1 MFDKIQSTYFKRV
14 TTGVLALFMTASS
27 GFSYAVPVYAQE
39 VTTAAA
45 KRKKEEEFSSTESST
60 LTLRENDKKN
70 EAEGSKTTE
79 TDGIKVTTNG
89 SSDVQPEVKIE
100 KPDNKKEPG
109 RKLSSKKAQE
119 DLKEMIQNK
128 KYSYQDILQRIFEID
143 DFTFYSKLTLDE
155 IKFLMS
161 GTTEEKYEI
170 AELLMYKSV
179 YLYADYDITTE
190 DFYSYLFQYFQ
201 FLDECNVDLKD
212 EEIEKIEKQLLLDI
226 NIYYVGDKDMYQKD
240 LNEYL
245 ENTTSPYNKK
255 IQKTC
260 SDYVKAMKAY
270 LFALK
275 EDRDKNKIR
284 LSLGLKEET
293 KTDQEEATEQMKK
306 TSNDFNITEGSS
318 LKTYDH
324 RDKDGDNLGYNS
336 GSYFYVQLVDEGG
349 ATTTGKISVSGRSSS
364 YGNKD
369 SKLYG
374 VLRDKETTWNCSLSC
389 SPNNHNLSLNQT
401 TVTTRKDDVKVR
413 AKRTAGSDKGKT
425 TTTTSYFIMNFSM
438 GFTVHAHYNYSGRDY
453 DIPSLGTPIRF
464 NTDTYAAANNG
475 TQTLDTTG
483 TVHSDTPEAGG
494 INVQINTG
502 MFGVRTYNSYRY
514 RGTKLTLTYKKPQRT
529 LDVNGRLDGSDSGGT
544 TGYGTFDV
552 YLNGSC
558 VANDVTDFYK
568 TDIADGTSYEIKDIK
583 ATNGKVYNGVYSGS
597 ASGSMCGNRSVYLK
611 FDAPT
616 YYLDINGELD
626 GAWQGNLDGLG
637 SCDVYVNGTCV
648 GDDITD
654 FWTQYPA
661 GTKWE
666 IRDIKTASGKK
677 YRGITP
683 GLSGTIGSGTASVV
697 LQYTSGSTLSIDPN
711 GGTYKGSSGVT
722 TVNHLSP
729 GATITVDSPTRPG
742 YKFGGYEKSNESY
755 QSYASNT
762 GWTTSHG
769 ENVGTYSRS
778 YDGSITYNE
787 APDGGYYRTNHVW
800 RGIDSATD
808 NYNCISFP
816 TYTAQ
821 AGHTYKISGE
831 VWISERPSGGNFSLN
846 FYHGDSSNDWKHCM
860 WGISEGWTGK
870 WVKFSIERTFDTTTN
885 DARFEIWTSN
895 LKGLTGNISFWL
907 QGLKITDETTGN
919 DVSMTKIAMGN
930 SDIKLTARW
939 IPLHSTL
946 SYDAQGG
953 SLDSVKS
960 TDNPNNYKIVDNGA
974 YFIQSGLNTSRYLH
988 QRTNGQLN
996 LDNATDV
1003 LTWNGYSSDSKQ
1015 TLWTFERYKNTPYYY
1030 IINNFNGK
1038 ALNLSGDG
1046 PDDLSGKPVE
1056 LWKQCDAN
1064 NKDNSDFLWYF
1075 KDTGDGYVNIYN
1087 KMTNKALDITNGED
1101 ADGVV
1106 LQQYAP
1112 NGTASQKFKLVNYS
1126 QVYFP
1131 TREKYANNNIYINSA
1146 IPVKK
1151 GHKFLGWNTKKDG
1164 SGTSYQPGNL
1174 YDVNQDGG
1182 NVALYA
1188 QWEKEKYT
1196 ATVKLNGGSYN
1207 GSTKDFTISKYPGE
1221 TFSVGIPTKNKYN
1234 FSGWGLKMDQD
1245 SNSSDF
1251 PKNVTYNVGYRLSTK
1266 KHKEQTGSYV
1276 NQPDMS
1282 NSFRW
1287 RNVENNKSVNLYNTV
1302 QYSKVH
1308 LKKGHHYKLIAQY
1321 YLNSNYNNNDAKF
1334 YVRIRSNDKQKVGE
1348 SDYRISATYNKARE
1362 SIFDKMATADEDVTI
1377 EVDTVIPS
1385 GTKSSTLQYG
1395 MDIQLYDETSRCY
1408 VGGDSSGEMNTGNF
1422 TLNAQW
1428 TPWKHTVTYNANAGN
1443 DASVKGIPTS
1453 QSKTANVDIT
1463 LSSDVPTRNG
1473 YTFLGWNTQA
1483 DGNGT
1488 AYATGATYTHDQDGG
1503 TVTLYAKWTPWKH
1516 VLHYN
1521 KNVPTSSTSQT
1532 VSNMPVDQTKTFG
1545 QFMAISNLVPT
1556 RKGYTFAGWYTQ
1568 SNGTG
1573 TKYDPGSNY
1582 AADQNGGTVNLYAK
1596 WTPWTYNIKYDQN
1609 VKSTSSSKT
1618 VTDMPAAQTKTQ
1630 EIDVTLSSMT
1640 PKRNG
1645 YIFAGWSTSAN
1656 GSVEYK
1662 PGSRFTKDLD
1672 SNGASITLYAVW
1684 TPWKHTIHYNS
1695 NIPTNAPTGT
1705 TTVSNMPGDQTKTF
1719 DEKLMISSNKPTRKG
1734 YNFAGWST
1742 SANGNVVYQPGAEY
1756 KNDQNGGTVTLYA
1769 KWTAW
1774 KHTVTYDKNVPAN
1787 SKKTDVKNMPG
1798 NQTKIYDQNLTLQ
1811 SNVPTRIGYT
1821 FVKWTTNK
1829 DGTGTAYQ
1837 PGSQYSYN
1845 RDSDGGTVT
1854 LYAVW
1859 TPWKYTVRYDK
1870 NVPANSSSQTVSNMP
1885 ADQTKTEEVNLTLSS
1900 NKPSRN
1906 GYIFNGWQAQING
1919 KAVDYQPGA
1928 TLSYDPDVKGS
1939 VITLKAKWTA
1949 WKHTIHYDKNV
1960 PASSKKTN
1968 VTNMPGDQ
1976 VKVFDTALSI
1986 QPMVPKRTGYTF
1998 KGWSTTANGK
2008 AEYQPG
2014 NKYNHDQNDG
2024 TVTLYAVWTPWKYK
2038 VQYDKNVSADSSSQ
2052 TVSNMPTDQTKTEE
2066 VVLTLSS
2073 NKPSR
2078 HGYIFNGW
2086 QAQINGKA
2094 VDYQPGATLSYDV
2107 DDKDGST
2114 IILKAQWT
2122 PWKHT
2127 VHYDKNVPANS
2138 SSQTV
2143 TNMPE
2148 DQTKTFDEKLNLST
2162 KIPKREGYNFRGWL
2176 LEYGTAIAVV
2186 SPGTA
2191 YERDQNGGT
2200 YVLKAQWEPWK
2211 HTVHYDANGGDQ
2223 SSVPNDQ
2230 KKTYEQNMNV
2240 ATKVPTRNEYKFLG
2254 WKAYHEYN
2262 DKSGNKHSELIG
2274 NYQPGASYNY
2284 DIDETGQYAADNGEY
2299 NKCGT
2304 VTMKAQWVQLY
2315 TVKYDGNQ
2323 PAIKGVTVT
2332 GSVANQT
2339 QWQDE
2344 SVNLRTNNFKN
2355 NSGIYKDWSVGKD
2368 AYKYGKLDGKIREF
2382 IHPEGFK
2389 TNHST
2394 MQNEYTGYEGQIKLI
2409 HS

>member
-453 DIPSLGTPIRF
+453 DIPSLETPIRF

-568 TDIADGTSYEIKDIK
+568 TDIADGTSYEINDIK

-722 TVNHLSP
+722 TVNNLSP

-831 VWISERPSGGNFSLN
+831 VWISERPSGGSFALN

-919 DVSMTKIAMGN
+919 DVSMTKIAMGD

-953 SLDSVKS
+953 SLGSVKS

-1038 ALNLSGDG
+1038 AMNLSGDG
-1046 PDDLSGKPVE
+1046 PDDLSGKPIE
-1056 LWKQCDAN
+1056 LWKQYDAN
-1064 NKDNSDFLWYF
+1064 NEDNSDFLWYF

-1146 IPVKK
+1146 TPVKK
-1151 GHKFLGWNTKKDG
+1151 GCKFLGW
-1164 SGTSYQPGNL
+1164 STSANGNVVYQPGDL

-1182 NVALYA
+1182 NVTLYA
-1188 QWEKEKYT
+1188 KWEKVKYT

-1207 GSTKDFTISKYPGE
+1207 GSTNDFTISKYPGE
-1221 TFSVGIPTKNKYN
+1221 EISIGAPTRSKHN
-1234 FSGWGLKMDQD
+1234 F
-1245 SNSSDF
+1245 
-1251 PKNVTYNVGYRLSTK
+1251 
-1266 KHKEQTGSYV
+1266 TG
-1276 NQPDMS
+1276 
-1282 NSFRW
+1282 
-1287 RNVENNKSVNLYNTV
+1287 
-1302 QYSKVH
+1302 
-1308 LKKGHHYKLIAQY
+1308 YKLTMD
-1321 YLNSNYNNNDAKF
+1321 NNDGDAPTS
-1334 YVRIRSNDKQKVGE
+1334 VTQ
-1348 SDYRISATYNKARE
+1348 SA
-1362 SIFDKMATADEDVTI
+1362 
-1377 EVDTVIPS
+1377 S
-1385 GTKSSTLQYG
+1385 GFKGIMQ
-1395 MDIQLYDETSRCY
+1395 M
-1408 VGGDSSGEMNTGNF
+1408 GNF

-1428 TPWKHTVTYNANAGN
+1428 TPWKHTVRYDANAKN
-1443 DASVKGIPTS
+1443 DTSVKGIPAS
-1453 QSKTANVDIT
+1453 QSKTANVDIK

-1483 DGNGT
+1483 DGKGT
-1488 AYATGATYTHDQDGG
+1488 AYAAGA
-1503 TVTLYAKWTPWKH
+1503 
-1516 VLHYN
+1516 
-1521 KNVPTSSTSQT
+1521 
-1532 VSNMPVDQTKTFG
+1532 
-1545 QFMAISNLVPT
+1545 I
-1556 RKGYTFAGWYTQ
+1556 
-1568 SNGTG
+1568 
-1573 TKYDPGSNY
+1573 
-1582 AADQNGGTVNLYAK
+1582 
-1596 WTPWTYNIKYDQN
+1596 
-1609 VKSTSSSKT
+1609 
-1618 VTDMPAAQTKTQ
+1618 
-1630 EIDVTLSSMT
+1630 
-1640 PKRNG
+1640 
-1645 YIFAGWSTSAN
+1645 
-1656 GSVEYK
+1656 
-1662 PGSRFTKDLD
+1662 
-1672 SNGASITLYAVW
+1672 
-1684 TPWKHTIHYNS
+1684 
-1695 NIPTNAPTGT
+1695 
-1705 TTVSNMPGDQTKTF
+1705 
-1719 DEKLMISSNKPTRKG
+1719 
-1734 YNFAGWST
+1734 
-1742 SANGNVVYQPGAEY
+1742 Y
-1756 KNDQNGGTVTLYA
+1756 KNDQNGETVTLY
-1769 KWTAW
+1769 
-1774 KHTVTYDKNVPAN
+1774 
-1787 SKKTDVKNMPG
+1787 
-1798 NQTKIYDQNLTLQ
+1798 
-1811 SNVPTRIGYT
+1811 
-1821 FVKWTTNK
+1821 
-1829 DGTGTAYQ
+1829 
-1837 PGSQYSYN
+1837 
-1845 RDSDGGTVT
+1845 
-1854 LYAVW
+1854 
-1859 TPWKYTVRYDK
+1859 
-1870 NVPANSSSQTVSNMP
+1870 
-1885 ADQTKTEEVNLTLSS
+1885 
-1900 NKPSRN
+1900 
-1906 GYIFNGWQAQING
+1906 
-1919 KAVDYQPGA
+1919 
-1928 TLSYDPDVKGS
+1928 
-1939 VITLKAKWTA
+1939 
-1949 WKHTIHYDKNV
+1949 
-1960 PASSKKTN
+1960 
-1968 VTNMPGDQ
+1968 
-1976 VKVFDTALSI
+1976 
-1986 QPMVPKRTGYTF
+1986 
-1998 KGWSTTANGK
+1998 
-2008 AEYQPG
+2008 
-2014 NKYNHDQNDG
+2014 
-2024 TVTLYAVWTPWKYK
+2024 
-2038 VQYDKNVSADSSSQ
+2038 
-2052 TVSNMPTDQTKTEE
+2052 
-2066 VVLTLSS
+2066 
-2073 NKPSR
+2073 
-2078 HGYIFNGW
+2078 
-2086 QAQINGKA
+2086 
-2094 VDYQPGATLSYDV
+2094 
-2107 DDKDGST
+2107 
-2114 IILKAQWT
+2114 AQWT

-2339 QWQDE
+2339 QGQDE

>member
-568 TDIADGTSYEIKDIK
+568 TDIADGTSYEINDIK

-626 GAWQGNLDGLG
+626 GTWQGNLDGLG

-683 GLSGTIGSGTASVV
+683 GLSGTIGSSTASVV

-722 TVNHLSP
+722 TVNNLSP

-831 VWISERPSGGNFSLN
+831 VWISERPSGGSFALN

-919 DVSMTKIAMGN
+919 DVSMTKIAMGD

-953 SLDSVKS
+953 SLGSVKS
-960 TDNPNNYKIVDNGA
+960 TDNLNNYKIVDNGA

-1038 ALNLSGDG
+1038 AMNLSGDG
-1046 PDDLSGKPVE
+1046 PDDLSGKPIE
-1056 LWKQCDAN
+1056 LWKQYDAN
-1064 NKDNSDFLWYF
+1064 NEDNSDFLWYF

-1146 IPVKK
+1146 TPVKK
-1151 GHKFLGWNTKKDG
+1151 GCKFLGW
-1164 SGTSYQPGNL
+1164 STSANGNVVYQPGDL

-1182 NVALYA
+1182 NVTLYA
-1188 QWEKEKYT
+1188 KWEKAKYT

-1207 GSTKDFTISKYPGE
+1207 GSTNDFTISKYPGE
-1221 TFSVGIPTKNKYN
+1221 EISIGAPTRSKHN
-1234 FSGWGLKMDQD
+1234 F
-1245 SNSSDF
+1245 
-1251 PKNVTYNVGYRLSTK
+1251 
-1266 KHKEQTGSYV
+1266 TG
-1276 NQPDMS
+1276 
-1282 NSFRW
+1282 
-1287 RNVENNKSVNLYNTV
+1287 
-1302 QYSKVH
+1302 
-1308 LKKGHHYKLIAQY
+1308 YKLTMD
-1321 YLNSNYNNNDAKF
+1321 NNDGDAPTS
-1334 YVRIRSNDKQKVGE
+1334 VTQ
-1348 SDYRISATYNKARE
+1348 SA
-1362 SIFDKMATADEDVTI
+1362 
-1377 EVDTVIPS
+1377 S
-1385 GTKSSTLQYG
+1385 GFKGIMQ
-1395 MDIQLYDETSRCY
+1395 M
-1408 VGGDSSGEMNTGNF
+1408 GNF

-1428 TPWKHTVTYNANAGN
+1428 TPWKHTVRYDANAKN
-1443 DASVKGIPTS
+1443 DTSVKGIPAS
-1453 QSKTANVDIT
+1453 QSKTANVDIK

-1483 DGNGT
+1483 DGKGT
-1488 AYATGATYTHDQDGG
+1488 AYAAGAIYKNDQNGG
-1503 TVTLYAKWTPWKH
+1503 TVTLYAQWTPWKH

-1545 QFMAISNLVPT
+1545 QLMTISNLVPT

-1742 SANGNVVYQPGAEY
+1742 SANGDVVYQPGAEY

-1769 KWTAW
+1769 KWTTW
-1774 KHTVTYDKNVPAN
+1774 KHTVTYDKNVDP
-1787 SKKTDVKNMPG
+1787 SSSSQTVTNMPG
-1798 NQTKIYDQNLTLQ
+1798 NQTKTFDEKLMIS
-1811 SNVPTRIGYT
+1811 SNKPTRKGYNFAGWST
-1821 FVKWTTNK
+1821 SANGDVV
-1829 DGTGTAYQ
+1829 YQ
-1837 PGSQYSYN
+1837 PGAEYKNDQN
-1845 RDSDGGTVT
+1845 GGTVT
-1854 LYAVW
+1854 LYAKW
-1859 TPWKYTVRYDK
+1859 TTWKHTVTYDK
-1870 NVPANSSSQTVSNMP
+1870 NVDPSSSSQTVTNMP
-1885 ADQTKTEEVNLTLSS
+1885 GNQTKTFDEKLMISS
-1900 NKPSRN
+1900 TKPSRN
-1906 GYIFNGWQAQING
+1906 GYIFNGWNTQKDGKGTAYASGAEYKHDQNGNTVTLYAQ
-1919 KAVDYQPGA
+1919 
-1928 TLSYDPDVKGS
+1928 
-1939 VITLKAKWTA
+1939 WTA
-1949 WKHTIHYDKNV
+1949 WKHTVHYN
-1960 PASSKKTN
+1960 AN
-1968 VTNMPGDQ
+1968 GGDQ
-1976 VKVFDTALSI
+1976 NSVPTDQTKTFDQAMILSDKKPTRHGYNFVRWNTKADGTGTSYEVK
-1986 QPMVPKRTGYTF
+1986 
-1998 KGWSTTANGK
+1998 
-2008 AEYQPG
+2008 G
-2014 NKYNHDQNDG
+2014 NYNHDQNGG
-2024 TVTLYAVWTPWKYK
+2024 TVTLYAIWTPW
-2038 VQYDKNVSADSSSQ
+2038 V
-2052 TVSNMPTDQTKTEE
+2052 
-2066 VVLTLSS
+2066 
-2073 NKPSR
+2073 
-2078 HGYIFNGW
+2078 
-2086 QAQINGKA
+2086 
-2094 VDYQPGATLSYDV
+2094 
-2107 DDKDGST
+2107 
-2114 IILKAQWT
+2114 
-2122 PWKHT
+2122 
-2127 VHYDKNVPANS
+2127 
-2138 SSQTV
+2138 
-2143 TNMPE
+2143 
-2148 DQTKTFDEKLNLST
+2148 
-2162 KIPKREGYNFRGWL
+2162 
-2176 LEYGTAIAVV
+2176 
-2186 SPGTA
+2186 
-2191 YERDQNGGT
+2191 
-2200 YVLKAQWEPWK
+2200 

-2223 SSVPNDQ
+2223 NSVPNDQ
-2230 KKTYEQNMNV
+2230 KKTYGQSMNV

-2254 WKAYHEYN
+2254 WTTGKDGSGTFYNPGDAYYHDQN
-2262 DKSGNKHSELIG
+2262 
-2274 NYQPGASYNY
+2274 
-2284 DIDETGQYAADNGEY
+2284 GQ
-2299 NKCGT
+2299 T
-2304 VTMKAQWVQLY
+2304 VTLYAKWIQLY

-2339 QWQDE
+2339 QGQDE

-2355 NSGIYKDWSVGKD
+2355 DSGVYKDWSVGKD
-2368 AYKYGKLDGKIREF
+2368 AYKYAVKSGIFRKY

-2394 MQNEYTGYEGQIKLI
+2394 MQNELYDYTGGIARQ
-2409 HS
+2409 

>member
-27 GFSYAVPVYAQE
+27 GFSYAVPVYAEE

-60 LTLRENDKKN
+60 LQLNENSTKEEVKN
-70 EAEGSKTTE
+70 DQDTGN
-79 TDGIKVTTNG
+79 DDVRVTTNG
-89 SSDVQPEVKIE
+89 SSEDQPEVTYE
-100 KPDNKKEPG
+100 KPDMKEPG
-109 RKLSSKKAQE
+109 RKLSSEEAQK
-119 DLKEMIQNK
+119 DLKKIIESK
-128 KYSYQDILQRIFEID
+128 KYSYEGILQRIFEID
-143 DFTFYSKLTLDE
+143 DFSFYSSLTSDD

-161 GTTEEKYEI
+161 GKTEEKYEI
-170 AELLMYKSV
+170 LEILKLKSV
-179 YLYADYDITTE
+179 NYYDYNSLSPKKFYLSLFSYFKLIDQCDEELSKDVKKQIQDQVLKDINQFYIKE
-190 DFYSYLFQYFQ
+190 KSLYYKNINDFYVNDMQDF
-201 FLDECNVDLKD
+201 ENV
-212 EEIEKIEKQLLLDI
+212 
-226 NIYYVGDKDMYQKD
+226 
-240 LNEYL
+240 
-245 ENTTSPYNKK
+245 S
-255 IQKTC
+255 
-260 SDYVKAMKAY
+260 
-270 LFALK
+270 K
-275 EDRDKNKIR
+275 EDGAKYVDAISTYIYTKSDERDKNVIR
-284 LSLGLKEET
+284 KALDLEEVDEET
-293 KTDQEEATEQMKK
+293 DEKELEDWAT
-306 TSNDFNITEGSS
+306 N
-318 LKTYDH
+318 
-324 RDKDGDNLGYNS
+324 DKDGSFTIKDHLDSLKGTEESYNQGGDYGYSTNN
-336 GSYFYVQLVDEGG
+336 YFYVTIHDKGG
-349 ATTTGKISVSGRSSS
+349 NDTNATINITGRSSK

-369 SKLYG
+369 KKLYQRM
-374 VLRDKETTWNCSLSC
+374 LKNQTTWNCSMTINGA
-389 SPNNHNLSLNQT
+389 NNHNLKLTHN
-401 TVTTRKDDVKVR
+401 TVTTDQ
-413 AKRTAGSDKGKT
+413 DKFKGT
-425 TTTTSYFIMNFSM
+425 DGQYAWFVMNFKISY
-438 GFTVHAHYNYSGRDY
+438 TRHSYYYNKGCSY
-453 DIPSLGTPIRF
+453 DKNDADIRF
-464 NTDTYAAANNG
+464 NTKNYTLNNTGDDGNSIERGYTSYDKPVTAN
-475 TQTLDTTG
+475 
-483 TVHSDTPEAGG
+483 
-494 INVQINTG
+494 IQINTG
-502 MFGVRTYNSYRY
+502 HTGTRTFKHYRY
-514 RGTKLTLTYKKPQRT
+514 RGGRVTINYTRETHTIRYDANGGYGAPGNQTKTMGVDLWLSSTTPSRSQYVFKGWNTQANGSGTSYSPGQQFYPDADTTLYAQWEEDTSYQY
-529 LDVNGRLDGSDSGGT
+529 LDVNGVLDGNQASNTDGMGK
-544 TGYGTFDV
+544 FDV
-552 YLNGSC
+552 YINGQLVS
-558 VANDVTDFYK
+558 DPSGSIDFYDK
-568 TDIADGTSYEIKDIK
+568 YKVGSKYEIKNIRP
-583 ATNGKVYNGVYSGS
+583 NSGIS
-597 ASGSMCGNRSVYLK
+597 YDHAS
-611 FDAPT
+611 
-616 YYLDINGELD
+616 
-626 GAWQGNLDGLG
+626 
-637 SCDVYVNGTCV
+637 
-648 GDDITD
+648 
-654 FWTQYPA
+654 
-661 GTKWE
+661 
-666 IRDIKTASGKK
+666 
-677 YRGITP
+677 P
-683 GLSGTIGSGTASVV
+683 GLSGTITG
-697 LQYTSGSTLSIDPN
+697 YTSVNLYFNTGYTLSIDPS

-808 NYNCISFP
+808 NYNYISFP

-831 VWISERPSGGNFSLN
+831 VWISERPSGGSFALN

-870 WVKFSIERTFDTTTN
+870 WVKFSMERTFDTTTN

-919 DVSMTKIAMGN
+919 DVSMTKIAMGD

-953 SLDSVKS
+953 SLGSVKS

-1056 LWKQCDAN
+1056 LWKQYDAN
-1064 NKDNSDFLWYF
+1064 NEDNSDFLWYF

-1106 LQQYAP
+1106 LQQYTP

-1146 IPVKK
+1146 TPVKK
-1151 GHKFLGWNTKKDG
+1151 GCKFLGWNTKEDG
-1164 SGTSYQPGNL
+1164 SGKIYQPGDL

-1182 NVALYA
+1182 NATLYA

-1207 GSTKDFTISKYPGE
+1207 GSIKDFTISKYPGE
-1221 TFSVGIPTKNKYN
+1221 EISIGAPTRSKHN
-1234 FSGWGLKMDQD
+1234 FAG
-1245 SNSSDF
+1245 
-1251 PKNVTYNVGYRLSTK
+1251 
-1266 KHKEQTGSYV
+1266 
-1276 NQPDMS
+1276 
-1282 NSFRW
+1282 
-1287 RNVENNKSVNLYNTV
+1287 
-1302 QYSKVH
+1302 
-1308 LKKGHHYKLIAQY
+1308 YKLTMD
-1321 YLNSNYNNNDAKF
+1321 NNDGDAPTS
-1334 YVRIRSNDKQKVGE
+1334 VTQ
-1348 SDYRISATYNKARE
+1348 SA
-1362 SIFDKMATADEDVTI
+1362 
-1377 EVDTVIPS
+1377 S
-1385 GTKSSTLQYG
+1385 GFKGIMQ
-1395 MDIQLYDETSRCY
+1395 M
-1408 VGGDSSGEMNTGNF
+1408 GNF

-1428 TPWKHTVTYNANAGN
+1428 TPWKHTVRYDANAKN
-1443 DASVKGIPTS
+1443 DTSVKGIPAS
-1453 QSKTANVDIT
+1453 QSKTANVDIK
-1463 LSSDVPTRNG
+1463 LSSGVPTRNG

-1488 AYATGATYTHDQDGG
+1488 AYAAGATYTHDQDGG
-1503 TVTLYAKWTPWKH
+1503 TVTLYAQWTPWKH

-1573 TKYDPGSNY
+1573 TKYNPGSNY

-1618 VTDMPAAQTKTQ
+1618 VTDMPNAQTKTQ

-1928 TLSYDPDVKGS
+1928 TLSYDPDAKGS

-1960 PASSKKTN
+1960 PASS
-1968 VTNMPGDQ
+1968 
-1976 VKVFDTALSI
+1976 
-1986 QPMVPKRTGYTF
+1986 
-1998 KGWSTTANGK
+1998 
-2008 AEYQPG
+2008 
-2014 NKYNHDQNDG
+2014 
-2024 TVTLYAVWTPWKYK
+2024 
-2038 VQYDKNVSADSSSQ
+2038 SSQ
-2052 TVSNMPTDQTKTEE
+2052 TVANMPEDDTKTFDI
-2066 VVLTLSS
+2066 TKTISS
-2073 NKPSR
+2073 TKPSR
-2078 HGYIFNGW
+2078 NGYIFNGW
-2086 QAQINGKA
+2086 NTQ
-2094 VDYQPGATLSYDV
+2094 
-2107 DDKDGST
+2107 KDGKGTAYASGAAYKHDQNGGT
-2114 IILKAQWT
+2114 VTLYAQWT

-2127 VHYDKNVPANS
+2127 VTYDKNVDPSS

-2143 TNMPE
+2143 TNMPGN
-2148 DQTKTFDEKLNLST
+2148 QTKTFDEKLMISST
-2162 KIPKREGYNFRGWL
+2162 KPSRNGYIFNGWNTQKDGKGTAYASGAEYKHDQNGNTVTLYAQWTAWKHTVHYNANGGDQNSVPTDQTKTFDQAMILSDKKPTRHGYNFVRWNTKAD
-2176 LEYGTAIAVV
+2176 GT
-2186 SPGTA
+2186 GTS
-2191 YERDQNGGT
+2191 YEVKGNYNHDQNGGT
-2200 YVLKAQWEPWK
+2200 VTLYAIWTPWV
-2211 HTVHYDANGGDQ
+2211 HIVHYDANGGDQ

-2230 KKTYEQNMNV
+2230 KKTYGQSMNV

-2254 WKAYHEYN
+2254 WTTGKDGSGTFYNPGDAYYHDQN
-2262 DKSGNKHSELIG
+2262 
-2274 NYQPGASYNY
+2274 
-2284 DIDETGQYAADNGEY
+2284 GQ
-2299 NKCGT
+2299 T
-2304 VTMKAQWVQLY
+2304 VTLYAKWVQLY

-2339 QWQDE
+2339 QGQDE

-2355 NSGIYKDWSVGKD
+2355 DSGVYKDWSVGKD
-2368 AYKYGKLDGKIREF
+2368 AYKYAVKNGTFRKY
-2382 IHPEGFK
+2382 IHPEGYGTK
-2389 TNHST
+2389 HDT
-2394 MQNEYTGYEGQIKLI
+2394 MQKELREYAEGMIRAQN
-2409 HS
+2409 

>member
-401 TVTTRKDDVKVR
+401 TVTTQKDDVKVR

-552 YLNGSC
+552 YLNGIC

-568 TDIADGTSYEIKDIK
+568 TDIADGTSYEINDIK

-626 GAWQGNLDGLG
+626 GTWQGNLDGLG

-654 FWTQYPA
+654 FRTQYPA

-683 GLSGTIGSGTASVV
+683 GLSGTIGSSTASVV

-722 TVNHLSP
+722 TVNNLSP

-808 NYNCISFP
+808 NYNYISFP

-831 VWISERPSGGNFSLN
+831 VWISERPSGGSFALN

-919 DVSMTKIAMGN
+919 DVSMTKIAMGD

-953 SLDSVKS
+953 SLGSVKS

-1038 ALNLSGDG
+1038 AMNLSGDG
-1046 PDDLSGKPVE
+1046 PDDLSGKPIE
-1056 LWKQCDAN
+1056 LWKQYDAN
-1064 NKDNSDFLWYF
+1064 NEDNSDFLWYF

-1146 IPVKK
+1146 TPVKK
-1151 GHKFLGWNTKKDG
+1151 GCKFL
-1164 SGTSYQPGNL
+1164 
-1174 YDVNQDGG
+1174 
-1182 NVALYA
+1182 
-1188 QWEKEKYT
+1188 
-1196 ATVKLNGGSYN
+1196 
-1207 GSTKDFTISKYPGE
+1207 
-1221 TFSVGIPTKNKYN
+1221 
-1234 FSGWGLKMDQD
+1234 
-1245 SNSSDF
+1245 
-1251 PKNVTYNVGYRLSTK
+1251 
-1266 KHKEQTGSYV
+1266 
-1276 NQPDMS
+1276 
-1282 NSFRW
+1282 
-1287 RNVENNKSVNLYNTV
+1287 
-1302 QYSKVH
+1302 
-1308 LKKGHHYKLIAQY
+1308 
-1321 YLNSNYNNNDAKF
+1321 
-1334 YVRIRSNDKQKVGE
+1334 
-1348 SDYRISATYNKARE
+1348 
-1362 SIFDKMATADEDVTI
+1362 
-1377 EVDTVIPS
+1377 
-1385 GTKSSTLQYG
+1385 
-1395 MDIQLYDETSRCY
+1395 
-1408 VGGDSSGEMNTGNF
+1408 
-1422 TLNAQW
+1422 
-1428 TPWKHTVTYNANAGN
+1428 
-1443 DASVKGIPTS
+1443 
-1453 QSKTANVDIT
+1453 
-1463 LSSDVPTRNG
+1463 
-1473 YTFLGWNTQA
+1473 
-1483 DGNGT
+1483 
-1488 AYATGATYTHDQDGG
+1488 
-1503 TVTLYAKWTPWKH
+1503 
-1516 VLHYN
+1516 
-1521 KNVPTSSTSQT
+1521 
-1532 VSNMPVDQTKTFG
+1532 
-1545 QFMAISNLVPT
+1545 
-1556 RKGYTFAGWYTQ
+1556 
-1568 SNGTG
+1568 
-1573 TKYDPGSNY
+1573 
-1582 AADQNGGTVNLYAK
+1582 
-1596 WTPWTYNIKYDQN
+1596 
-1609 VKSTSSSKT
+1609 
-1618 VTDMPAAQTKTQ
+1618 
-1630 EIDVTLSSMT
+1630 
-1640 PKRNG
+1640 
-1645 YIFAGWSTSAN
+1645 
-1656 GSVEYK
+1656 
-1662 PGSRFTKDLD
+1662 
-1672 SNGASITLYAVW
+1672 
-1684 TPWKHTIHYNS
+1684 
-1695 NIPTNAPTGT
+1695 
-1705 TTVSNMPGDQTKTF
+1705 
-1719 DEKLMISSNKPTRKG
+1719 
-1734 YNFAGWST
+1734 GWST
-1742 SANGNVVYQPGAEY
+1742 SANGNVVYQPGDLY
-1756 KNDQNGGTVTLYA
+1756 DVNQDGGNVTLYA
-1769 KWTAW
+1769 VWTPW

-1798 NQTKIYDQNLTLQ
+1798 NQTKIYDQNLTLR

-1859 TPWKYTVRYDK
+1859 TPWKY
-1870 NVPANSSSQTVSNMP
+1870 
-1885 ADQTKTEEVNLTLSS
+1885 
-1900 NKPSRN
+1900 
-1906 GYIFNGWQAQING
+1906 
-1919 KAVDYQPGA
+1919 
-1928 TLSYDPDVKGS
+1928 
-1939 VITLKAKWTA
+1939 
-1949 WKHTIHYDKNV
+1949 
-1960 PASSKKTN
+1960 
-1968 VTNMPGDQ
+1968 
-1976 VKVFDTALSI
+1976 
-1986 QPMVPKRTGYTF
+1986 
-1998 KGWSTTANGK
+1998 
-2008 AEYQPG
+2008 
-2014 NKYNHDQNDG
+2014 
-2024 TVTLYAVWTPWKYK
+2024 K

-2066 VVLTLSS
+2066 VNLTLSS

-2122 PWKHT
+2122 AWKHT

-2148 DQTKTFDEKLNLST
+2148 DQTKTFDKKLNLST

-2339 QWQDE
+2339 QGQDE

-2368 AYKYGKLDGKIREF
+2368 AYKYGKLNGKIREF

-2389 TNHST
+2389 TNHRT
-2394 MQNEYTGYEGQIKLI
+2394 MQNEYTNYEGQIKFI

>member
-464 NTDTYAAANNG
+464 NTDTYAVANNG

-568 TDIADGTSYEIKDIK
+568 TDIADGTSYEINDIK

-626 GAWQGNLDGLG
+626 GTWQGNLDGLG

-683 GLSGTIGSGTASVV
+683 GLSGTIGSSTASVV

-722 TVNHLSP
+722 TVNNLSP

-831 VWISERPSGGNFSLN
+831 VWISERPSGGSFALN

-919 DVSMTKIAMGN
+919 DVSMTKIAMGD

-953 SLDSVKS
+953 SLGSVKS

-1038 ALNLSGDG
+1038 AMNLSGDG
-1046 PDDLSGKPVE
+1046 PDDLSGKPIE
-1056 LWKQCDAN
+1056 LWKQYDAN
-1064 NKDNSDFLWYF
+1064 NEDNSDFLWYF

-1146 IPVKK
+1146 TPVKK
-1151 GHKFLGWNTKKDG
+1151 GCKFL
-1164 SGTSYQPGNL
+1164 
-1174 YDVNQDGG
+1174 
-1182 NVALYA
+1182 
-1188 QWEKEKYT
+1188 
-1196 ATVKLNGGSYN
+1196 
-1207 GSTKDFTISKYPGE
+1207 
-1221 TFSVGIPTKNKYN
+1221 
-1234 FSGWGLKMDQD
+1234 
-1245 SNSSDF
+1245 
-1251 PKNVTYNVGYRLSTK
+1251 
-1266 KHKEQTGSYV
+1266 
-1276 NQPDMS
+1276 
-1282 NSFRW
+1282 
-1287 RNVENNKSVNLYNTV
+1287 
-1302 QYSKVH
+1302 
-1308 LKKGHHYKLIAQY
+1308 
-1321 YLNSNYNNNDAKF
+1321 
-1334 YVRIRSNDKQKVGE
+1334 
-1348 SDYRISATYNKARE
+1348 
-1362 SIFDKMATADEDVTI
+1362 
-1377 EVDTVIPS
+1377 
-1385 GTKSSTLQYG
+1385 
-1395 MDIQLYDETSRCY
+1395 
-1408 VGGDSSGEMNTGNF
+1408 
-1422 TLNAQW
+1422 
-1428 TPWKHTVTYNANAGN
+1428 
-1443 DASVKGIPTS
+1443 
-1453 QSKTANVDIT
+1453 
-1463 LSSDVPTRNG
+1463 
-1473 YTFLGWNTQA
+1473 
-1483 DGNGT
+1483 
-1488 AYATGATYTHDQDGG
+1488 
-1503 TVTLYAKWTPWKH
+1503 
-1516 VLHYN
+1516 
-1521 KNVPTSSTSQT
+1521 
-1532 VSNMPVDQTKTFG
+1532 
-1545 QFMAISNLVPT
+1545 
-1556 RKGYTFAGWYTQ
+1556 
-1568 SNGTG
+1568 
-1573 TKYDPGSNY
+1573 
-1582 AADQNGGTVNLYAK
+1582 
-1596 WTPWTYNIKYDQN
+1596 
-1609 VKSTSSSKT
+1609 
-1618 VTDMPAAQTKTQ
+1618 
-1630 EIDVTLSSMT
+1630 
-1640 PKRNG
+1640 
-1645 YIFAGWSTSAN
+1645 
-1656 GSVEYK
+1656 
-1662 PGSRFTKDLD
+1662 
-1672 SNGASITLYAVW
+1672 
-1684 TPWKHTIHYNS
+1684 
-1695 NIPTNAPTGT
+1695 
-1705 TTVSNMPGDQTKTF
+1705 
-1719 DEKLMISSNKPTRKG
+1719 
-1734 YNFAGWST
+1734 GWST
-1742 SANGNVVYQPGAEY
+1742 SANGNVVYQPGDLY
-1756 KNDQNGGTVTLYA
+1756 DVNQDGGNVTLYA
-1769 KWTAW
+1769 KWTTW

-1870 NVPANSSSQTVSNMP
+1870 NVPVNSSSQTVSNMP

-1949 WKHTIHYDKNV
+1949 WKHTIHYD
-1960 PASSKKTN
+1960 
-1968 VTNMPGDQ
+1968 
-1976 VKVFDTALSI
+1976 
-1986 QPMVPKRTGYTF
+1986 
-1998 KGWSTTANGK
+1998 
-2008 AEYQPG
+2008 
-2014 NKYNHDQNDG
+2014 
-2024 TVTLYAVWTPWKYK
+2024 
-2038 VQYDKNVSADSSSQ
+2038 
-2052 TVSNMPTDQTKTEE
+2052 
-2066 VVLTLSS
+2066 
-2073 NKPSR
+2073 
-2078 HGYIFNGW
+2078 
-2086 QAQINGKA
+2086 
-2094 VDYQPGATLSYDV
+2094 
-2107 DDKDGST
+2107 
-2114 IILKAQWT
+2114 
-2122 PWKHT
+2122 
-2127 VHYDKNVPANS
+2127 
-2138 SSQTV
+2138 
-2143 TNMPE
+2143 
-2148 DQTKTFDEKLNLST
+2148 
-2162 KIPKREGYNFRGWL
+2162 
-2176 LEYGTAIAVV
+2176 
-2186 SPGTA
+2186 
-2191 YERDQNGGT
+2191 
-2200 YVLKAQWEPWK
+2200 
-2211 HTVHYDANGGDQ
+2211 ANGGDQ
-2223 SSVPNDQ
+2223 NSVPNDQ
-2230 KKTYEQNMNV
+2230 KKTYGQSMNV

-2254 WKAYHEYN
+2254 WTTGKDGSGTFYNPGDAYYHDQN
-2262 DKSGNKHSELIG
+2262 
-2274 NYQPGASYNY
+2274 
-2284 DIDETGQYAADNGEY
+2284 GQ
-2299 NKCGT
+2299 T
-2304 VTMKAQWVQLY
+2304 VTLYAKWIQLY

-2339 QWQDE
+2339 QGQDE

-2355 NSGIYKDWSVGKD
+2355 DSGVYKDWSVGKD

>member
-27 GFSYAVPVYAQE
+27 GFSYAVPVYAEE

-60 LTLRENDKKN
+60 LQLNENSTKEEVKN
-70 EAEGSKTTE
+70 NQDTGN
-79 TDGIKVTTNG
+79 DDVKVTTNG
-89 SSDVQPEVKIE
+89 SSEDQPEVTYE
-100 KPDNKKEPG
+100 KPDTKEPG
-109 RKLSSKKAQE
+109 RKLSSEEAQK
-119 DLKEMIQNK
+119 DLKKIIEGK
-128 KYSYQDILQRIFEID
+128 KYSYEAILQRIFEID
-143 DFTFYSKLTLDE
+143 DFSFYSSLTSDD

-161 GTTEEKYEI
+161 GKTEEKYEI
-170 AELLMYKSV
+170 LEILKLKSV
-179 YLYADYDITTE
+179 NYYDYNSLSPKKFYLSLFSYFKLIDQCDEELSKDVKKQIRDQVLKDINQFYIKE
-190 DFYSYLFQYFQ
+190 ESQYYENINDFYVNDMQDF
-201 FLDECNVDLKD
+201 ENV
-212 EEIEKIEKQLLLDI
+212 
-226 NIYYVGDKDMYQKD
+226 
-240 LNEYL
+240 
-245 ENTTSPYNKK
+245 S
-255 IQKTC
+255 
-260 SDYVKAMKAY
+260 
-270 LFALK
+270 K
-275 EDRDKNKIR
+275 EDGAKYVDAISTYIYTKSDERDKNVIR
-284 LSLGLKEET
+284 KALDLEEVDEET
-293 KTDQEEATEQMKK
+293 DEKELEDWATNNK
-306 TSNDFNITEGSS
+306 DGSFTIKDHLDS
-318 LKTYDH
+318 LKGTEESCNQG
-324 RDKDGDNLGYNS
+324 GDYGYSTNN
-336 GSYFYVQLVDEGG
+336 YFYVTIHDNDGNDTN
-349 ATTTGKISVSGRSSS
+349 ATINITGRSSK

-369 SKLYG
+369 KALYQRM
-374 VLRDKETTWNCSLSC
+374 LKNETTWNCSMTINGA
-389 SPNNHNLSLNQT
+389 NNHNLGLTHN
-401 TVTTRKDDVKVR
+401 TVTTKQ
-413 AKRTAGSDKGKT
+413 DKFKGTDGK
-425 TTTTSYFIMNFSM
+425 YAWFVMNFKISY
-438 GFTVHAHYNYSGRDY
+438 TRHAYYYNKGCSY
-453 DIPSLGTPIRF
+453 DKNDKDIRF
-464 NTDTYAAANNG
+464 NTKNYTLQNTGDDGNSIEKGYTSYDKPVTAN
-475 TQTLDTTG
+475 
-483 TVHSDTPEAGG
+483 
-494 INVQINTG
+494 IQINTG
-502 MFGVRTYNSYRY
+502 HTGTRTFNHYRY
-514 RGTKLTLTYKKPQRT
+514 RGGRVTINYTREKHTIRYDANGGSGAPGNQTKTMGVDLWLSSATPSRPQYVFKGWNTEANGSGTSYSPGQQFYPDADTTLYAQWEEDTSYQY
-529 LDVNGRLDGSDSGGT
+529 LDVNGVLDGNQANNTDGMGK
-544 TGYGTFDV
+544 FDV
-552 YLNGSC
+552 YINGQLVS
-558 VANDVTDFYK
+558 DPSGSIDFYDK
-568 TDIADGTSYEIKDIK
+568 YKVGSKYEIKNIRP
-583 ATNGKVYNGVYSGS
+583 NSGIS
-597 ASGSMCGNRSVYLK
+597 YDHAS
-611 FDAPT
+611 
-616 YYLDINGELD
+616 
-626 GAWQGNLDGLG
+626 
-637 SCDVYVNGTCV
+637 
-648 GDDITD
+648 
-654 FWTQYPA
+654 
-661 GTKWE
+661 
-666 IRDIKTASGKK
+666 
-677 YRGITP
+677 P
-683 GLSGTIGSGTASVV
+683 GLSGTITG
-697 LQYTSGSTLSIDPN
+697 YTSINLYFNTGYTLSIDPS

-831 VWISERPSGGNFSLN
+831 VWISERPSGGSFALN

-870 WVKFSIERTFDTTTN
+870 WVKFSMERTFDTTTN

-1075 KDTGDGYVNIYN
+1075 KDTGDRYVNIYN

-1146 IPVKK
+1146 TPVKK
-1151 GHKFLGWNTKKDG
+1151 GCKFLGWNTKKDG

-1182 NVALYA
+1182 N
-1188 QWEKEKYT
+1188 
-1196 ATVKLNGGSYN
+1196 
-1207 GSTKDFTISKYPGE
+1207 
-1221 TFSVGIPTKNKYN
+1221 
-1234 FSGWGLKMDQD
+1234 
-1245 SNSSDF
+1245 
-1251 PKNVTYNVGYRLSTK
+1251 
-1266 KHKEQTGSYV
+1266 
-1276 NQPDMS
+1276 
-1282 NSFRW
+1282 
-1287 RNVENNKSVNLYNTV
+1287 
-1302 QYSKVH
+1302 
-1308 LKKGHHYKLIAQY
+1308 
-1321 YLNSNYNNNDAKF
+1321 
-1334 YVRIRSNDKQKVGE
+1334 
-1348 SDYRISATYNKARE
+1348 
-1362 SIFDKMATADEDVTI
+1362 
-1377 EVDTVIPS
+1377 
-1385 GTKSSTLQYG
+1385 
-1395 MDIQLYDETSRCY
+1395 
-1408 VGGDSSGEMNTGNF
+1408 
-1422 TLNAQW
+1422 
-1428 TPWKHTVTYNANAGN
+1428 
-1443 DASVKGIPTS
+1443 
-1453 QSKTANVDIT
+1453 
-1463 LSSDVPTRNG
+1463 
-1473 YTFLGWNTQA
+1473 
-1483 DGNGT
+1483 
-1488 AYATGATYTHDQDGG
+1488 
-1503 TVTLYAKWTPWKH
+1503 
-1516 VLHYN
+1516 
-1521 KNVPTSSTSQT
+1521 
-1532 VSNMPVDQTKTFG
+1532 
-1545 QFMAISNLVPT
+1545 
-1556 RKGYTFAGWYTQ
+1556 
-1568 SNGTG
+1568 
-1573 TKYDPGSNY
+1573 
-1582 AADQNGGTVNLYAK
+1582 
-1596 WTPWTYNIKYDQN
+1596 
-1609 VKSTSSSKT
+1609 
-1618 VTDMPAAQTKTQ
+1618 
-1630 EIDVTLSSMT
+1630 
-1640 PKRNG
+1640 
-1645 YIFAGWSTSAN
+1645 
-1656 GSVEYK
+1656 
-1662 PGSRFTKDLD
+1662 
-1672 SNGASITLYAVW
+1672 
-1684 TPWKHTIHYNS
+1684 
-1695 NIPTNAPTGT
+1695 
-1705 TTVSNMPGDQTKTF
+1705 
-1719 DEKLMISSNKPTRKG
+1719 
-1734 YNFAGWST
+1734 
-1742 SANGNVVYQPGAEY
+1742 
-1756 KNDQNGGTVTLYA
+1756 VTLYA

-1821 FVKWTTNK
+1821 FAKWTTNK

-1845 RDSDGGTVT
+1845 RDSD
-1854 LYAVW
+1854 
-1859 TPWKYTVRYDK
+1859 
-1870 NVPANSSSQTVSNMP
+1870 
-1885 ADQTKTEEVNLTLSS
+1885 
-1900 NKPSRN
+1900 
-1906 GYIFNGWQAQING
+1906 
-1919 KAVDYQPGA
+1919 
-1928 TLSYDPDVKGS
+1928 
-1939 VITLKAKWTA
+1939 
-1949 WKHTIHYDKNV
+1949 
-1960 PASSKKTN
+1960 
-1968 VTNMPGDQ
+1968 
-1976 VKVFDTALSI
+1976 
-1986 QPMVPKRTGYTF
+1986 
-1998 KGWSTTANGK
+1998 
-2008 AEYQPG
+2008 
-2014 NKYNHDQNDG
+2014 DG

-2073 NKPSR
+2073 NKPNR
-2078 HGYIFNGW
+2078 NGYIFNGW

-2094 VDYQPGATLSYDV
+2094 VDYQPGAKLSYDV

-2162 KIPKREGYNFRGWL
+2162 KIPKREGYNFVGWL

-2230 KKTYEQNMNV
+2230 KKTYGQSMNV

-2254 WKAYHEYN
+2254 WTTGKDGSGTFYNPGDAYYHDQN
-2262 DKSGNKHSELIG
+2262 
-2274 NYQPGASYNY
+2274 
-2284 DIDETGQYAADNGEY
+2284 GQ
-2299 NKCGT
+2299 T
-2304 VTMKAQWVQLY
+2304 VTLYAKWIQLY

-2339 QWQDE
+2339 QGQDE
-2344 SVNLRTNNFKN
+2344 SVNLQNNNFKN
-2355 NSGIYKDWSVGKD
+2355 NSGIFKDWSVGQD
-2368 AYKYGKLDGKIREF
+2368 AYKYAVKSGTFRKY
-2382 IHPEGFK
+2382 IHPEGYGTK
-2389 TNHST
+2389 HST
-2394 MQNEYTGYEGQIKLI
+2394 MTQELKKYTKDANEVDRTLVRN
-2409 HS
+2409 

>member
-349 ATTTGKISVSGRSSS
+349 TTTTGKISVSGRSSS

-568 TDIADGTSYEIKDIK
+568 TDIADGTSYEINDIK

-626 GAWQGNLDGLG
+626 GTWQGNLDGLG

-683 GLSGTIGSGTASVV
+683 GLSGTIGSSTASVV

-722 TVNHLSP
+722 TVNNLSP

-831 VWISERPSGGNFSLN
+831 VWISERPSGGSFALN

-919 DVSMTKIAMGN
+919 DVSMTKIAMGD

-953 SLDSVKS
+953 SLGSVKS

-1038 ALNLSGDG
+1038 AMNLSGDG
-1046 PDDLSGKPVE
+1046 PDDLSGKPIE
-1056 LWKQCDAN
+1056 LWKQYDAN
-1064 NKDNSDFLWYF
+1064 NEDNSDFLWYF

-1146 IPVKK
+1146 TPVKK
-1151 GHKFLGWNTKKDG
+1151 GCKFLGWNTKEDG
-1164 SGTSYQPGNL
+1164 SGKTYQPGDL

-1182 NVALYA
+1182 NATLYA
-1188 QWEKEKYT
+1188 QWEKAKYNIN
-1196 ATVKLNGGSYN
+1196 VKLNGGTLNDGTYN
-1207 GSTKDFTISKYPGE
+1207 SLKDFSIVKYAGDK
-1221 TFSVGIPTKNKYN
+1221 FNIGIPTKEKNNFLGWTPNTLNGDAPTDFTANK
-1234 FSGWGLKMDQD
+1234 SGTM
-1245 SNSSDF
+1245 
-1251 PKNVTYNVGYRLSTK
+1251 VTS
-1266 KHKEQTGSYV
+1266 KHKEQTGTYESGYDQNSSQALYV
-1276 NQPDMS
+1276 DGTIWN
-1282 NSFRW
+1282 
-1287 RNVENNKSVNLYNTV
+1287 NVQNTSSTSKYNTV
-1302 QYSKVH
+1302 QSGKMKLKAGHTYKVMGG
-1308 LKKGHHYKLIAQY
+1308 LIVKGLTDSSGNSIAANVN
-1321 YLNSNYNNNDAKF
+1321 LRLRSNSN
-1334 YVRIRSNDKQKVGE
+1334 QKVSE
-1348 SDYRISATYNKARE
+1348 SDCTKISSNGTSCRPSFEITPKSDIDDATFE
-1362 SIFDKMATADEDVTI
+1362 ISVE
-1377 EVDTVIPS
+1377 IPS
-1385 GTKSSTLQYG
+1385 GTKATRLLLTYEFG
-1395 MDIQLYDETSRCY
+1395 IVDTTTGVEG
-1408 VGGDSSGEMNTGNF
+1408 VGTEAEGTMGEGNF
-1422 TLNAQW
+1422 TLTAQW
-1428 TPWKHTVTYNANAGN
+1428 APWKHTVRYDANAKN
-1443 DASVKGIPTS
+1443 DTSVKGIPAS
-1453 QSKTANVDIT
+1453 QSKTANVDIK
-1463 LSSDVPTRNG
+1463 LSSGVPTRNG
-1473 YTFLGWNTQA
+1473 YTFLGWNTKA
-1483 DGNGT
+1483 DGKGT
-1488 AYATGATYTHDQDGG
+1488 AYASGAIYKNDQNGG
-1503 TVTLYAKWTPWKH
+1503 TVTLYAQWTPWKH
-1516 VLHYN
+1516 VLHYD

-1582 AADQNGGTVNLYAK
+1582 AADQNGGTVNLYA
-1596 WTPWTYNIKYDQN
+1596 
-1609 VKSTSSSKT
+1609 
-1618 VTDMPAAQTKTQ
+1618 
-1630 EIDVTLSSMT
+1630 
-1640 PKRNG
+1640 
-1645 YIFAGWSTSAN
+1645 
-1656 GSVEYK
+1656 
-1662 PGSRFTKDLD
+1662 
-1672 SNGASITLYAVW
+1672 
-1684 TPWKHTIHYNS
+1684 
-1695 NIPTNAPTGT
+1695 
-1705 TTVSNMPGDQTKTF
+1705 
-1719 DEKLMISSNKPTRKG
+1719 
-1734 YNFAGWST
+1734 
-1742 SANGNVVYQPGAEY
+1742 
-1756 KNDQNGGTVTLYA
+1756 
-1769 KWTAW
+1769 
-1774 KHTVTYDKNVPAN
+1774 
-1787 SKKTDVKNMPG
+1787 
-1798 NQTKIYDQNLTLQ
+1798 
-1811 SNVPTRIGYT
+1811 
-1821 FVKWTTNK
+1821 
-1829 DGTGTAYQ
+1829 
-1837 PGSQYSYN
+1837 
-1845 RDSDGGTVT
+1845 
-1854 LYAVW
+1854 VW
-1859 TPWKYTVRYDK
+1859 TPWKYKVQYDK
-1870 NVPANSSSQTVSNMP
+1870 NVSSDSSSQTVSNMP
-1885 ADQTKTEEVNLTLSS
+1885 ADQTKTEEVN
-1900 NKPSRN
+1900 
-1906 GYIFNGWQAQING
+1906 
-1919 KAVDYQPGA
+1919 
-1928 TLSYDPDVKGS
+1928 
-1939 VITLKAKWTA
+1939 
-1949 WKHTIHYDKNV
+1949 
-1960 PASSKKTN
+1960 
-1968 VTNMPGDQ
+1968 
-1976 VKVFDTALSI
+1976 
-1986 QPMVPKRTGYTF
+1986 
-1998 KGWSTTANGK
+1998 
-2008 AEYQPG
+2008 
-2014 NKYNHDQNDG
+2014 
-2024 TVTLYAVWTPWKYK
+2024 
-2038 VQYDKNVSADSSSQ
+2038 
-2052 TVSNMPTDQTKTEE
+2052 
-2066 VVLTLSS
+2066 LTLSS

-2122 PWKHT
+2122 AWKHT

-2339 QWQDE
+2339 QGQDE

>member
-27 GFSYAVPVYAQE
+27 GFSYAVPVYAEE

-60 LTLRENDKKN
+60 LQLNENSTKEEVKN
-70 EAEGSKTTE
+70 DQDTGN
-79 TDGIKVTTNG
+79 DDVKVTTNG
-89 SSDVQPEVKIE
+89 SSEDQPEVTYE
-100 KPDNKKEPG
+100 KPDTKEPG
-109 RKLSSKKAQE
+109 RKLSSEEAQK
-119 DLKEMIQNK
+119 DLKKIIENK
-128 KYSYQDILQRIFEID
+128 KYSYEDILQRVFEID
-143 DFTFYSKLTLDE
+143 DFSFYSSLTSDD

-161 GTTEEKYEI
+161 GKTEEKYEI
-170 AELLMYKSV
+170 LEILKLKSV
-179 YLYADYDITTE
+179 NYYDYNSLSPKKFYLSLFSYFKLIDQCDEELSKDVKKQIQDQVLKDINQFYIKE
-190 DFYSYLFQYFQ
+190 KPLYYKNINDFYVNDMQDF
-201 FLDECNVDLKD
+201 ENV
-212 EEIEKIEKQLLLDI
+212 
-226 NIYYVGDKDMYQKD
+226 
-240 LNEYL
+240 
-245 ENTTSPYNKK
+245 S
-255 IQKTC
+255 
-260 SDYVKAMKAY
+260 
-270 LFALK
+270 K
-275 EDRDKNKIR
+275 EDGAKYVDAISTYIYTKSDERDKNVIR
-284 LSLGLKEET
+284 KALDLEEVDEET
-293 KTDQEEATEQMKK
+293 DEKELEDWAT
-306 TSNDFNITEGSS
+306 N
-318 LKTYDH
+318 
-324 RDKDGDNLGYNS
+324 DKDGSFTIKDHLDSLKGIEESYNQGGDYGYSTNN
-336 GSYFYVQLVDEGG
+336 YFYVTIHDKGG
-349 ATTTGKISVSGRSSS
+349 NDTNATINITGRSSK

-369 SKLYG
+369 KKLFQHM
-374 VLRDKETTWNCSLSC
+374 LKNQTTWDCSMTINGA
-389 SPNNHNLSLNQT
+389 NNHNLKLTHN
-401 TVTTRKDDVKVR
+401 TVTTVQDKFKGTDDQY
-413 AKRTAGSDKGKT
+413 AW
-425 TTTTSYFIMNFSM
+425 FIMNFKISY
-438 GFTVHAHYNYSGRDY
+438 TRHSYYYNKGCSY
-453 DIPSLGTPIRF
+453 DKNDADIRF
-464 NTDTYAAANNG
+464 NTKNYTLHNTGDDGNSIERGYTSYDKPVTAN
-475 TQTLDTTG
+475 
-483 TVHSDTPEAGG
+483 
-494 INVQINTG
+494 IQINTG
-502 MFGVRTYNSYRY
+502 HTGTRTFNHYRY
-514 RGTKLTLTYKKPQRT
+514 RGGRVTINYTREKHTIRYDANGGYGAPGNQTKTMGVDLWLSSTTPSRSQYVFKGWNTQANGSGTSYSPGQQFYPDADTTLYAQWEEDTSYQY
-529 LDVNGRLDGSDSGGT
+529 LDVNGVLDGNQANNTDGMGK
-544 TGYGTFDV
+544 FDV
-552 YLNGSC
+552 YINGQLVS
-558 VANDVTDFYK
+558 DPSGSIDFYDK
-568 TDIADGTSYEIKDIK
+568 YKVGSKYEIKNIRP
-583 ATNGKVYNGVYSGS
+583 NSGIS
-597 ASGSMCGNRSVYLK
+597 YDHAS
-611 FDAPT
+611 
-616 YYLDINGELD
+616 
-626 GAWQGNLDGLG
+626 
-637 SCDVYVNGTCV
+637 
-648 GDDITD
+648 
-654 FWTQYPA
+654 
-661 GTKWE
+661 
-666 IRDIKTASGKK
+666 
-677 YRGITP
+677 P
-683 GLSGTIGSGTASVV
+683 GLSGTITG
-697 LQYTSGSTLSIDPN
+697 YTSINLYFNTGYTLSVDPN

-729 GATITVDSPTRPG
+729 GETITVDSPTRPG

-778 YDGSITYNE
+778 YDGNVSLNE

-831 VWISERPSGGNFSLN
+831 VWISERPSGGSFDLN

-870 WVKFSIERTFDTTTN
+870 WVKFSMERTFDTTTN

-919 DVSMTKIAMGN
+919 DVSMTKIAMGD

-960 TDNPNNYKIVDNGA
+960 TDNPNNYKIVDNGD
-974 YFIQSGLNTSRYLH
+974 YFIQSGLNSSRYLH
-988 QRTNGQLN
+988 DYDCSAENGAKVCTFQGYGA
-996 LDNATDV
+996 NA
-1003 LTWNGYSSDSKQ
+1003 KQ
-1015 TLWTFERYKNTPYYY
+1015 CIWTFERYKNTPYYY
-1030 IINNFNGK
+1030 IINKYNGK

-1046 PDDLSGKPVE
+1046 PGDLSGQTVE
-1056 LWKQCDAN
+1056 MWTQLNAAN
-1064 NKDNSDFLWYF
+1064 ENQSDFLWYF
-1075 KDTGDGYVNIYN
+1075 KDAGDGYVTICN
-1087 KMTNKALDITNGED
+1087 KYTDKALDIPNGED
-1101 ADGVV
+1101 NDNVK
-1106 LQQYAP
+1106 LQQYTP
-1112 NGTASQKFKLVNYS
+1112 NGTASQKFKLVNNS

-1131 TREKYANNNIYINSA
+1131 TREKYTGSNVYINSA
-1146 IPVKK
+1146 TPVKK
-1151 GHKFLGWNTKKDG
+1151 GCKFLGWNTKEDG
-1164 SGTSYQPGNL
+1164 SGKIYQPGDL

-1182 NVALYA
+1182 NVTLYA

-1221 TFSVGIPTKNKYN
+1221 EISVGAPTRSKHN
-1234 FSGWGLKMDQD
+1234 FAG
-1245 SNSSDF
+1245 
-1251 PKNVTYNVGYRLSTK
+1251 
-1266 KHKEQTGSYV
+1266 
-1276 NQPDMS
+1276 
-1282 NSFRW
+1282 
-1287 RNVENNKSVNLYNTV
+1287 
-1302 QYSKVH
+1302 
-1308 LKKGHHYKLIAQY
+1308 YKLTMD
-1321 YLNSNYNNNDAKF
+1321 NNDGDAPTS
-1334 YVRIRSNDKQKVGE
+1334 VTQ
-1348 SDYRISATYNKARE
+1348 SA
-1362 SIFDKMATADEDVTI
+1362 
-1377 EVDTVIPS
+1377 S
-1385 GTKSSTLQYG
+1385 GFKGIMQ
-1395 MDIQLYDETSRCY
+1395 M
-1408 VGGDSSGEMNTGNF
+1408 GNF

-1428 TPWKHTVTYNANAGN
+1428 TPWKHTVRYDANAKN
-1443 DASVKGIPTS
+1443 DTSVKGIPAS
-1453 QSKTANVDIT
+1453 QSKTANVDIK
-1463 LSSDVPTRNG
+1463 LSSGVPTRNG

-1488 AYATGATYTHDQDGG
+1488 AYAAGATYTHDQDGG
-1503 TVTLYAKWTPWKH
+1503 TVTLYAQWTPWKH

-1573 TKYDPGSNY
+1573 TKYNPGSNY

-1684 TPWKHTIHYNS
+1684 TPWKHTVHYNS

-1870 NVPANSSSQTVSNMP
+1870 NVPASSSSQTVSNMP

-1928 TLSYDPDVKGS
+1928 TLSYDPDAKGS

-1960 PASSKKTN
+1960 PASS
-1968 VTNMPGDQ
+1968 
-1976 VKVFDTALSI
+1976 
-1986 QPMVPKRTGYTF
+1986 
-1998 KGWSTTANGK
+1998 
-2008 AEYQPG
+2008 
-2014 NKYNHDQNDG
+2014 
-2024 TVTLYAVWTPWKYK
+2024 
-2038 VQYDKNVSADSSSQ
+2038 SSQ
-2052 TVSNMPTDQTKTEE
+2052 TVANMPEDDTKTFDI
-2066 VVLTLSS
+2066 TKTISS
-2073 NKPSR
+2073 TKPSR
-2078 HGYIFNGW
+2078 NGYIFNGW
-2086 QAQINGKA
+2086 NTQ
-2094 VDYQPGATLSYDV
+2094 
-2107 DDKDGST
+2107 KDGKGTAYASGAAYKHDQNGGT
-2114 IILKAQWT
+2114 VTLYAQWT

-2127 VHYDKNVPANS
+2127 VTYDKNVDSSS

-2143 TNMPE
+2143 TNMPGN
-2148 DQTKTFDEKLNLST
+2148 QTKTFDEKLMISST
-2162 KIPKREGYNFRGWL
+2162 KPSRNGYIFNGWNTQKNGKGTAYASGAEYKHDQNGNTVTLYAQWTAWKHTVHYNANGGDQNSVPTDQTKIFDQAMILSDKKPTRHGYNFVRWNTKAD
-2176 LEYGTAIAVV
+2176 GT
-2186 SPGTA
+2186 GTS
-2191 YERDQNGGT
+2191 YEVKGNYNHDQNGGT
-2200 YVLKAQWEPWK
+2200 VTLYAIWTPWV

-2223 SSVPNDQ
+2223 NSVPNDQ
-2230 KKTYEQNMNV
+2230 KKTYGQSMNV

-2254 WKAYHEYN
+2254 WTTGKDGSGTFYNPGDAYYHDQN
-2262 DKSGNKHSELIG
+2262 
-2274 NYQPGASYNY
+2274 
-2284 DIDETGQYAADNGEY
+2284 GQ
-2299 NKCGT
+2299 T
-2304 VTMKAQWVQLY
+2304 VTLYAKWIQLY

-2339 QWQDE
+2339 QGQDE

-2368 AYKYGKLDGKIREF
+2368 AYKYAKQDGKIREF

-2389 TNHST
+2389 TNHSA
-2394 MQNEYTGYEGQIKLI
+2394 MQNELYDYTESIAHQ
-2409 HS
+2409 

>member
-568 TDIADGTSYEIKDIK
+568 TDIADGTSYEINDIK

-626 GAWQGNLDGLG
+626 GTWQGNLDGLG

-683 GLSGTIGSGTASVV
+683 GLSGTIGSSTASVV

-722 TVNHLSP
+722 TVNNLSP

-831 VWISERPSGGNFSLN
+831 VWISERPSGGSFALN

-919 DVSMTKIAMGN
+919 DVSMTKIAMGD

-953 SLDSVKS
+953 SLGSVKS
-960 TDNPNNYKIVDNGA
+960 TDNPNIYKIVDNGA

-1038 ALNLSGDG
+1038 AMNLSGDG
-1046 PDDLSGKPVE
+1046 PDDLSGKPIE
-1056 LWKQCDAN
+1056 LWKQYDAN
-1064 NKDNSDFLWYF
+1064 NEDNSDFLWYF
-1075 KDTGDGYVNIYN
+1075 KDTGDEYVNIYN

-1146 IPVKK
+1146 TPVKK
-1151 GHKFLGWNTKKDG
+1151 GCKFLGW
-1164 SGTSYQPGNL
+1164 STSANGNVVYQPGDL

-1182 NVALYA
+1182 NVTLYA
-1188 QWEKEKYT
+1188 KWEKAKYT

-1207 GSTKDFTISKYPGE
+1207 GSTNDFTISKYPGE
-1221 TFSVGIPTKNKYN
+1221 EISIGAPTRSKHN
-1234 FSGWGLKMDQD
+1234 F
-1245 SNSSDF
+1245 
-1251 PKNVTYNVGYRLSTK
+1251 
-1266 KHKEQTGSYV
+1266 TG
-1276 NQPDMS
+1276 
-1282 NSFRW
+1282 
-1287 RNVENNKSVNLYNTV
+1287 
-1302 QYSKVH
+1302 
-1308 LKKGHHYKLIAQY
+1308 YKLTMD
-1321 YLNSNYNNNDAKF
+1321 NNDGDAPTS
-1334 YVRIRSNDKQKVGE
+1334 VTQ
-1348 SDYRISATYNKARE
+1348 SA
-1362 SIFDKMATADEDVTI
+1362 
-1377 EVDTVIPS
+1377 S
-1385 GTKSSTLQYG
+1385 GFKGIMQ
-1395 MDIQLYDETSRCY
+1395 M
-1408 VGGDSSGEMNTGNF
+1408 GNF

-1428 TPWKHTVTYNANAGN
+1428 TPWKHTVRYDANAKN
-1443 DASVKGIPTS
+1443 DTSVKGIPAS
-1453 QSKTANVDIT
+1453 QSKTANVDIK

-1483 DGNGT
+1483 DGKGT
-1488 AYATGATYTHDQDGG
+1488 AYAAGAIYKNDQNGG
-1503 TVTLYAKWTPWKH
+1503 TVTLYAQWTPWKH

-1545 QFMAISNLVPT
+1545 QLMTISNLVPT

-1640 PKRNG
+1640 PKRNS

-1742 SANGNVVYQPGAEY
+1742 SANGDVVYQPGAEY

-1769 KWTAW
+1769 KWTTW

-1960 PASSKKTN
+1960 PASSSSQT
-1968 VTNMPGDQ
+1968 VANMPEDDT
-1976 VKVFDTALSI
+1976 KTFDITKTISSTKPSRNGYIFNGWNTQKDGKGTAYASGAAY
-1986 QPMVPKRTGYTF
+1986 K
-1998 KGWSTTANGK
+1998 
-2008 AEYQPG
+2008 
-2014 NKYNHDQNDG
+2014 HDQNGG
-2024 TVTLYAVWTPWKYK
+2024 TVTLYAIWTPW
-2038 VQYDKNVSADSSSQ
+2038 V
-2052 TVSNMPTDQTKTEE
+2052 
-2066 VVLTLSS
+2066 
-2073 NKPSR
+2073 
-2078 HGYIFNGW
+2078 
-2086 QAQINGKA
+2086 
-2094 VDYQPGATLSYDV
+2094 
-2107 DDKDGST
+2107 
-2114 IILKAQWT
+2114 
-2122 PWKHT
+2122 
-2127 VHYDKNVPANS
+2127 
-2138 SSQTV
+2138 
-2143 TNMPE
+2143 
-2148 DQTKTFDEKLNLST
+2148 
-2162 KIPKREGYNFRGWL
+2162 
-2176 LEYGTAIAVV
+2176 
-2186 SPGTA
+2186 
-2191 YERDQNGGT
+2191 
-2200 YVLKAQWEPWK
+2200 

-2223 SSVPNDQ
+2223 NSVPNDQ
-2230 KKTYEQNMNV
+2230 KKTYGQSMNV

-2254 WKAYHEYN
+2254 WTTGKDGSGTFYNPGDAYYHDQN
-2262 DKSGNKHSELIG
+2262 
-2274 NYQPGASYNY
+2274 
-2284 DIDETGQYAADNGEY
+2284 GQ
-2299 NKCGT
+2299 T
-2304 VTMKAQWVQLY
+2304 VTLYAKWIQLY

-2339 QWQDE
+2339 QGQDE

-2355 NSGIYKDWSVGKD
+2355 DSGVYKDWSVGKD

>member
-27 GFSYAVPVYAQE
+27 GFSYAVPVYAEE

-45 KRKKEEEFSSTESST
+45 KRKKEEEFSSAESST

-349 ATTTGKISVSGRSSS
+349 ATTTGKVSVSGRSSS

-401 TVTTRKDDVKVR
+401 TVTTRKDDVKIR
-413 AKRTAGSDKGKT
+413 AKRTAGSNKGKIT
-425 TTTTSYFIMNFSM
+425 NETSYFIMNFSM

-453 DIPSLGTPIRF
+453 DIPNLGTPIRF
-464 NTDTYAAANNG
+464 NTDTYSAANNG
-475 TQTLDTTG
+475 SQTLDTTG

-502 MFGVRTYNSYRY
+502 MFGVRTYNNYRY
-514 RGTKLTLTYKKPQRT
+514 RGTKLTLTYKKPKRT

-558 VANDVTDFYK
+558 VANDVADFYRD
-568 TDIADGTSYEIKDIK
+568 DIADGTSYEIKDIK

-597 ASGSMCGNRSVYLK
+597 ASGSMCGYRSVYLK
-611 FDAPT
+611 FDTPT
-616 YYLDINGELD
+616 YYLDVNGELD
-626 GAWQGNLDGLG
+626 GVWQGNLDGLG
-637 SCDVYVNGTCV
+637 SCDVYINGTCV

-654 FWTQYPA
+654 FWQAYPA

-683 GLSGTIGSGTASVV
+683 GLSGTIGSSTASVV

-711 GGTYKGSSGVT
+711 GGTYKGSSGIT
-722 TVNHLSP
+722 TINNAAP
-729 GATITVDSPTRPG
+729 GSSWTIDSPTRPG

-778 YDGSITYNE
+778 YDGAITYNE

-808 NYNCISFP
+808 NYNYISFP
-816 TYTAQ
+816 TYTAE
-821 AGHTYKISGE
+821 AGHTYEISGE
-831 VWISERPSGGNFSLN
+831 VWISERPSGGDFRLN

-870 WVKFSIERTFDTTTN
+870 WVKFSIKRTFDTTTS
-885 DARFEIWTSN
+885 DARFEIWTSD

-919 DVSMTKIAMGN
+919 DISMTKIAMGD
-930 SDIKLTARW
+930 SDITLTARW
-939 IPLHSTL
+939 IPLHHEL
-946 SYDAQGG
+946 SYDANGG
-953 SLDSVKS
+953 SLGSVKS

-996 LDNATDV
+996 LNNATDV

-1056 LWKQCDAN
+1056 LWKQYDAN
-1064 NKDNSDFLWYF
+1064 NEDNSDFLWYF

-1106 LQQYAP
+1106 LQQYTP

-1131 TREKYANNNIYINSA
+1131 TREKYTDSNVYINSA
-1146 IPVKK
+1146 TPVKK
-1151 GHKFLGWNTKKDG
+1151 GCKFLGWNTKKDG
-1164 SGTSYQPGNL
+1164 SGKTYQPGDL

-1182 NVALYA
+1182 NATLYA
-1188 QWEKEKYT
+1188 QWEKAKYT

-1221 TFSVGIPTKNKYN
+1221 EISIGAPTRSKHN
-1234 FSGWGLKMDQD
+1234 F
-1245 SNSSDF
+1245 
-1251 PKNVTYNVGYRLSTK
+1251 
-1266 KHKEQTGSYV
+1266 TG
-1276 NQPDMS
+1276 
-1282 NSFRW
+1282 
-1287 RNVENNKSVNLYNTV
+1287 
-1302 QYSKVH
+1302 
-1308 LKKGHHYKLIAQY
+1308 YKLTMD
-1321 YLNSNYNNNDAKF
+1321 NNDGDAPTS
-1334 YVRIRSNDKQKVGE
+1334 VTQ
-1348 SDYRISATYNKARE
+1348 SA
-1362 SIFDKMATADEDVTI
+1362 
-1377 EVDTVIPS
+1377 S
-1385 GTKSSTLQYG
+1385 GFKGIMQ
-1395 MDIQLYDETSRCY
+1395 M
-1408 VGGDSSGEMNTGNF
+1408 GNF

-1428 TPWKHTVTYNANAGN
+1428 TPWKHTVRYDANAKN
-1443 DASVKGIPTS
+1443 DTSVKGIPAS
-1453 QSKTANVDIT
+1453 QSKTANVDIK
-1463 LSSDVPTRNG
+1463 LSSGVPTRNG

-1488 AYATGATYTHDQDGG
+1488 AYAAGATYTHDQDGG

-1532 VSNMPVDQTKTFG
+1532 VFNMPVDQTKTFG
-1545 QFMAISNLVPT
+1545 QLMTISNLVPT

-1662 PGSRFTKDLD
+1662 PGSKFTKDLD

-1684 TPWKHTIHYNS
+1684 TPWKHTVHYNS

-1705 TTVSNMPGDQTKTF
+1705 TTVSNMPNDQTKTF

-1870 NVPANSSSQTVSNMP
+1870 NVPASSSSQTVSNMP

-1906 GYIFNGWQAQING
+1906 
-1919 KAVDYQPGA
+1919 
-1928 TLSYDPDVKGS
+1928 
-1939 VITLKAKWTA
+1939 
-1949 WKHTIHYDKNV
+1949 
-1960 PASSKKTN
+1960 
-1968 VTNMPGDQ
+1968 
-1976 VKVFDTALSI
+1976 
-1986 QPMVPKRTGYTF
+1986 
-1998 KGWSTTANGK
+1998 
-2008 AEYQPG
+2008 
-2014 NKYNHDQNDG
+2014 
-2024 TVTLYAVWTPWKYK
+2024 
-2038 VQYDKNVSADSSSQ
+2038 
-2052 TVSNMPTDQTKTEE
+2052 
-2066 VVLTLSS
+2066 
-2073 NKPSR
+2073 
-2078 HGYIFNGW
+2078 GYIFNGW

-2162 KIPKREGYNFRGWL
+2162 KIPKREGYNFVGWL

-2339 QWQDE
+2339 QGQDE

-2355 NSGIYKDWSVGKD
+2355 DSGVYKDWSVGKD
-2368 AYKYGKLDGKIREF
+2368 AYKYAKQDGKIREF

-2394 MQNEYTGYEGQIKLI
+2394 MQNEYTSYEGRINLI
-2409 HS
+2409 QN

>member
-369 SKLYG
+369 SKLYE

-401 TVTTRKDDVKVR
+401 TVTTRKDDVKIR

-568 TDIADGTSYEIKDIK
+568 TDIADGTSYEINDIK

-626 GAWQGNLDGLG
+626 GTWQGNLDGLG

-683 GLSGTIGSGTASVV
+683 GLSGTIGSSTASVV

-722 TVNHLSP
+722 TLNNLSP

-762 GWTTSHG
+762 GWTTSHV

-831 VWISERPSGGNFSLN
+831 VWISERPSGGSFALN

-919 DVSMTKIAMGN
+919 DVSMTKIAMGD

-953 SLDSVKS
+953 SLGSVKS
-960 TDNPNNYKIVDNGA
+960 TDNPNNYKIVDNGT

-1038 ALNLSGDG
+1038 AMNLSGDG
-1046 PDDLSGKPVE
+1046 PDDLSGKPIE
-1056 LWKQCDAN
+1056 LWKQYDAN
-1064 NKDNSDFLWYF
+1064 NEDNSDFLWYF

-1146 IPVKK
+1146 TPVKK
-1151 GHKFLGWNTKKDG
+1151 GCKFL
-1164 SGTSYQPGNL
+1164 
-1174 YDVNQDGG
+1174 
-1182 NVALYA
+1182 
-1188 QWEKEKYT
+1188 
-1196 ATVKLNGGSYN
+1196 
-1207 GSTKDFTISKYPGE
+1207 
-1221 TFSVGIPTKNKYN
+1221 
-1234 FSGWGLKMDQD
+1234 
-1245 SNSSDF
+1245 
-1251 PKNVTYNVGYRLSTK
+1251 
-1266 KHKEQTGSYV
+1266 
-1276 NQPDMS
+1276 
-1282 NSFRW
+1282 
-1287 RNVENNKSVNLYNTV
+1287 
-1302 QYSKVH
+1302 
-1308 LKKGHHYKLIAQY
+1308 
-1321 YLNSNYNNNDAKF
+1321 
-1334 YVRIRSNDKQKVGE
+1334 
-1348 SDYRISATYNKARE
+1348 
-1362 SIFDKMATADEDVTI
+1362 
-1377 EVDTVIPS
+1377 
-1385 GTKSSTLQYG
+1385 
-1395 MDIQLYDETSRCY
+1395 
-1408 VGGDSSGEMNTGNF
+1408 
-1422 TLNAQW
+1422 
-1428 TPWKHTVTYNANAGN
+1428 
-1443 DASVKGIPTS
+1443 
-1453 QSKTANVDIT
+1453 
-1463 LSSDVPTRNG
+1463 
-1473 YTFLGWNTQA
+1473 
-1483 DGNGT
+1483 
-1488 AYATGATYTHDQDGG
+1488 
-1503 TVTLYAKWTPWKH
+1503 
-1516 VLHYN
+1516 
-1521 KNVPTSSTSQT
+1521 
-1532 VSNMPVDQTKTFG
+1532 
-1545 QFMAISNLVPT
+1545 
-1556 RKGYTFAGWYTQ
+1556 
-1568 SNGTG
+1568 
-1573 TKYDPGSNY
+1573 
-1582 AADQNGGTVNLYAK
+1582 
-1596 WTPWTYNIKYDQN
+1596 
-1609 VKSTSSSKT
+1609 
-1618 VTDMPAAQTKTQ
+1618 
-1630 EIDVTLSSMT
+1630 
-1640 PKRNG
+1640 
-1645 YIFAGWSTSAN
+1645 
-1656 GSVEYK
+1656 
-1662 PGSRFTKDLD
+1662 
-1672 SNGASITLYAVW
+1672 
-1684 TPWKHTIHYNS
+1684 
-1695 NIPTNAPTGT
+1695 
-1705 TTVSNMPGDQTKTF
+1705 
-1719 DEKLMISSNKPTRKG
+1719 
-1734 YNFAGWST
+1734 GWST

-1774 KHTVTYDKNVPAN
+1774 KHTVTYDKNVPAD

-1811 SNVPTRIGYT
+1811 SNVPTRTGYT

-1870 NVPANSSSQTVSNMP
+1870 NVPAS
-1885 ADQTKTEEVNLTLSS
+1885 
-1900 NKPSRN
+1900 
-1906 GYIFNGWQAQING
+1906 
-1919 KAVDYQPGA
+1919 
-1928 TLSYDPDVKGS
+1928 
-1939 VITLKAKWTA
+1939 
-1949 WKHTIHYDKNV
+1949 
-1960 PASSKKTN
+1960 
-1968 VTNMPGDQ
+1968 
-1976 VKVFDTALSI
+1976 
-1986 QPMVPKRTGYTF
+1986 
-1998 KGWSTTANGK
+1998 
-2008 AEYQPG
+2008 
-2014 NKYNHDQNDG
+2014 
-2024 TVTLYAVWTPWKYK
+2024 
-2038 VQYDKNVSADSSSQ
+2038 SSSQ

-2066 VVLTLSS
+2066 VNLTLSS

-2122 PWKHT
+2122 AWKHT

-2339 QWQDE
+2339 QGQDE

>member
-27 GFSYAVPVYAQE
+27 GFSYAVPVYAEE

-60 LTLRENDKKN
+60 LQLNENSTKEEVKN
-70 EAEGSKTTE
+70 NQDTGN
-79 TDGIKVTTNG
+79 DDVKVTTNG
-89 SSDVQPEVKIE
+89 SSEDQPEVTYE
-100 KPDNKKEPG
+100 KPDTKEPG
-109 RKLSSKKAQE
+109 RKLSSEEAQK
-119 DLKEMIQNK
+119 DLKKIIENK
-128 KYSYQDILQRIFEID
+128 KYSYEVILQRIFEID
-143 DFTFYSKLTLDE
+143 DFSFYSSMTSDD

-161 GTTEEKYEI
+161 GKTEEKYEI
-170 AELLMYKSV
+170 LEILKLKSV
-179 YLYADYDITTE
+179 NYYDYNSLSPKKFYLSLFSYFKLIDQCDEELSKDVKKQIQDQVLKDINQFYIKE
-190 DFYSYLFQYFQ
+190 ESQYYENINDFYVNDMQDF
-201 FLDECNVDLKD
+201 ENV
-212 EEIEKIEKQLLLDI
+212 
-226 NIYYVGDKDMYQKD
+226 
-240 LNEYL
+240 
-245 ENTTSPYNKK
+245 S
-255 IQKTC
+255 
-260 SDYVKAMKAY
+260 
-270 LFALK
+270 K
-275 EDRDKNKIR
+275 EDGAKYVDAISTYIYTKSDERDKNVIR
-284 LSLGLKEET
+284 KALDLEEVDEET
-293 KTDQEEATEQMKK
+293 DEKELEDWATNNK
-306 TSNDFNITEGSS
+306 DGSFTIKDHLDS
-318 LKTYDH
+318 LKGTEESYNQG
-324 RDKDGDNLGYNS
+324 GDYGYSTNN
-336 GSYFYVQLVDEGG
+336 YFYVTIHDKGG
-349 ATTTGKISVSGRSSS
+349 NDTNATINITGRSSK

-369 SKLYG
+369 KELYQHM
-374 VLRDKETTWNCSLSC
+374 LKNQTTWDCSMTINGA
-389 SPNNHNLSLNQT
+389 NNHNLSLTHN
-401 TVTTRKDDVKVR
+401 TVTTKQ
-413 AKRTAGSDKGKT
+413 DKFKGT
-425 TTTTSYFIMNFSM
+425 DGQYAWFVMNFKISY
-438 GFTVHAHYNYSGRDY
+438 TRHSYYYNKGCSY
-453 DIPSLGTPIRF
+453 DKNDADIRF
-464 NTDTYAAANNG
+464 NTKNY
-475 TQTLDTTG
+475 TLDNTG
-483 TVHSDTPEAGG
+483 DDGNSIERGYTSYDKPVTAN
-494 INVQINTG
+494 IQINTG
-502 MFGVRTYNSYRY
+502 HTGTRTFNHYRY
-514 RGTKLTLTYKKPQRT
+514 RGGRVTINYTRETHTIRYDANGGYGAPGNQTKTMGVDLWLSSTTPSRSQYVFKGWNTQANGSGTSYSPGQQFYPDADTTLYAQWEEDTSYQY
-529 LDVNGRLDGSDSGGT
+529 LDVNGVLDGNQANNTDGMGK
-544 TGYGTFDV
+544 FDV
-552 YLNGSC
+552 YINGQLVS
-558 VANDVTDFYK
+558 DPSGSIDFYDK
-568 TDIADGTSYEIKDIK
+568 YKVGSKYEIKNIRP
-583 ATNGKVYNGVYSGS
+583 NSGIS
-597 ASGSMCGNRSVYLK
+597 YDHAS
-611 FDAPT
+611 
-616 YYLDINGELD
+616 
-626 GAWQGNLDGLG
+626 
-637 SCDVYVNGTCV
+637 
-648 GDDITD
+648 
-654 FWTQYPA
+654 
-661 GTKWE
+661 
-666 IRDIKTASGKK
+666 
-677 YRGITP
+677 P
-683 GLSGTIGSGTASVV
+683 GLSGTITG
-697 LQYTSGSTLSIDPN
+697 YTSINLYFNTGYTLSIDPN

-831 VWISERPSGGNFSLN
+831 VWISERPSGGSFALN

-919 DVSMTKIAMGN
+919 DVSMTKIAMGD

-953 SLDSVKS
+953 SLGSVKS

-1038 ALNLSGDG
+1038 AMNLSGDG
-1046 PDDLSGKPVE
+1046 PDDLSGKPIE
-1056 LWKQCDAN
+1056 LWEQYDAN
-1064 NKDNSDFLWYF
+1064 NEDNFDFLWYF

-1146 IPVKK
+1146 TPVKK
-1151 GHKFLGWNTKKDG
+1151 GCKFLGWNTKEDG
-1164 SGTSYQPGNL
+1164 SGKTYQPGNL

-1182 NVALYA
+1182 NVTLYA

-1221 TFSVGIPTKNKYN
+1221 EISIGAPTRSKHN
-1234 FSGWGLKMDQD
+1234 FAG
-1245 SNSSDF
+1245 
-1251 PKNVTYNVGYRLSTK
+1251 
-1266 KHKEQTGSYV
+1266 
-1276 NQPDMS
+1276 
-1282 NSFRW
+1282 
-1287 RNVENNKSVNLYNTV
+1287 
-1302 QYSKVH
+1302 
-1308 LKKGHHYKLIAQY
+1308 YKLTMD
-1321 YLNSNYNNNDAKF
+1321 NNDGN
-1334 YVRIRSNDKQKVGE
+1334 VPTSVTQ
-1348 SDYRISATYNKARE
+1348 SA
-1362 SIFDKMATADEDVTI
+1362 
-1377 EVDTVIPS
+1377 S
-1385 GTKSSTLQYG
+1385 GFKGIMQ
-1395 MDIQLYDETSRCY
+1395 M
-1408 VGGDSSGEMNTGNF
+1408 GNF

-1443 DASVKGIPTS
+1443 DASVKGIPAS
-1453 QSKTANVDIT
+1453 QSKTANVDIK
-1463 LSSDVPTRNG
+1463 LSSSVPTRNG

-1483 DGNGT
+1483 NGNGT
-1488 AYATGATYTHDQDGG
+1488 AYAAGATYTHDQDGG
-1503 TVTLYAKWTPWKH
+1503 TVTLYAQWTPWKH

-1545 QFMAISNLVPT
+1545 QLMTISNLVPT

-1618 VTDMPAAQTKTQ
+1618 VTDMPNAQTKTQ

-1885 ADQTKTEEVNLTLSS
+1885 ADQTKTEEVALTLSS

-1906 GYIFNGWQAQING
+1906 GYIFNGWQTQING

-1960 PASSKKTN
+1960 PASS
-1968 VTNMPGDQ
+1968 
-1976 VKVFDTALSI
+1976 
-1986 QPMVPKRTGYTF
+1986 
-1998 KGWSTTANGK
+1998 
-2008 AEYQPG
+2008 
-2014 NKYNHDQNDG
+2014 
-2024 TVTLYAVWTPWKYK
+2024 
-2038 VQYDKNVSADSSSQ
+2038 SSQ
-2052 TVSNMPTDQTKTEE
+2052 TVANMPEDDTKTFDI
-2066 VVLTLSS
+2066 TKTISS
-2073 NKPSR
+2073 TKPPR
-2078 HGYIFNGW
+2078 NGYIFNGW
-2086 QAQINGKA
+2086 NTQ
-2094 VDYQPGATLSYDV
+2094 
-2107 DDKDGST
+2107 KDGKGTAYASGAAYKHDQNGGT
-2114 IILKAQWT
+2114 VTLYAQWT

-2127 VHYDKNVPANS
+2127 VTYDKNVDPSS

-2143 TNMPE
+2143 TNMPGN
-2148 DQTKTFDEKLNLST
+2148 QTKTFDEKLMISST
-2162 KIPKREGYNFRGWL
+2162 KPSRNGYIFNGWNTQKDGKGTAYASGAEYKHDQNGNTVTLYAQWTAWKHTVHYNANGGDQNSVPTDQTKTFDQAMILSDKKPTRHGYNFVRWNTKAD
-2176 LEYGTAIAVV
+2176 GT
-2186 SPGTA
+2186 GTS
-2191 YERDQNGGT
+2191 YEVKGNYNHDQNGGT
-2200 YVLKAQWEPWK
+2200 VTLYAIWTPWV

-2223 SSVPNDQ
+2223 NSVPNDQ
-2230 KKTYEQNMNV
+2230 KKTYGQSMNV

-2254 WKAYHEYN
+2254 WTTGKDGSGTFYNPGDAYYHDQN
-2262 DKSGNKHSELIG
+2262 
-2274 NYQPGASYNY
+2274 
-2284 DIDETGQYAADNGEY
+2284 GQ
-2299 NKCGT
+2299 T
-2304 VTMKAQWVQLY
+2304 VTLYAKWIQLY

-2339 QWQDE
+2339 QGQDE

-2355 NSGIYKDWSVGKD
+2355 DSGVYKDWSVGKD

>member
-79 TDGIKVTTNG
+79 TDGIKVTTND

-349 ATTTGKISVSGRSSS
+349 ATTTGKVSVSGRSSS

-401 TVTTRKDDVKVR
+401 TVTTRKDDVKVKV
-413 AKRTAGSDKGKT
+413 KRTAGSNKGKIT
-425 TTTTSYFIMNFSM
+425 NETSYFIMNFSM

-464 NTDTYAAANNG
+464 NTDTYSAANNG
-475 TQTLDTTG
+475 SQTLGTTG

-502 MFGVRTYNSYRY
+502 MFGVRTYNNYRY

-529 LDVNGRLDGSDSGGT
+529 LDVNGRLDGGDSGGT

-568 TDIADGTSYEIKDIK
+568 TDIADGTSYEINDIK

-597 ASGSMCGNRSVYLK
+597 ASGSMCSSRSVYLK
-611 FDAPT
+611 FDTPT
-616 YYLDINGELD
+616 YYLDVNGELD
-626 GAWQGNLDGLG
+626 GVWQGNLDELG
-637 SCDVYVNGTCV
+637 SCDVYINGTCV
-648 GDDITD
+648 ADDVTD
-654 FWTQYPA
+654 FWQAYPA

-683 GLSGTIGSGTASVV
+683 GLSGTIGSSTSSVV

-778 YDGSITYNE
+778 YDGAITYNE

-808 NYNCISFP
+808 NYNYISFP
-816 TYTAQ
+816 TYTAE
-821 AGHTYKISGE
+821 AGHTYEISGE
-831 VWISERPSGGNFSLN
+831 VWISERPSGGDFRLN

-870 WVKFSIERTFDTTTN
+870 WVKFSMERTFDTTTN

-919 DVSMTKIAMGN
+919 DVSMTKIAMGD

-953 SLDSVKS
+953 SLGSVKS

-1056 LWKQCDAN
+1056 LWKQYDAN
-1064 NKDNSDFLWYF
+1064 NEDNSDFLWYF

-1106 LQQYAP
+1106 LQQYTP

-1146 IPVKK
+1146 TPVKK
-1151 GHKFLGWNTKKDG
+1151 GCKFLGWNTKEDG
-1164 SGTSYQPGNL
+1164 SGKIYQPGDL

-1182 NVALYA
+1182 NATLYA

-1207 GSTKDFTISKYPGE
+1207 GSIKDFTISKYPGE
-1221 TFSVGIPTKNKYN
+1221 EISIGAPTRSKHN
-1234 FSGWGLKMDQD
+1234 FAG
-1245 SNSSDF
+1245 
-1251 PKNVTYNVGYRLSTK
+1251 
-1266 KHKEQTGSYV
+1266 
-1276 NQPDMS
+1276 
-1282 NSFRW
+1282 
-1287 RNVENNKSVNLYNTV
+1287 
-1302 QYSKVH
+1302 
-1308 LKKGHHYKLIAQY
+1308 YKLTMD
-1321 YLNSNYNNNDAKF
+1321 NNDGDAPTS
-1334 YVRIRSNDKQKVGE
+1334 VTQ
-1348 SDYRISATYNKARE
+1348 SA
-1362 SIFDKMATADEDVTI
+1362 
-1377 EVDTVIPS
+1377 S
-1385 GTKSSTLQYG
+1385 GFKGIMQ
-1395 MDIQLYDETSRCY
+1395 M
-1408 VGGDSSGEMNTGNF
+1408 GNF

-1428 TPWKHTVTYNANAGN
+1428 TPWKHTVRYDANAKN
-1443 DASVKGIPTS
+1443 DTSVKGIPAS

-1483 DGNGT
+1483 DGKGT
-1488 AYATGATYTHDQDGG
+1488 AYAAGAIYKNDQNGG
-1503 TVTLYAKWTPWKH
+1503 TVTLYAQWTPWKH

-1545 QFMAISNLVPT
+1545 QLMTISNLVPT

-1662 PGSRFTKDLD
+1662 PGSKFTKDLD

-1684 TPWKHTIHYNS
+1684 TPWKHTVHYNS

-1742 SANGNVVYQPGAEY
+1742 SVNGNVVYQPGAEY

-1939 VITLKAKWTA
+1939 MITLKAKWTA

-1960 PASSKKTN
+1960 PASS
-1968 VTNMPGDQ
+1968 
-1976 VKVFDTALSI
+1976 
-1986 QPMVPKRTGYTF
+1986 
-1998 KGWSTTANGK
+1998 
-2008 AEYQPG
+2008 
-2014 NKYNHDQNDG
+2014 
-2024 TVTLYAVWTPWKYK
+2024 
-2038 VQYDKNVSADSSSQ
+2038 SSQ
-2052 TVSNMPTDQTKTEE
+2052 TVANMPEDDTKTFDI
-2066 VVLTLSS
+2066 TKTISS
-2073 NKPSR
+2073 TKPSR
-2078 HGYIFNGW
+2078 NGYIFNGW
-2086 QAQINGKA
+2086 NTQ
-2094 VDYQPGATLSYDV
+2094 
-2107 DDKDGST
+2107 KDGKGTAYASGAAYKHDQNGGT
-2114 IILKAQWT
+2114 VTLYAQWT

-2127 VHYDKNVPANS
+2127 VTYDKNVDPSS

-2143 TNMPE
+2143 TNMPGN
-2148 DQTKTFDEKLNLST
+2148 QTKTFDEKLMISST
-2162 KIPKREGYNFRGWL
+2162 KPSRNGYIFNGWNTQKDGKGTAYASGAEYKHDQNGNTVTLYAQWTAWKHTVHYNANGGDQNSVPTDQTKTFDQAMILSDKKPTRHGYNFVRWNTKAD
-2176 LEYGTAIAVV
+2176 GT
-2186 SPGTA
+2186 GTS
-2191 YERDQNGGT
+2191 YEVKGNYNHDQNGGT
-2200 YVLKAQWEPWK
+2200 VTLYAIWTPWV

-2223 SSVPNDQ
+2223 NSVPNDQ
-2230 KKTYEQNMNV
+2230 KKTYGQSMNV

-2254 WKAYHEYN
+2254 WTTGKDGSGTFYNPGDAYYHDQN
-2262 DKSGNKHSELIG
+2262 
-2274 NYQPGASYNY
+2274 
-2284 DIDETGQYAADNGEY
+2284 GQ
-2299 NKCGT
+2299 T
-2304 VTMKAQWVQLY
+2304 VTLYAKWIQLY

-2339 QWQDE
+2339 QGQDE

-2368 AYKYGKLDGKIREF
+2368 AYKYAKQDGKIREF

-2389 TNHST
+2389 TNHSA
-2394 MQNEYTGYEGQIKLI
+2394 MQNELYDYTGSIAHQ
-2409 HS
+2409 

>member
-240 LNEYL
+240 QNEYL

-568 TDIADGTSYEIKDIK
+568 TDIADGTSYEINDIK

-626 GAWQGNLDGLG
+626 GTWQGNLDGLG

-683 GLSGTIGSGTASVV
+683 GLSGTIGSSTASVV

-722 TVNHLSP
+722 TVNNLSP

-831 VWISERPSGGNFSLN
+831 VWISERPSGGSFALN

-919 DVSMTKIAMGN
+919 DVSMTKIAMGD

-953 SLDSVKS
+953 SLGSVKS

-1038 ALNLSGDG
+1038 AMNLSGDG
-1046 PDDLSGKPVE
+1046 PDDLSGKPIE
-1056 LWKQCDAN
+1056 LWKQYDAN
-1064 NKDNSDFLWYF
+1064 NEDNSDFLWYF

-1146 IPVKK
+1146 TPVKK
-1151 GHKFLGWNTKKDG
+1151 GCKFLGW
-1164 SGTSYQPGNL
+1164 STSANGNVVYQPGDL

-1182 NVALYA
+1182 NVTLYA
-1188 QWEKEKYT
+1188 KWEKAKYT

-1207 GSTKDFTISKYPGE
+1207 GSTNDFTISKYPGE
-1221 TFSVGIPTKNKYN
+1221 EISIGAPTRSKHN
-1234 FSGWGLKMDQD
+1234 F
-1245 SNSSDF
+1245 
-1251 PKNVTYNVGYRLSTK
+1251 
-1266 KHKEQTGSYV
+1266 TG
-1276 NQPDMS
+1276 
-1282 NSFRW
+1282 
-1287 RNVENNKSVNLYNTV
+1287 
-1302 QYSKVH
+1302 
-1308 LKKGHHYKLIAQY
+1308 YKLTMD
-1321 YLNSNYNNNDAKF
+1321 NNDGDAPTS
-1334 YVRIRSNDKQKVGE
+1334 VTQ
-1348 SDYRISATYNKARE
+1348 SA
-1362 SIFDKMATADEDVTI
+1362 
-1377 EVDTVIPS
+1377 S
-1385 GTKSSTLQYG
+1385 GFKGIMQ
-1395 MDIQLYDETSRCY
+1395 M
-1408 VGGDSSGEMNTGNF
+1408 GNF

-1428 TPWKHTVTYNANAGN
+1428 TPWKHTVRYDANAKN
-1443 DASVKGIPTS
+1443 DTSVKGIPAS
-1453 QSKTANVDIT
+1453 QSKTANVDIK

-1483 DGNGT
+1483 DGKGT
-1488 AYATGATYTHDQDGG
+1488 AYAAGAIYKNDQNGG
-1503 TVTLYAKWTPWKH
+1503 TVTLYAQWTPWKH

-1545 QFMAISNLVPT
+1545 QLMTISNLVPT

-1742 SANGNVVYQPGAEY
+1742 SANGDVVYQPGAEY

-1769 KWTAW
+1769 KWTTW

-2066 VVLTLSS
+2066 VNLTLSS

-2122 PWKHT
+2122 AWKHT

-2339 QWQDE
+2339 QGQDE

>member
-401 TVTTRKDDVKVR
+401 TVTTRKDDVKIR

-568 TDIADGTSYEIKDIK
+568 TDIADGTSYEINDIK

-626 GAWQGNLDGLG
+626 GTWQGNLDGLG

-683 GLSGTIGSGTASVV
+683 GLSGTIGSSTASVV

-722 TVNHLSP
+722 TVNNLSP

-831 VWISERPSGGNFSLN
+831 VWISERPSGGSFALN

-919 DVSMTKIAMGN
+919 DVSMTKIAMGD

-953 SLDSVKS
+953 SLGSVKS

-1038 ALNLSGDG
+1038 AMNLSGDG
-1046 PDDLSGKPVE
+1046 PDDLSGKPIE
-1056 LWKQCDAN
+1056 LWKQYDAN
-1064 NKDNSDFLWYF
+1064 NEDNSDFLWYF

-1146 IPVKK
+1146 TPVKK
-1151 GHKFLGWNTKKDG
+1151 GCKFLGW
-1164 SGTSYQPGNL
+1164 STSANGNVVYQPGDL

-1182 NVALYA
+1182 NVTLYA
-1188 QWEKEKYT
+1188 KWEKAKYT

-1207 GSTKDFTISKYPGE
+1207 GSTNDFTISKYPGE
-1221 TFSVGIPTKNKYN
+1221 EISIGAPTRSKHN
-1234 FSGWGLKMDQD
+1234 F
-1245 SNSSDF
+1245 
-1251 PKNVTYNVGYRLSTK
+1251 
-1266 KHKEQTGSYV
+1266 TG
-1276 NQPDMS
+1276 
-1282 NSFRW
+1282 
-1287 RNVENNKSVNLYNTV
+1287 
-1302 QYSKVH
+1302 
-1308 LKKGHHYKLIAQY
+1308 YKLTMD
-1321 YLNSNYNNNDAKF
+1321 NNDGDAPTS
-1334 YVRIRSNDKQKVGE
+1334 VTQ
-1348 SDYRISATYNKARE
+1348 SA
-1362 SIFDKMATADEDVTI
+1362 
-1377 EVDTVIPS
+1377 S
-1385 GTKSSTLQYG
+1385 GFKGIMQ
-1395 MDIQLYDETSRCY
+1395 M
-1408 VGGDSSGEMNTGNF
+1408 GNF

-1428 TPWKHTVTYNANAGN
+1428 TPWKHTVRYDANAKN
-1443 DASVKGIPTS
+1443 DTSVKGIPAS
-1453 QSKTANVDIT
+1453 QSKTANVDIK

-1483 DGNGT
+1483 DGKGT
-1488 AYATGATYTHDQDGG
+1488 AYAAGAIYKNDQNGG
-1503 TVTLYAKWTPWKH
+1503 TVTLYAQWTPWKH

-1545 QFMAISNLVPT
+1545 QLMTISNLVPT

-1811 SNVPTRIGYT
+1811 SNVPTRTGYT

-1870 NVPANSSSQTVSNMP
+1870 NVPASSSSQTVSNMP

-1900 NKPSRN
+1900 NKPVRN

-1986 QPMVPKRTGYTF
+1986 RPMVPKRTGYTF
-1998 KGWSTTANGK
+1998 AGWSTTANGK

-2014 NKYNHDQNDG
+2014 DKYNHDQNDG

-2038 VQYDKNVSADSSSQ
+2038 VQYDKNVSSDSSSQ
-2052 TVSNMPTDQTKTEE
+2052 TVSNMPADQTKTEE
-2066 VVLTLSS
+2066 VNLTLSS

-2122 PWKHT
+2122 AWKHT

-2339 QWQDE
+2339 QGQDE

>member
-27 GFSYAVPVYAQE
+27 GFSYAVPVYAEE

-45 KRKKEEEFSSTESST
+45 KRKKEEEFSSAESST

-284 LSLGLKEET
+284 LSLGLKEKT

-349 ATTTGKISVSGRSSS
+349 ATTTGKVSVSGRSSS

-413 AKRTAGSDKGKT
+413 AKRTAGSNKGKIT
-425 TTTTSYFIMNFSM
+425 NETSYFIMNFSM

-464 NTDTYAAANNG
+464 NTDTYSAANNG
-475 TQTLDTTG
+475 SQTLDTTD

-502 MFGVRTYNSYRY
+502 MFGVRTYNNYRY

-544 TGYGTFDV
+544 TEYGTFDV

-558 VANDVTDFYK
+558 VANDVADFYK

-597 ASGSMCGNRSVYLK
+597 ASGSMCGYRSVYLK
-611 FDAPT
+611 FDTPT
-616 YYLDINGELD
+616 YYLDVNGELD
-626 GAWQGNLDGLG
+626 GVWQGNLDGLG
-637 SCDVYVNGTCV
+637 SCDVYINGTCV
-648 GDDITD
+648 GDDIPD
-654 FWTQYPA
+654 FWQAYPA

-683 GLSGTIGSGTASVV
+683 GLSGTIGSSTSSVV
-697 LQYTSGSTLSIDPN
+697 LQYTSGSTISINPN
-711 GGTYKGSSGVT
+711 GGTYKGSTGIST
-722 TVNHLSP
+722 INNAAP
-729 GATITVDSPTRPG
+729 GSLWTIDAPTRPG
-742 YKFGGYEKSNESY
+742 YKFAGYKIDGSATWFGSNNGLTY
-755 QSYASNT
+755 
-762 GWTTSHG
+762 SHG
-769 ENVGTYSRS
+769 ENVGSYSRNY
-778 YDGSITYNE
+778 YDDVDRNE
-787 APDGGYYRTNHVW
+787 KPEGGGYRTWHMW
-800 RGIDSATD
+800 TGIDSATD
-808 NYNCISFP
+808 NYNLISFP
-816 TYTAQ
+816 TYTAE
-821 AGHTYKISGE
+821 AGHTYEISGE
-831 VWISERPSGGNFSLN
+831 VWISERPSGGDFSLN

-870 WVKFSIERTFDTTTN
+870 WVKFSMKRTFDTTTS
-885 DARFEIWTSN
+885 DARFEIWTSD
-895 LKGLTGNISFWL
+895 LKGLTGNVSFWL
-907 QGLKITDETTGN
+907 QNLKITDTTTGN
-919 DVSMTKIAMGN
+919 DIPMTKVQMA
-930 SDIKLTARW
+930 DDDVTLTARW
-939 IPLHSTL
+939 IPLHHKL

-953 SLDSVKS
+953 SLANVTSY
-960 TDNPNNYKIVDNGA
+960 NPNEYKIIDNGE
-974 YFIQSGLNTSRYLH
+974 YFIQSGLNSSRYLH
-988 QRTNGQLN
+988 DYDCSTENGAKVCTFQ
-996 LDNATDV
+996 
-1003 LTWNGYSSDSKQ
+1003 GYGADAKQ
-1015 TLWTFERYKNTPYYY
+1015 SIWTFERYKNTPYYY
-1030 IINNFNGK
+1030 IINKYNGK
-1038 ALNLSGDG
+1038 ALKAAGSGRDVEMSSQITA
-1046 PDDLSGKPVE
+1046 DDR
-1056 LWKQCDAN
+1056 
-1064 NKDNSDFLWYF
+1064 FLWYLSYEAE
-1075 KDTGDGYVNIYN
+1075 DDEQVYIVNKESN
-1087 KMTNKALDITNGED
+1087 N
-1101 ADGVV
+1101 V
-1106 LQQYAP
+1106 LEIP
-1112 NGTASQKFKLVNYS
+1112 NGNDGDNVIIQLNEWNEASNERFKLVSSIQSNYPS
-1126 QVYFP
+1126 
-1131 TREKYANNNIYINSA
+1131 REKYTDSAVYINSSE
-1146 IPVKK
+1146 PVKK
-1151 GHKFLGWNTKKDG
+1151 GCKFLGWNTKEDG
-1164 SGTSYQPGNL
+1164 SGKTYQPGDL

-1182 NVALYA
+1182 NATLYA

-1221 TFSVGIPTKNKYN
+1221 EISIGAPTRSKHN
-1234 FSGWGLKMDQD
+1234 FAG
-1245 SNSSDF
+1245 
-1251 PKNVTYNVGYRLSTK
+1251 
-1266 KHKEQTGSYV
+1266 
-1276 NQPDMS
+1276 
-1282 NSFRW
+1282 
-1287 RNVENNKSVNLYNTV
+1287 
-1302 QYSKVH
+1302 
-1308 LKKGHHYKLIAQY
+1308 YKLTMD
-1321 YLNSNYNNNDAKF
+1321 NNDGDAPTS
-1334 YVRIRSNDKQKVGE
+1334 VTQ
-1348 SDYRISATYNKARE
+1348 SA
-1362 SIFDKMATADEDVTI
+1362 
-1377 EVDTVIPS
+1377 S
-1385 GTKSSTLQYG
+1385 GFKGIMQ
-1395 MDIQLYDETSRCY
+1395 M
-1408 VGGDSSGEMNTGNF
+1408 GNF

-1428 TPWKHTVTYNANAGN
+1428 TPWKHTVRYDANAKN
-1443 DASVKGIPTS
+1443 DTSVKGIPAS

-1483 DGNGT
+1483 DGKGT
-1488 AYATGATYTHDQDGG
+1488 AYAAGAIYKNDQNGG
-1503 TVTLYAKWTPWKH
+1503 TVTLYAQWTPWKH

-1521 KNVPTSSTSQT
+1521 KNVPTSSISQT

-1545 QFMAISNLVPT
+1545 QLMTISNLVPT

-1573 TKYDPGSNY
+1573 TKYNPGSNY

-1596 WTPWTYNIKYDQN
+1596 WTPWTYKIKYDKN
-1609 VKSTSSSKT
+1609 VSSSSSSQA
-1618 VTDMPAAQTKTQ
+1618 VNNMPEDQSKTQ
-1630 EIDVTLSSMT
+1630 EINVILSDNKPT
-1640 PKRNG
+1640 RNG
-1645 YIFAGWSTSAN
+1645 YIFNGWQVN
-1656 GSVEYK
+1656 GTGMIYQ
-1662 PGSRFTKDLD
+1662 PGATFSQDGD
-1672 SNGASITLYAVW
+1672 SNGATITLKAKW
-1684 TPWKHTIHYNS
+1684 TPWKHTVHFDKNVPASSKSQTVS
-1695 NIPTNAPTGT
+1695 NIPSD
-1705 TTVSNMPGDQTKTF
+1705 VTKTF
-1719 DEKLMISSNKPTRKG
+1719 DQKLTLNSTKPTRKG
-1734 YNFAGWST
+1734 YSFKEWNTKADGSGTSYAAGGT
-1742 SANGNVVYQPGAEY
+1742 Y
-1756 KNDQNGGTVTLYA
+1756 DQDHNGGTVTLYA
-1769 KWTAW
+1769 IWTAWTHTVTYNKNVPSNAPSNTTAVTNLPGNQTKTYEKNLTLSTTKPSRTGYNFVEWNTQADGKGTSYKSGSVYSYDRDSNGGTVTLYAIWTPW
-1774 KHTVTYDKNVPAN
+1774 KHTVTYNKNVPASSKSQTVN
-1787 SKKTDVKNMPG
+1787 SLPG
-1798 NQTKIYDQNLTLQ
+1798 NQTKIYDQTLTL
-1811 SNVPTRIGYT
+1811 SNNTPTRTGYAFKEWNT
-1821 FVKWTTNK
+1821 QADGK
-1829 DGTGTAYQ
+1829 GTGYQ
-1837 PGSQYSYN
+1837 KGASYTYN
-1845 RDSDGGTVT
+1845 RTSDGGTVT
-1854 LYAVW
+1854 LYAIW
-1859 TPWKYTVRYDK
+1859 TSWKHTVHYDK
-1870 NVPANSSSQTVSNMP
+1870 NVSSTSSSQTVSNMP
-1885 ADQTKTEEVNLTLSS
+1885 SDQTKVYETNLVLSTS
-1900 NKPSRN
+1900 KPTRN
-1906 GYIFNGWQAQING
+1906 GYIFTGWNTAANGSGTAYAAGGNYQYDRSSDGGTVTLYAQ
-1919 KAVDYQPGA
+1919 
-1928 TLSYDPDVKGS
+1928 
-1939 VITLKAKWTA
+1939 WTA
-1949 WKHTIHYDKNV
+1949 WKHTVHYDKNV
-1960 PASSKKTN
+1960 P
-1968 VTNMPGDQ
+1968 
-1976 VKVFDTALSI
+1976 
-1986 QPMVPKRTGYTF
+1986 
-1998 KGWSTTANGK
+1998 ST
-2008 AEYQPG
+2008 
-2014 NKYNHDQNDG
+2014 
-2024 TVTLYAVWTPWKYK
+2024 
-2038 VQYDKNVSADSSSQ
+2038 SSSQ
-2052 TVSNMPTDQTKTEE
+2052 TVNGIPADQTKTFDQK
-2066 VVLTLSS
+2066 LTLSAT
-2073 NKPSR
+2073 KPTR
-2078 HGYIFNGW
+2078 NGYIFSGWNTKANGSGTAYAAGVEYKHD
-2086 QAQINGKA
+2086 QNG
-2094 VDYQPGATLSYDV
+2094 GTATLY
-2107 DDKDGST
+2107 
-2114 IILKAQWT
+2114 AQWT

-2127 VHYDKNVPANS
+2127 VHYNANGGDQNSVP
-2138 SSQTV
+2138 T
-2143 TNMPE
+2143 
-2148 DQTKTFDEKLNLST
+2148 DQTKTFDQAMILSDKKPT
-2162 KIPKREGYNFRGWL
+2162 RHGYNFVRWNTKAD
-2176 LEYGTAIAVV
+2176 GT
-2186 SPGTA
+2186 GTS
-2191 YERDQNGGT
+2191 YEVKGNYNHDQNGGT
-2200 YVLKAQWEPWK
+2200 VTLYAIWTPWV

-2223 SSVPNDQ
+2223 NSVPNDQ
-2230 KKTYEQNMNV
+2230 KKTYGQSMNV

-2254 WKAYHEYN
+2254 WTTGKDGSGTFYNPGDAYYHDQN
-2262 DKSGNKHSELIG
+2262 
-2274 NYQPGASYNY
+2274 
-2284 DIDETGQYAADNGEY
+2284 GQ
-2299 NKCGT
+2299 T
-2304 VTMKAQWVQLY
+2304 VTLYAKWVQLY

-2339 QWQDE
+2339 QGQDE

-2368 AYKYGKLDGKIREF
+2368 AYKYAVKSGIFRKY

-2394 MQNEYTGYEGQIKLI
+2394 MQNELYDYTGGIAHQ
-2409 HS
+2409 

>member
-568 TDIADGTSYEIKDIK
+568 TDIADGTSYEINDIK

-626 GAWQGNLDGLG
+626 GTWQGNLDGLG

-683 GLSGTIGSGTASVV
+683 GLSGTIGSSTASVV

-722 TVNHLSP
+722 TVNNLSP
-729 GATITVDSPTRPG
+729 GAPITVDSPTRPG
-742 YKFGGYEKSNESY
+742 YKFGGYDTSHGDY
-755 QSYASNT
+755 QYFASNN

-778 YDGSITYNE
+778 YDGNVSLNE

-808 NYNCISFP
+808 NYSYISFP

-860 WGISEGWTGK
+860 WGISEGWSGK

-885 DARFEIWTSN
+885 DARFEIWTSD

-946 SYDAQGG
+946 SYNAQGG

-960 TDNPNNYKIVDNGA
+960 TDNPNNYKIVDNGD
-974 YFIQSGLNTSRYLH
+974 YFIQSGLNSSRYLH
-988 QRTNGQLN
+988 DYDCSAENGAKVCTFQGYGA
-996 LDNATDV
+996 NA
-1003 LTWNGYSSDSKQ
+1003 KQ
-1015 TLWTFERYKNTPYYY
+1015 CIWTFERYKNTPYYY
-1030 IINNFNGK
+1030 IINKYNGK

-1046 PDDLSGKPVE
+1046 PGDLSGQTVE
-1056 LWKQCDAN
+1056 MWTQLNAAN
-1064 NKDNSDFLWYF
+1064 ENQSDFLWYF
-1075 KDTGDGYVNIYN
+1075 KDAGDGYVTICN
-1087 KMTNKALDITNGED
+1087 KYTDKALDIPNGED
-1101 ADGVV
+1101 NDNVK
-1106 LQQYAP
+1106 LQQYTP
-1112 NGTASQKFKLVNYS
+1112 NGTASQKFKLVNNS

-1131 TREKYANNNIYINSA
+1131 TREKYTDSNVYINSA
-1146 IPVKK
+1146 TPVKK
-1151 GHKFLGWNTKKDG
+1151 GCKFLGWNTKEDG
-1164 SGTSYQPGNL
+1164 SGKTYQPGDL

-1182 NVALYA
+1182 NVTMYA

-1221 TFSVGIPTKNKYN
+1221 EISIGAPTRSVHN
-1234 FSGWGLKMDQD
+1234 FA
-1245 SNSSDF
+1245 
-1251 PKNVTYNVGYRLSTK
+1251 GYRLTM
-1266 KHKEQTGSYV
+1266 
-1276 NQPDMS
+1276 D
-1282 NSFRW
+1282 
-1287 RNVENNKSVNLYNTV
+1287 
-1302 QYSKVH
+1302 
-1308 LKKGHHYKLIAQY
+1308 
-1321 YLNSNYNNNDAKF
+1321 NNDGDAPTS
-1334 YVRIRSNDKQKVGE
+1334 VTQ
-1348 SDYRISATYNKARE
+1348 SA
-1362 SIFDKMATADEDVTI
+1362 
-1377 EVDTVIPS
+1377 S
-1385 GTKSSTLQYG
+1385 GFKGIMQ
-1395 MDIQLYDETSRCY
+1395 M
-1408 VGGDSSGEMNTGNF
+1408 GNF

-1428 TPWKHTVTYNANAGN
+1428 TPWKHTVRYDANAKN
-1443 DASVKGIPTS
+1443 DTSVKGIPAS

-1483 DGNGT
+1483 DGKGT
-1488 AYATGATYTHDQDGG
+1488 AYAAGAIYKNDQNGG

-1545 QFMAISNLVPT
+1545 QLMTISNLVPT

-1870 NVPANSSSQTVSNMP
+1870 NVPASSSSQTVSNMP

-1928 TLSYDPDVKGS
+1928 TLSYDPDAKGS

-2078 HGYIFNGW
+2078 NGYIFNGW

-2094 VDYQPGATLSYDV
+2094 VDYQPGAKLSYDV

-2162 KIPKREGYNFRGWL
+2162 KIPKREGYNFVGWL

-2339 QWQDE
+2339 QGQDE

-2355 NSGIYKDWSVGKD
+2355 DSGVYKDWSVGKD
-2368 AYKYGKLDGKIREF
+2368 AYKYAVKSGIFRKY

-2394 MQNEYTGYEGQIKLI
+2394 MQNELYDYTGGIARQ
-2409 HS
+2409 

>member
-401 TVTTRKDDVKVR
+401 TVTTRKDDVNIR

-568 TDIADGTSYEIKDIK
+568 TDIADGTSYEINDIK

-626 GAWQGNLDGLG
+626 GTWQGNLDGLG

-683 GLSGTIGSGTASVV
+683 GLSGTIGSSTASVV

-722 TVNHLSP
+722 TVNNLSP

-831 VWISERPSGGNFSLN
+831 VWISERPSGGSFALN

-919 DVSMTKIAMGN
+919 DVSMTKIAMGD

-953 SLDSVKS
+953 SLGSVKS

-1038 ALNLSGDG
+1038 AMNLSGDG
-1046 PDDLSGKPVE
+1046 PDDLSGKPIE
-1056 LWKQCDAN
+1056 LWKQYDAN
-1064 NKDNSDFLWYF
+1064 NEDNSDFLWYF

-1146 IPVKK
+1146 TPVKK
-1151 GHKFLGWNTKKDG
+1151 GCKFL
-1164 SGTSYQPGNL
+1164 
-1174 YDVNQDGG
+1174 
-1182 NVALYA
+1182 
-1188 QWEKEKYT
+1188 
-1196 ATVKLNGGSYN
+1196 
-1207 GSTKDFTISKYPGE
+1207 
-1221 TFSVGIPTKNKYN
+1221 
-1234 FSGWGLKMDQD
+1234 
-1245 SNSSDF
+1245 
-1251 PKNVTYNVGYRLSTK
+1251 
-1266 KHKEQTGSYV
+1266 
-1276 NQPDMS
+1276 
-1282 NSFRW
+1282 
-1287 RNVENNKSVNLYNTV
+1287 
-1302 QYSKVH
+1302 
-1308 LKKGHHYKLIAQY
+1308 
-1321 YLNSNYNNNDAKF
+1321 
-1334 YVRIRSNDKQKVGE
+1334 
-1348 SDYRISATYNKARE
+1348 
-1362 SIFDKMATADEDVTI
+1362 
-1377 EVDTVIPS
+1377 
-1385 GTKSSTLQYG
+1385 
-1395 MDIQLYDETSRCY
+1395 
-1408 VGGDSSGEMNTGNF
+1408 
-1422 TLNAQW
+1422 
-1428 TPWKHTVTYNANAGN
+1428 
-1443 DASVKGIPTS
+1443 
-1453 QSKTANVDIT
+1453 
-1463 LSSDVPTRNG
+1463 
-1473 YTFLGWNTQA
+1473 
-1483 DGNGT
+1483 
-1488 AYATGATYTHDQDGG
+1488 
-1503 TVTLYAKWTPWKH
+1503 
-1516 VLHYN
+1516 
-1521 KNVPTSSTSQT
+1521 
-1532 VSNMPVDQTKTFG
+1532 
-1545 QFMAISNLVPT
+1545 
-1556 RKGYTFAGWYTQ
+1556 
-1568 SNGTG
+1568 
-1573 TKYDPGSNY
+1573 
-1582 AADQNGGTVNLYAK
+1582 
-1596 WTPWTYNIKYDQN
+1596 
-1609 VKSTSSSKT
+1609 
-1618 VTDMPAAQTKTQ
+1618 
-1630 EIDVTLSSMT
+1630 
-1640 PKRNG
+1640 
-1645 YIFAGWSTSAN
+1645 
-1656 GSVEYK
+1656 
-1662 PGSRFTKDLD
+1662 
-1672 SNGASITLYAVW
+1672 
-1684 TPWKHTIHYNS
+1684 
-1695 NIPTNAPTGT
+1695 
-1705 TTVSNMPGDQTKTF
+1705 
-1719 DEKLMISSNKPTRKG
+1719 
-1734 YNFAGWST
+1734 GWST
-1742 SANGNVVYQPGAEY
+1742 SANGNVVYQPGDLY
-1756 KNDQNGGTVTLYA
+1756 DVNQDGGNVTLYA
-1769 KWTAW
+1769 KWTTW

-1939 VITLKAKWTA
+1939 VITLKA
-1949 WKHTIHYDKNV
+1949 I
-1960 PASSKKTN
+1960 
-1968 VTNMPGDQ
+1968 
-1976 VKVFDTALSI
+1976 
-1986 QPMVPKRTGYTF
+1986 
-1998 KGWSTTANGK
+1998 
-2008 AEYQPG
+2008 
-2014 NKYNHDQNDG
+2014 
-2024 TVTLYAVWTPWKYK
+2024 WTPW
-2038 VQYDKNVSADSSSQ
+2038 V
-2052 TVSNMPTDQTKTEE
+2052 
-2066 VVLTLSS
+2066 
-2073 NKPSR
+2073 
-2078 HGYIFNGW
+2078 
-2086 QAQINGKA
+2086 
-2094 VDYQPGATLSYDV
+2094 
-2107 DDKDGST
+2107 
-2114 IILKAQWT
+2114 
-2122 PWKHT
+2122 
-2127 VHYDKNVPANS
+2127 
-2138 SSQTV
+2138 
-2143 TNMPE
+2143 
-2148 DQTKTFDEKLNLST
+2148 
-2162 KIPKREGYNFRGWL
+2162 
-2176 LEYGTAIAVV
+2176 
-2186 SPGTA
+2186 
-2191 YERDQNGGT
+2191 
-2200 YVLKAQWEPWK
+2200 

-2223 SSVPNDQ
+2223 NSVPNDQ
-2230 KKTYEQNMNV
+2230 KKTYGQSMNV

-2254 WKAYHEYN
+2254 WTTGKDGSGTFYNPGDAYYHDQN
-2262 DKSGNKHSELIG
+2262 
-2274 NYQPGASYNY
+2274 
-2284 DIDETGQYAADNGEY
+2284 GQ
-2299 NKCGT
+2299 T
-2304 VTMKAQWVQLY
+2304 VTLYAKWIQLY

-2339 QWQDE
+2339 QGQDE

-2355 NSGIYKDWSVGKD
+2355 DSGVYKDWSVGKD
-2368 AYKYGKLDGKIREF
+2368 AYKYAVKSGIFRKY

-2394 MQNEYTGYEGQIKLI
+2394 MQNELYDYTGGIARQ
-2409 HS
+2409 

>member
-27 GFSYAVPVYAQE
+27 GFSYAVPVYAEE

-60 LTLRENDKKN
+60 LQLNENSTKEEVKN
-70 EAEGSKTTE
+70 DQDTGN
-79 TDGIKVTTNG
+79 DDVKVTTNG
-89 SSDVQPEVKIE
+89 SSEDQPEVTYE
-100 KPDNKKEPG
+100 KPDTKEPG
-109 RKLSSKKAQE
+109 RKLSSEEAQK
-119 DLKEMIQNK
+119 DLKKIIESK
-128 KYSYQDILQRIFEID
+128 KYSYEDILQRVFEID
-143 DFTFYSKLTLDE
+143 DFSFYSSLTSDD

-161 GTTEEKYEI
+161 GKTDEKYEI
-170 AELLMYKSV
+170 LEILKLKSV
-179 YLYADYDITTE
+179 NYYDYNSLSPKKFYLSLFSYFKLIDQCDEELSKDMKEHVQDQVLKDINQFYVKE
-190 DFYSYLFQYFQ
+190 KSQYYKNINDFYVNDMQDFENVSKEDGAKYVDAISSYIYTKSDERDKNVIRKALDLEEVDKETDEKELEDWVTNDKDGSFTIKDHLDSLKGTEESYNQGGDYGYSTNNYFYVSIH
-201 FLDECNVDLKD
+201 DNGGNDTNAT
-212 EEIEKIEKQLLLDI
+212 I
-226 NIYYVGDKDMYQKD
+226 NITGRSSKYGDKDKALYQR
-240 LNEYL
+240 
-245 ENTTSPYNKK
+245 
-255 IQKTC
+255 
-260 SDYVKAMKAY
+260 M
-270 LFALK
+270 LK
-275 EDRDKNKIR
+275 N
-284 LSLGLKEET
+284 
-293 KTDQEEATEQMKK
+293 
-306 TSNDFNITEGSS
+306 
-318 LKTYDH
+318 
-324 RDKDGDNLGYNS
+324 
-336 GSYFYVQLVDEGG
+336 
-349 ATTTGKISVSGRSSS
+349 
-364 YGNKD
+364 
-369 SKLYG
+369 
-374 VLRDKETTWNCSLSC
+374 ETTWNCSMTINGA
-389 SPNNHNLSLNQT
+389 NNHNLGLTHN
-401 TVTTRKDDVKVR
+401 TVTTKQ
-413 AKRTAGSDKGKT
+413 DKFRGT
-425 TTTTSYFIMNFSM
+425 DGQYAWFVMNFKISY
-438 GFTVHAHYNYSGRDY
+438 TRHAYYYNKGCSY
-453 DIPSLGTPIRF
+453 DKNDKDIRF
-464 NTDTYAAANNG
+464 NTKNYTLQNTGDDGNSIEKGYTSYDKPVTAN
-475 TQTLDTTG
+475 
-483 TVHSDTPEAGG
+483 
-494 INVQINTG
+494 IQINTG
-502 MFGVRTYNSYRY
+502 HTGTRTFNHYRY
-514 RGTKLTLTYKKPQRT
+514 RGGRVTINYTREKHTIRYDANGGSGAPGNQTKTMGVDLWL
-529 LDVNGRLDGSDSGGT
+529 SST
-544 TGYGTFDV
+544 TPSRSQYVFKGWNTQA
-552 YLNGSC
+552 NGS
-558 VANDVTDFYK
+558 
-568 TDIADGTSYEIKDIK
+568 GTSYSP
-583 ATNGKVYNGVYSGS
+583 GQQFYP
-597 ASGSMCGNRSVYLK
+597 
-611 FDAPT
+611 DADT
-616 YYLDINGELD
+616 TLYAQWEEDTSYQYLDVNGELD
-626 GAWQGNLDGLG
+626 GTWQGNLDGLG

-654 FWTQYPA
+654 FWTKYPA

-683 GLSGTIGSGTASVV
+683 GLSGTIGSSTASVV

-722 TVNHLSP
+722 TVNHVSP
-729 GATITVDSPTRPG
+729 NQWMSIESPTRSG
-742 YKFGGYEKSNESY
+742 YKFAGYVASGNLYWFTSSNGVASASGTDSNSGATY
-755 QSYASNT
+755 SQSYVDWEDRNT
-762 GWTTSHG
+762 DGHYYTVQKWTGIS
-769 ENVGTYSRS
+769 
-778 YDGSITYNE
+778 
-787 APDGGYYRTNHVW
+787 APSDSTWNHLEYP
-800 RGIDSATD
+800 S
-808 NYNCISFP
+808 
-816 TYTAQ
+816 YTAE
-821 AGHTYKISGE
+821 AGHTYRITGQIKI
-831 VWISERPSGGNFSLN
+831 VKKPSGGYSQLN
-846 FYHGDSSNDWKHCM
+846 LYHGAYCNDWENCKASV
-860 WGISEGWTGK
+860 GETGK
-870 WVKFSIERTFDTTTN
+870 WVDFSMDRTFDTTVN
-885 DARFEIWTSN
+885 QARFEIFTSD
-895 LKGLTGNISFWL
+895 LKGLSGDFEFYV
-907 QGLKITDETTGN
+907 QRLKTVDLTTGKDVPMTQITMGDN
-919 DVSMTKIAMGN
+919 DVT
-930 SDIKLTARW
+930 LTARW

-953 SLDSVKS
+953 SLSSVKS
-960 TDNPNNYKIVDNGA
+960 TDNPNNYKIVDNGD
-974 YFIQSGLNTSRYLH
+974 YFIQSGLNSSRYLH
-988 QRTNGQLN
+988 DYDCSVNNGAKVCTWQGYATN
-996 LDNATDV
+996 A
-1003 LTWNGYSSDSKQ
+1003 KQ
-1015 TLWTFERYKNTPYYY
+1015 CIWTFERYKNTPYYY
-1030 IINNFNGK
+1030 IINKYNGK

-1046 PDDLSGKPVE
+1046 SGTQNGSVE
-1056 LWKQCDAN
+1056 MWTQLDGSNAAQ
-1064 NKDNSDFLWYF
+1064 SDFLWYF
-1075 KDTGDGYVNIYN
+1075 KDAGDGYVTICN
-1087 KMTNKALDITNGED
+1087 KLTDKALDIPNAED
-1101 ADGVV
+1101 NDGVK
-1106 LQQYAP
+1106 LQQYTP
-1112 NGTASQKFKLVNYS
+1112 NGSNAQKFKLLNSMGSKSGDTMTTPFTMSVNEEYLTERNGSLTTVNNTSDSNTKWILKKGHYGYYIVNNSTGKAISRSNTSDHVEMTSQENANEWVVYTGTNNSIEFEDLDSEGPLEYS
-1126 QVYFP
+1126 NGTFKCGDTADSTTFTTSYDISKDISRSEFKLSASDFP
-1131 TREKYANNNIYINSA
+1131 TREKYTDSNVYINSA
-1146 IPVKK
+1146 TPVKK
-1151 GHKFLGWNTKKDG
+1151 GCKFLGWSTSKNG
-1164 SGTSYQPGNL
+1164 SVKYQPGDL

-1182 NVALYA
+1182 NVTLYA
-1188 QWEKEKYT
+1188 QWEKAKYT

-1207 GSTKDFTISKYPGE
+1207 GSTNDFTISKYPGE
-1221 TFSVGIPTKNKYN
+1221 EVSIAAPTRSKHN
-1234 FSGWGLKMDQD
+1234 F
-1245 SNSSDF
+1245 
-1251 PKNVTYNVGYRLSTK
+1251 
-1266 KHKEQTGSYV
+1266 TG
-1276 NQPDMS
+1276 
-1282 NSFRW
+1282 
-1287 RNVENNKSVNLYNTV
+1287 
-1302 QYSKVH
+1302 
-1308 LKKGHHYKLIAQY
+1308 YKLTMDDDDGDTPTNIAQ
-1321 YLNSNYNNNDAKF
+1321 S
-1334 YVRIRSNDKQKVGE
+1334 
-1348 SDYRISATYNKARE
+1348 T
-1362 SIFDKMATADEDVTI
+1362 
-1377 EVDTVIPS
+1377 S
-1385 GTKSSTLQYG
+1385 GFKGIMQ
-1395 MDIQLYDETSRCY
+1395 M
-1408 VGGDSSGEMNTGNF
+1408 GNF
-1422 TLNAQW
+1422 TLTAQW
-1428 TPWKHTVTYNANAGN
+1428 TPWKHKVVYNANAKN
-1443 DASVKGIPTS
+1443 DASVKGIPEY
-1453 QSKTANVDIT
+1453 QNKIADVNIK
-1463 LSSDVPTRNG
+1463 LSSDIPTRNG
-1473 YTFLGWNTQA
+1473 YTFLGWNTKA
-1483 DGNGT
+1483 DGKGT
-1488 AYATGATYTHDQDGG
+1488 AYAAGAIYKNDQNGG
-1503 TVTLYAKWTPWKH
+1503 TVTLYAQWTPWKH

-1545 QFMAISNLVPT
+1545 RLMTISNLVPT

-1640 PKRNG
+1640 PKRSG
-1645 YIFAGWSTSAN
+1645 YTFAGWSTSAN

-1662 PGSRFTKDLD
+1662 PGSKFTKDLD

-1684 TPWKHTIHYNS
+1684 TPWKHTVHYNS

-1719 DEKLMISSNKPTRKG
+1719 DEKLIISSNKPTRKG

-1774 KHTVTYDKNVPAN
+1774 KHTVTYDKNVPAS
-1787 SKKTDVKNMPG
+1787 SKKADVKNMPG

-1811 SNVPTRIGYT
+1811 SNVPTRVGYT

-1845 RDSDGGTVT
+1845 RDSDGGTVI

-1870 NVPANSSSQTVSNMP
+1870 NVPADSSSQTVSNMP
-1885 ADQTKTEEVNLTLSS
+1885 ADQTKTEEVALTLSS
-1900 NKPSRN
+1900 NKPTRN
-1906 GYIFNGWQAQING
+1906 GYIFNGWQVQING

-1986 QPMVPKRTGYTF
+1986 RPMIPKRTGYTF
-1998 KGWSTTANGK
+1998 AGWSTTANGK

-2014 NKYNHDQNDG
+2014 DKYNHDQNDG

-2038 VQYDKNVSADSSSQ
+2038 VQYDKNVSSDSSSQ
-2052 TVSNMPTDQTKTEE
+2052 TVSNMPADQTKTEE
-2066 VVLTLSS
+2066 VNLTLSS

-2122 PWKHT
+2122 AWKHT

-2254 WKAYHEYN
+2254 WKAYHEYK
-2262 DKSGNKHSELIG
+2262 DKDGNKHSEFIG
-2274 NYQPGASYNY
+2274 DYQPGASYNY

-2339 QWQDE
+2339 QGQDE

-2355 NSGIYKDWSVGKD
+2355 DSGVYKDWSVGKD
-2368 AYKYGKLDGKIREF
+2368 AYKYKVRTGSTEYNQY

-2389 TNHST
+2389 TNHSA
-2394 MQNEYTGYEGQIKLI
+2394 MQNELRGYRRLEDTMIQN
-2409 HS
+2409 

>member
-475 TQTLDTTG
+475 TQTLDTTD

-568 TDIADGTSYEIKDIK
+568 TDIADGTSYEINDIK

-626 GAWQGNLDGLG
+626 GTWQGNLDGLG

-683 GLSGTIGSGTASVV
+683 GLSGTIGSSTASVV

-722 TVNHLSP
+722 TVNNLSP

-831 VWISERPSGGNFSLN
+831 VWISERPSGGSFALN

-919 DVSMTKIAMGN
+919 DVSMTKIAMGD

-953 SLDSVKS
+953 SLGSVKS

-1038 ALNLSGDG
+1038 AMNLSGDG
-1046 PDDLSGKPVE
+1046 PDDLSGKPIE
-1056 LWKQCDAN
+1056 LWKQYDAN
-1064 NKDNSDFLWYF
+1064 NEDNSDFLWYF

-1146 IPVKK
+1146 TPVKK
-1151 GHKFLGWNTKKDG
+1151 GCKFL
-1164 SGTSYQPGNL
+1164 
-1174 YDVNQDGG
+1174 
-1182 NVALYA
+1182 
-1188 QWEKEKYT
+1188 
-1196 ATVKLNGGSYN
+1196 
-1207 GSTKDFTISKYPGE
+1207 
-1221 TFSVGIPTKNKYN
+1221 
-1234 FSGWGLKMDQD
+1234 
-1245 SNSSDF
+1245 
-1251 PKNVTYNVGYRLSTK
+1251 
-1266 KHKEQTGSYV
+1266 
-1276 NQPDMS
+1276 
-1282 NSFRW
+1282 
-1287 RNVENNKSVNLYNTV
+1287 
-1302 QYSKVH
+1302 
-1308 LKKGHHYKLIAQY
+1308 
-1321 YLNSNYNNNDAKF
+1321 
-1334 YVRIRSNDKQKVGE
+1334 
-1348 SDYRISATYNKARE
+1348 
-1362 SIFDKMATADEDVTI
+1362 
-1377 EVDTVIPS
+1377 
-1385 GTKSSTLQYG
+1385 
-1395 MDIQLYDETSRCY
+1395 
-1408 VGGDSSGEMNTGNF
+1408 
-1422 TLNAQW
+1422 
-1428 TPWKHTVTYNANAGN
+1428 
-1443 DASVKGIPTS
+1443 
-1453 QSKTANVDIT
+1453 
-1463 LSSDVPTRNG
+1463 
-1473 YTFLGWNTQA
+1473 
-1483 DGNGT
+1483 
-1488 AYATGATYTHDQDGG
+1488 
-1503 TVTLYAKWTPWKH
+1503 
-1516 VLHYN
+1516 
-1521 KNVPTSSTSQT
+1521 
-1532 VSNMPVDQTKTFG
+1532 
-1545 QFMAISNLVPT
+1545 
-1556 RKGYTFAGWYTQ
+1556 
-1568 SNGTG
+1568 
-1573 TKYDPGSNY
+1573 
-1582 AADQNGGTVNLYAK
+1582 
-1596 WTPWTYNIKYDQN
+1596 
-1609 VKSTSSSKT
+1609 
-1618 VTDMPAAQTKTQ
+1618 
-1630 EIDVTLSSMT
+1630 
-1640 PKRNG
+1640 
-1645 YIFAGWSTSAN
+1645 
-1656 GSVEYK
+1656 
-1662 PGSRFTKDLD
+1662 
-1672 SNGASITLYAVW
+1672 
-1684 TPWKHTIHYNS
+1684 
-1695 NIPTNAPTGT
+1695 
-1705 TTVSNMPGDQTKTF
+1705 
-1719 DEKLMISSNKPTRKG
+1719 
-1734 YNFAGWST
+1734 GWST
-1742 SANGNVVYQPGAEY
+1742 SANGNVVYQPGDLY
-1756 KNDQNGGTVTLYA
+1756 DVNQDGGNVTLYA
-1769 KWTAW
+1769 KWTTW

-1928 TLSYDPDVKGS
+1928 TLSYD
-1939 VITLKAKWTA
+1939 
-1949 WKHTIHYDKNV
+1949 
-1960 PASSKKTN
+1960 
-1968 VTNMPGDQ
+1968 
-1976 VKVFDTALSI
+1976 
-1986 QPMVPKRTGYTF
+1986 
-1998 KGWSTTANGK
+1998 
-2008 AEYQPG
+2008 
-2014 NKYNHDQNDG
+2014 
-2024 TVTLYAVWTPWKYK
+2024 
-2038 VQYDKNVSADSSSQ
+2038 
-2052 TVSNMPTDQTKTEE
+2052 
-2066 VVLTLSS
+2066 
-2073 NKPSR
+2073 
-2078 HGYIFNGW
+2078 
-2086 QAQINGKA
+2086 
-2094 VDYQPGATLSYDV
+2094 V

-2122 PWKHT
+2122 AWKHT

-2339 QWQDE
+2339 QGQDE

>member
-27 GFSYAVPVYAQE
+27 GFSYAVPVYAEE

-45 KRKKEEEFSSTESST
+45 KRKKEEEFSSAESST

-324 RDKDGDNLGYNS
+324 RDKDGYNLGYNS

-349 ATTTGKISVSGRSSS
+349 ATTTGKVSVSGRSSS

-413 AKRTAGSDKGKT
+413 AKRTAGSNKGKIT
-425 TTTTSYFIMNFSM
+425 NETSYFIMNFSM

-453 DIPSLGTPIRF
+453 DIPNLETPIRF
-464 NTDTYAAANNG
+464 NTDTYSAANNG
-475 TQTLDTTG
+475 SQTLDTTG

-502 MFGVRTYNSYRY
+502 MFGVRTYNNYRY
-514 RGTKLTLTYKKPQRT
+514 RGTKLTLTYKKPKRT

-558 VANDVTDFYK
+558 VANDVADFYRD
-568 TDIADGTSYEIKDIK
+568 DIADGTSYEIKDIK

-597 ASGSMCGNRSVYLK
+597 ASGSMCGYRSVYLK
-611 FDAPT
+611 FDTPT
-616 YYLDINGELD
+616 YYLDVNGELD
-626 GAWQGNLDGLG
+626 GVWQGNLDGLG
-637 SCDVYVNGTCV
+637 SCDVYINGTCV

-654 FWTQYPA
+654 FWQAYPA

-683 GLSGTIGSGTASVV
+683 GLSGTIGSSTASVV

-711 GGTYKGSSGVT
+711 GGTYKGSSGIT
-722 TVNHLSP
+722 TINNAAP
-729 GATITVDSPTRPG
+729 GSSWTIDSPTRPG

-778 YDGSITYNE
+778 YDGAITYNE

-816 TYTAQ
+816 TYTAE
-821 AGHTYKISGE
+821 AGHTYEISGE
-831 VWISERPSGGNFSLN
+831 VWISERPSGGDFRLN

-870 WVKFSIERTFDTTTN
+870 WVKFSIKRTFDTTTS
-885 DARFEIWTSN
+885 DARFEIWTSD

-907 QGLKITDETTGN
+907 QGLKITDETIGN
-919 DVSMTKIAMGN
+919 DISMTKIAMGD
-930 SDIKLTARW
+930 SDITLTARW
-939 IPLHSTL
+939 IPLHHEL
-946 SYDAQGG
+946 SYDANGG
-953 SLDSVKS
+953 SLGSVKS

-996 LDNATDV
+996 LNNATDV

-1056 LWKQCDAN
+1056 LWKQYDAN
-1064 NKDNSDFLWYF
+1064 NEDNSDFLWYF

-1106 LQQYAP
+1106 LQQYTP

-1131 TREKYANNNIYINSA
+1131 TREKYTDSNVYINSA
-1146 IPVKK
+1146 TPVKK
-1151 GHKFLGWNTKKDG
+1151 GCKFLGWNTKKDG
-1164 SGTSYQPGNL
+1164 SGKTYQPGDL

-1182 NVALYA
+1182 NATLYA
-1188 QWEKEKYT
+1188 QWEKAKYT

-1221 TFSVGIPTKNKYN
+1221 EISIGAPTRSKHN
-1234 FSGWGLKMDQD
+1234 F
-1245 SNSSDF
+1245 
-1251 PKNVTYNVGYRLSTK
+1251 
-1266 KHKEQTGSYV
+1266 TG
-1276 NQPDMS
+1276 
-1282 NSFRW
+1282 
-1287 RNVENNKSVNLYNTV
+1287 
-1302 QYSKVH
+1302 
-1308 LKKGHHYKLIAQY
+1308 YKLTMD
-1321 YLNSNYNNNDAKF
+1321 NNDGDAPTS
-1334 YVRIRSNDKQKVGE
+1334 VTQ
-1348 SDYRISATYNKARE
+1348 SA
-1362 SIFDKMATADEDVTI
+1362 
-1377 EVDTVIPS
+1377 S
-1385 GTKSSTLQYG
+1385 GFKGIMQ
-1395 MDIQLYDETSRCY
+1395 M
-1408 VGGDSSGEMNTGNF
+1408 GNF

-1428 TPWKHTVTYNANAGN
+1428 TPWKHTVRYDANAKN
-1443 DASVKGIPTS
+1443 DTSVKGIPAS
-1453 QSKTANVDIT
+1453 QSKTANVDIK
-1463 LSSDVPTRNG
+1463 LSSGVPTRNG

-1488 AYATGATYTHDQDGG
+1488 AYAAGATYTHDQDGG

-1532 VSNMPVDQTKTFG
+1532 VFNMPVDQTKTFG
-1545 QFMAISNLVPT
+1545 QLMTISNLVPT

-1662 PGSRFTKDLD
+1662 PGSKFTKDLD

-1684 TPWKHTIHYNS
+1684 TPWKHTVHYNS

-1705 TTVSNMPGDQTKTF
+1705 TTVSNMPNDQTKTF

-1870 NVPANSSSQTVSNMP
+1870 NVPASSSSQTVSNMP

-1928 TLSYDPDVKGS
+1928 TLSYDPDAKGS

-1960 PASSKKTN
+1960 PASSKKTD

-2014 NKYNHDQNDG
+2014 AKYNHDQNDG

-2052 TVSNMPTDQTKTEE
+2052 AVSNMPTDQTKTEE

-2078 HGYIFNGW
+2078 NGYIFNGW

-2162 KIPKREGYNFRGWL
+2162 KIPKREGYNFVGWL

-2339 QWQDE
+2339 QGQDE

-2355 NSGIYKDWSVGKD
+2355 DSGVYKDWSVGKD
-2368 AYKYGKLDGKIREF
+2368 AYKYAKQDGKIREF

-2394 MQNEYTGYEGQIKLI
+2394 MQNEYTSYEGRINLI
-2409 HS
+2409 QN

>member
-568 TDIADGTSYEIKDIK
+568 TDIADGTSYEINDIK

-626 GAWQGNLDGLG
+626 GTWQGNLDGLG

-683 GLSGTIGSGTASVV
+683 GLSGTIGSSTASVV

-722 TVNHLSP
+722 TVNNLSP

-831 VWISERPSGGNFSLN
+831 VWISERPSGGSFALN

-870 WVKFSIERTFDTTTN
+870 WVKFSIERTFDITTN

-919 DVSMTKIAMGN
+919 DVSMTKIAMGD

-953 SLDSVKS
+953 SLGSVKS

-1038 ALNLSGDG
+1038 AMNLSGDG
-1046 PDDLSGKPVE
+1046 PDDLSGKPIE
-1056 LWKQCDAN
+1056 LWKQYDAN
-1064 NKDNSDFLWYF
+1064 NEDNSDFLWYF

-1146 IPVKK
+1146 TPVKK
-1151 GHKFLGWNTKKDG
+1151 GCKFLGW
-1164 SGTSYQPGNL
+1164 STSANGNVVYQPGDL

-1182 NVALYA
+1182 NVTLYA
-1188 QWEKEKYT
+1188 KWEKAKYT

-1207 GSTKDFTISKYPGE
+1207 GSTNDFTISKYPGE
-1221 TFSVGIPTKNKYN
+1221 EISIGAPTRSKHN
-1234 FSGWGLKMDQD
+1234 F
-1245 SNSSDF
+1245 
-1251 PKNVTYNVGYRLSTK
+1251 
-1266 KHKEQTGSYV
+1266 TG
-1276 NQPDMS
+1276 
-1282 NSFRW
+1282 
-1287 RNVENNKSVNLYNTV
+1287 
-1302 QYSKVH
+1302 
-1308 LKKGHHYKLIAQY
+1308 YKLTMD
-1321 YLNSNYNNNDAKF
+1321 NNDGDAPTS
-1334 YVRIRSNDKQKVGE
+1334 VTQ
-1348 SDYRISATYNKARE
+1348 SA
-1362 SIFDKMATADEDVTI
+1362 
-1377 EVDTVIPS
+1377 S
-1385 GTKSSTLQYG
+1385 GFKGIMQ
-1395 MDIQLYDETSRCY
+1395 M
-1408 VGGDSSGEMNTGNF
+1408 GNF

-1428 TPWKHTVTYNANAGN
+1428 TPWKHTVRYDANAKN
-1443 DASVKGIPTS
+1443 DTSVKGIPAS
-1453 QSKTANVDIT
+1453 QSKTANVDIK

-1483 DGNGT
+1483 DGKGT
-1488 AYATGATYTHDQDGG
+1488 AYAAGAIYKNDQNGG
-1503 TVTLYAKWTPWKH
+1503 TVTLYAQWTPWKH

-1545 QFMAISNLVPT
+1545 QLMTISNLVPT

-1719 DEKLMISSNKPTRKG
+1719 DEKLMISSTKPSRNRYIFNGWNTQKDGKG
-1734 YNFAGWST
+1734 TAYAS
-1742 SANGNVVYQPGAEY
+1742 GAEY
-1756 KNDQNGGTVTLYA
+1756 KHDQNGNTVTLYAQWTAWKHTVHYNANGGDQNSVPTDQTKTFDQAMILSDKKPTRHGYNFVRWNTKADGTGTSYEVKGNYNHDQNGGTVTLYA
-1769 KWTAW
+1769 
-1774 KHTVTYDKNVPAN
+1774 
-1787 SKKTDVKNMPG
+1787 
-1798 NQTKIYDQNLTLQ
+1798 I
-1811 SNVPTRIGYT
+1811 
-1821 FVKWTTNK
+1821 
-1829 DGTGTAYQ
+1829 
-1837 PGSQYSYN
+1837 
-1845 RDSDGGTVT
+1845 
-1854 LYAVW
+1854 W
-1859 TPWKYTVRYDK
+1859 TPWV
-1870 NVPANSSSQTVSNMP
+1870 
-1885 ADQTKTEEVNLTLSS
+1885 
-1900 NKPSRN
+1900 
-1906 GYIFNGWQAQING
+1906 
-1919 KAVDYQPGA
+1919 
-1928 TLSYDPDVKGS
+1928 
-1939 VITLKAKWTA
+1939 
-1949 WKHTIHYDKNV
+1949 
-1960 PASSKKTN
+1960 
-1968 VTNMPGDQ
+1968 
-1976 VKVFDTALSI
+1976 
-1986 QPMVPKRTGYTF
+1986 
-1998 KGWSTTANGK
+1998 
-2008 AEYQPG
+2008 
-2014 NKYNHDQNDG
+2014 
-2024 TVTLYAVWTPWKYK
+2024 
-2038 VQYDKNVSADSSSQ
+2038 
-2052 TVSNMPTDQTKTEE
+2052 
-2066 VVLTLSS
+2066 
-2073 NKPSR
+2073 
-2078 HGYIFNGW
+2078 
-2086 QAQINGKA
+2086 
-2094 VDYQPGATLSYDV
+2094 
-2107 DDKDGST
+2107 
-2114 IILKAQWT
+2114 
-2122 PWKHT
+2122 
-2127 VHYDKNVPANS
+2127 
-2138 SSQTV
+2138 
-2143 TNMPE
+2143 
-2148 DQTKTFDEKLNLST
+2148 
-2162 KIPKREGYNFRGWL
+2162 
-2176 LEYGTAIAVV
+2176 
-2186 SPGTA
+2186 
-2191 YERDQNGGT
+2191 
-2200 YVLKAQWEPWK
+2200 

-2223 SSVPNDQ
+2223 NSVPNDQ
-2230 KKTYEQNMNV
+2230 KKTYGQSMNV

-2254 WKAYHEYN
+2254 WTTGKDGSGTFYNPGDAYYHDQN
-2262 DKSGNKHSELIG
+2262 
-2274 NYQPGASYNY
+2274 
-2284 DIDETGQYAADNGEY
+2284 GQ
-2299 NKCGT
+2299 T
-2304 VTMKAQWVQLY
+2304 VTLYAKWIQLY

-2339 QWQDE
+2339 QGQDE

-2355 NSGIYKDWSVGKD
+2355 DSGVYKDWSVGKD
-2368 AYKYGKLDGKIREF
+2368 AYKYAVKSGIFKKY

-2394 MQNEYTGYEGQIKLI
+2394 MQNELYDYTGGIARQ
-2409 HS
+2409 

>member
-502 MFGVRTYNSYRY
+502 MFGVRTYDSYRY

-568 TDIADGTSYEIKDIK
+568 TDIADGTSYEINDIK

-626 GAWQGNLDGLG
+626 GTWQGNLDGLG

-683 GLSGTIGSGTASVV
+683 GLSGTIGSSTASVV

-722 TVNHLSP
+722 TVNNLSP

-808 NYNCISFP
+808 NYNYISFP

-831 VWISERPSGGNFSLN
+831 VWISERPSGGSFALN

-919 DVSMTKIAMGN
+919 DVSMTKIAMGD

-953 SLDSVKS
+953 SLGSVKS

-1038 ALNLSGDG
+1038 AMNLSGDG
-1046 PDDLSGKPVE
+1046 PDDLSGKPIE
-1056 LWKQCDAN
+1056 LWKQYDAN
-1064 NKDNSDFLWYF
+1064 NEDNSDFLWYF

-1146 IPVKK
+1146 TPVKK
-1151 GHKFLGWNTKKDG
+1151 GCKFL
-1164 SGTSYQPGNL
+1164 
-1174 YDVNQDGG
+1174 
-1182 NVALYA
+1182 
-1188 QWEKEKYT
+1188 
-1196 ATVKLNGGSYN
+1196 
-1207 GSTKDFTISKYPGE
+1207 
-1221 TFSVGIPTKNKYN
+1221 
-1234 FSGWGLKMDQD
+1234 
-1245 SNSSDF
+1245 
-1251 PKNVTYNVGYRLSTK
+1251 
-1266 KHKEQTGSYV
+1266 
-1276 NQPDMS
+1276 
-1282 NSFRW
+1282 
-1287 RNVENNKSVNLYNTV
+1287 
-1302 QYSKVH
+1302 
-1308 LKKGHHYKLIAQY
+1308 
-1321 YLNSNYNNNDAKF
+1321 
-1334 YVRIRSNDKQKVGE
+1334 
-1348 SDYRISATYNKARE
+1348 
-1362 SIFDKMATADEDVTI
+1362 
-1377 EVDTVIPS
+1377 
-1385 GTKSSTLQYG
+1385 
-1395 MDIQLYDETSRCY
+1395 
-1408 VGGDSSGEMNTGNF
+1408 
-1422 TLNAQW
+1422 
-1428 TPWKHTVTYNANAGN
+1428 
-1443 DASVKGIPTS
+1443 
-1453 QSKTANVDIT
+1453 
-1463 LSSDVPTRNG
+1463 
-1473 YTFLGWNTQA
+1473 
-1483 DGNGT
+1483 
-1488 AYATGATYTHDQDGG
+1488 
-1503 TVTLYAKWTPWKH
+1503 
-1516 VLHYN
+1516 
-1521 KNVPTSSTSQT
+1521 
-1532 VSNMPVDQTKTFG
+1532 
-1545 QFMAISNLVPT
+1545 
-1556 RKGYTFAGWYTQ
+1556 
-1568 SNGTG
+1568 
-1573 TKYDPGSNY
+1573 
-1582 AADQNGGTVNLYAK
+1582 
-1596 WTPWTYNIKYDQN
+1596 
-1609 VKSTSSSKT
+1609 
-1618 VTDMPAAQTKTQ
+1618 
-1630 EIDVTLSSMT
+1630 
-1640 PKRNG
+1640 
-1645 YIFAGWSTSAN
+1645 
-1656 GSVEYK
+1656 
-1662 PGSRFTKDLD
+1662 
-1672 SNGASITLYAVW
+1672 
-1684 TPWKHTIHYNS
+1684 
-1695 NIPTNAPTGT
+1695 
-1705 TTVSNMPGDQTKTF
+1705 
-1719 DEKLMISSNKPTRKG
+1719 
-1734 YNFAGWST
+1734 GWST
-1742 SANGNVVYQPGAEY
+1742 SANGNVVYQPGDLY
-1756 KNDQNGGTVTLYA
+1756 DVNQDGGTVTLYA
-1769 KWTAW
+1769 KWTTW

-1900 NKPSRN
+1900 NKPSR
-1906 GYIFNGWQAQING
+1906 
-1919 KAVDYQPGA
+1919 
-1928 TLSYDPDVKGS
+1928 
-1939 VITLKAKWTA
+1939 
-1949 WKHTIHYDKNV
+1949 
-1960 PASSKKTN
+1960 
-1968 VTNMPGDQ
+1968 
-1976 VKVFDTALSI
+1976 
-1986 QPMVPKRTGYTF
+1986 
-1998 KGWSTTANGK
+1998 
-2008 AEYQPG
+2008 
-2014 NKYNHDQNDG
+2014 
-2024 TVTLYAVWTPWKYK
+2024 
-2038 VQYDKNVSADSSSQ
+2038 
-2052 TVSNMPTDQTKTEE
+2052 
-2066 VVLTLSS
+2066 
-2073 NKPSR
+2073 

-2122 PWKHT
+2122 AWKHT

-2200 YVLKAQWEPWK
+2200 YVLKAQWKPWK

-2339 QWQDE
+2339 QGQDE

-2394 MQNEYTGYEGQIKLI
+2394 MQNEYTDYDGQIKLI

>member
-453 DIPSLGTPIRF
+453 DIPSLETPIRF
-464 NTDTYAAANNG
+464 NTNTYAAANNG
-475 TQTLDTTG
+475 TQTLDTTD

-502 MFGVRTYNSYRY
+502 MFGVRTYNNYRY

-568 TDIADGTSYEIKDIK
+568 TDIADGTSYEINDIK

-626 GAWQGNLDGLG
+626 GTWQGNLDGLG

-683 GLSGTIGSGTASVV
+683 GLSGTIGSSTASVV
-697 LQYTSGSTLSIDPN
+697 LQYTSESTLSIDPN

-722 TVNHLSP
+722 TVNNLSP

-762 GWTTSHG
+762 GWTTSHE

-831 VWISERPSGGNFSLN
+831 VWISERPSGGSFALN

-919 DVSMTKIAMGN
+919 DVSMTKIAMGD

-953 SLDSVKS
+953 SLGSVKS

-1038 ALNLSGDG
+1038 AMNLSGDG

-1056 LWKQCDAN
+1056 LWKQYDAN
-1064 NKDNSDFLWYF
+1064 NEDHSDFLWYF
-1075 KDTGDGYVNIYN
+1075 KDAGDGYVNIYN

-1146 IPVKK
+1146 TPVKK
-1151 GHKFLGWNTKKDG
+1151 GCKFLGW
-1164 SGTSYQPGNL
+1164 STSANGNVVYQPGDL

-1182 NVALYA
+1182 NVTLYA
-1188 QWEKEKYT
+1188 KWEKAKYT

-1207 GSTKDFTISKYPGE
+1207 GSTNDFTTSKYPGE
-1221 TFSVGIPTKNKYN
+1221 EISIGAPTRSKHN
-1234 FSGWGLKMDQD
+1234 F
-1245 SNSSDF
+1245 
-1251 PKNVTYNVGYRLSTK
+1251 
-1266 KHKEQTGSYV
+1266 TG
-1276 NQPDMS
+1276 
-1282 NSFRW
+1282 
-1287 RNVENNKSVNLYNTV
+1287 
-1302 QYSKVH
+1302 
-1308 LKKGHHYKLIAQY
+1308 YKLTMD
-1321 YLNSNYNNNDAKF
+1321 NNDGDAPTS
-1334 YVRIRSNDKQKVGE
+1334 VTQ
-1348 SDYRISATYNKARE
+1348 SANGFKG
-1362 SIFDKMATADEDVTI
+1362 IM
-1377 EVDTVIPS
+1377 
-1385 GTKSSTLQYG
+1385 Q
-1395 MDIQLYDETSRCY
+1395 M
-1408 VGGDSSGEMNTGNF
+1408 GNF

-1428 TPWKHTVTYNANAGN
+1428 TPWKHTVRYDANAKN
-1443 DASVKGIPTS
+1443 DTSVKGIPAS
-1453 QSKTANVDIT
+1453 QSKTANVDIK

-1473 YTFLGWNTQA
+1473 YTFLGWNTQT
-1483 DGNGT
+1483 DGKGT
-1488 AYATGATYTHDQDGG
+1488 AYAAGA
-1503 TVTLYAKWTPWKH
+1503 
-1516 VLHYN
+1516 
-1521 KNVPTSSTSQT
+1521 
-1532 VSNMPVDQTKTFG
+1532 
-1545 QFMAISNLVPT
+1545 I
-1556 RKGYTFAGWYTQ
+1556 
-1568 SNGTG
+1568 
-1573 TKYDPGSNY
+1573 
-1582 AADQNGGTVNLYAK
+1582 
-1596 WTPWTYNIKYDQN
+1596 
-1609 VKSTSSSKT
+1609 
-1618 VTDMPAAQTKTQ
+1618 
-1630 EIDVTLSSMT
+1630 
-1640 PKRNG
+1640 
-1645 YIFAGWSTSAN
+1645 
-1656 GSVEYK
+1656 
-1662 PGSRFTKDLD
+1662 
-1672 SNGASITLYAVW
+1672 
-1684 TPWKHTIHYNS
+1684 
-1695 NIPTNAPTGT
+1695 
-1705 TTVSNMPGDQTKTF
+1705 
-1719 DEKLMISSNKPTRKG
+1719 
-1734 YNFAGWST
+1734 
-1742 SANGNVVYQPGAEY
+1742 Y
-1756 KNDQNGGTVTLYA
+1756 KNDQNGETVTLYA
-1769 KWTAW
+1769 QWTA
-1774 KHTVTYDKNVPAN
+1774 
-1787 SKKTDVKNMPG
+1787 
-1798 NQTKIYDQNLTLQ
+1798 
-1811 SNVPTRIGYT
+1811 
-1821 FVKWTTNK
+1821 
-1829 DGTGTAYQ
+1829 
-1837 PGSQYSYN
+1837 
-1845 RDSDGGTVT
+1845 
-1854 LYAVW
+1854 
-1859 TPWKYTVRYDK
+1859 
-1870 NVPANSSSQTVSNMP
+1870 
-1885 ADQTKTEEVNLTLSS
+1885 
-1900 NKPSRN
+1900 
-1906 GYIFNGWQAQING
+1906 
-1919 KAVDYQPGA
+1919 
-1928 TLSYDPDVKGS
+1928 
-1939 VITLKAKWTA
+1939 
-1949 WKHTIHYDKNV
+1949 
-1960 PASSKKTN
+1960 
-1968 VTNMPGDQ
+1968 
-1976 VKVFDTALSI
+1976 
-1986 QPMVPKRTGYTF
+1986 
-1998 KGWSTTANGK
+1998 
-2008 AEYQPG
+2008 
-2014 NKYNHDQNDG
+2014 
-2024 TVTLYAVWTPWKYK
+2024 
-2038 VQYDKNVSADSSSQ
+2038 
-2052 TVSNMPTDQTKTEE
+2052 
-2066 VVLTLSS
+2066 
-2073 NKPSR
+2073 
-2078 HGYIFNGW
+2078 
-2086 QAQINGKA
+2086 
-2094 VDYQPGATLSYDV
+2094 
-2107 DDKDGST
+2107 
-2114 IILKAQWT
+2114 
-2122 PWKHT
+2122 WKHT

-2148 DQTKTFDEKLNLST
+2148 DQTKTFGKKLKLST

-2339 QWQDE
+2339 QGQDE

-2368 AYKYGKLDGKIREF
+2368 AYKYGKLYGKIREF

-2389 TNHST
+2389 TDHST
-2394 MQNEYTGYEGQIKLI
+2394 MQNENADYEGQIKFM

>member
-568 TDIADGTSYEIKDIK
+568 TDIADGTSYEINDIK

-626 GAWQGNLDGLG
+626 GTWQGNLDGLG

-683 GLSGTIGSGTASVV
+683 GLSGTIGSSTASVV

-722 TVNHLSP
+722 TVNNLSP

-831 VWISERPSGGNFSLN
+831 VWISERPSGGSFALN

-919 DVSMTKIAMGN
+919 DVSMTKIAMGD

-953 SLDSVKS
+953 SLGSVKS

-1038 ALNLSGDG
+1038 AMNLSGDG
-1046 PDDLSGKPVE
+1046 PDDLSGKPIE
-1056 LWKQCDAN
+1056 LWKQYDAN
-1064 NKDNSDFLWYF
+1064 NEDNSDFLWYF

-1146 IPVKK
+1146 TPVKK
-1151 GHKFLGWNTKKDG
+1151 GCKFL
-1164 SGTSYQPGNL
+1164 
-1174 YDVNQDGG
+1174 
-1182 NVALYA
+1182 
-1188 QWEKEKYT
+1188 
-1196 ATVKLNGGSYN
+1196 
-1207 GSTKDFTISKYPGE
+1207 
-1221 TFSVGIPTKNKYN
+1221 
-1234 FSGWGLKMDQD
+1234 
-1245 SNSSDF
+1245 
-1251 PKNVTYNVGYRLSTK
+1251 
-1266 KHKEQTGSYV
+1266 
-1276 NQPDMS
+1276 
-1282 NSFRW
+1282 
-1287 RNVENNKSVNLYNTV
+1287 
-1302 QYSKVH
+1302 
-1308 LKKGHHYKLIAQY
+1308 
-1321 YLNSNYNNNDAKF
+1321 
-1334 YVRIRSNDKQKVGE
+1334 
-1348 SDYRISATYNKARE
+1348 
-1362 SIFDKMATADEDVTI
+1362 
-1377 EVDTVIPS
+1377 
-1385 GTKSSTLQYG
+1385 
-1395 MDIQLYDETSRCY
+1395 
-1408 VGGDSSGEMNTGNF
+1408 
-1422 TLNAQW
+1422 
-1428 TPWKHTVTYNANAGN
+1428 
-1443 DASVKGIPTS
+1443 
-1453 QSKTANVDIT
+1453 
-1463 LSSDVPTRNG
+1463 
-1473 YTFLGWNTQA
+1473 
-1483 DGNGT
+1483 
-1488 AYATGATYTHDQDGG
+1488 
-1503 TVTLYAKWTPWKH
+1503 
-1516 VLHYN
+1516 
-1521 KNVPTSSTSQT
+1521 
-1532 VSNMPVDQTKTFG
+1532 
-1545 QFMAISNLVPT
+1545 
-1556 RKGYTFAGWYTQ
+1556 
-1568 SNGTG
+1568 
-1573 TKYDPGSNY
+1573 
-1582 AADQNGGTVNLYAK
+1582 
-1596 WTPWTYNIKYDQN
+1596 
-1609 VKSTSSSKT
+1609 
-1618 VTDMPAAQTKTQ
+1618 
-1630 EIDVTLSSMT
+1630 
-1640 PKRNG
+1640 
-1645 YIFAGWSTSAN
+1645 
-1656 GSVEYK
+1656 
-1662 PGSRFTKDLD
+1662 
-1672 SNGASITLYAVW
+1672 
-1684 TPWKHTIHYNS
+1684 
-1695 NIPTNAPTGT
+1695 
-1705 TTVSNMPGDQTKTF
+1705 
-1719 DEKLMISSNKPTRKG
+1719 
-1734 YNFAGWST
+1734 GWST

-1870 NVPANSSSQTVSNMP
+1870 NVPASSSSQTVSNMP

-1928 TLSYDPDVKGS
+1928 K
-1939 VITLKAKWTA
+1939 
-1949 WKHTIHYDKNV
+1949 
-1960 PASSKKTN
+1960 
-1968 VTNMPGDQ
+1968 
-1976 VKVFDTALSI
+1976 
-1986 QPMVPKRTGYTF
+1986 
-1998 KGWSTTANGK
+1998 
-2008 AEYQPG
+2008 
-2014 NKYNHDQNDG
+2014 
-2024 TVTLYAVWTPWKYK
+2024 
-2038 VQYDKNVSADSSSQ
+2038 
-2052 TVSNMPTDQTKTEE
+2052 
-2066 VVLTLSS
+2066 
-2073 NKPSR
+2073 
-2078 HGYIFNGW
+2078 
-2086 QAQINGKA
+2086 
-2094 VDYQPGATLSYDV
+2094 LSYDV

-2162 KIPKREGYNFRGWL
+2162 KIPKREGYNFVGWL

-2254 WKAYHEYN
+2254 WTTGKDGSGTFYNPGDAYYHDQN
-2262 DKSGNKHSELIG
+2262 
-2274 NYQPGASYNY
+2274 
-2284 DIDETGQYAADNGEY
+2284 GQ
-2299 NKCGT
+2299 T
-2304 VTMKAQWVQLY
+2304 VTLYAKWVQLY

-2339 QWQDE
+2339 QGQDE

-2355 NSGIYKDWSVGKD
+2355 DSGVYKDWSVGKD
-2368 AYKYGKLDGKIREF
+2368 AYKYGKRNNQFKQY
-2382 IHPEGFK
+2382 IHPEGFN
-2389 TNHST
+2389 TNHSK
-2394 MQNEYTGYEGQIKLI
+2394 MKEEDTGYNRLASVEGSMVQN
-2409 HS
+2409 

>member
-245 ENTTSPYNKK
+245 GNTTSPYNKK

-568 TDIADGTSYEIKDIK
+568 TDIADGTSYEINDIK

-626 GAWQGNLDGLG
+626 GTWQGNLDGLG

-683 GLSGTIGSGTASVV
+683 GLSGTIGSSTASVV

-722 TVNHLSP
+722 TVNNLSP

-831 VWISERPSGGNFSLN
+831 VWISERPSGGSFALN

-919 DVSMTKIAMGN
+919 DVSMTKIAMGD

-953 SLDSVKS
+953 SLGSVKS

-1038 ALNLSGDG
+1038 AMNLSGDG
-1046 PDDLSGKPVE
+1046 PDDLSGKPIE
-1056 LWKQCDAN
+1056 LWKQYDAN
-1064 NKDNSDFLWYF
+1064 NEDNSDFLWYF

-1146 IPVKK
+1146 TPVKK
-1151 GHKFLGWNTKKDG
+1151 GCKFLGW
-1164 SGTSYQPGNL
+1164 STSANGNVVYQPGDL

-1182 NVALYA
+1182 NVTLYA
-1188 QWEKEKYT
+1188 KWEKAKYT

-1207 GSTKDFTISKYPGE
+1207 GSTNDFTISKYPGE
-1221 TFSVGIPTKNKYN
+1221 EISIGAPTRSKHN
-1234 FSGWGLKMDQD
+1234 F
-1245 SNSSDF
+1245 
-1251 PKNVTYNVGYRLSTK
+1251 
-1266 KHKEQTGSYV
+1266 TG
-1276 NQPDMS
+1276 
-1282 NSFRW
+1282 
-1287 RNVENNKSVNLYNTV
+1287 
-1302 QYSKVH
+1302 
-1308 LKKGHHYKLIAQY
+1308 YKLTMD
-1321 YLNSNYNNNDAKF
+1321 NNDGDAPTS
-1334 YVRIRSNDKQKVGE
+1334 VTQ
-1348 SDYRISATYNKARE
+1348 SA
-1362 SIFDKMATADEDVTI
+1362 
-1377 EVDTVIPS
+1377 S
-1385 GTKSSTLQYG
+1385 GFKGIMQ
-1395 MDIQLYDETSRCY
+1395 M
-1408 VGGDSSGEMNTGNF
+1408 GNF

-1428 TPWKHTVTYNANAGN
+1428 TPWKHTVRYDANAKN
-1443 DASVKGIPTS
+1443 DTSVKGIPAS
-1453 QSKTANVDIT
+1453 QSKTANVDIK

-1483 DGNGT
+1483 DGKGT
-1488 AYATGATYTHDQDGG
+1488 AYAAGAIYKNDQNGG
-1503 TVTLYAKWTPWKH
+1503 TVTLYAQWTPWKH

-1545 QFMAISNLVPT
+1545 QLMTISNLVPT

-1742 SANGNVVYQPGAEY
+1742 SANGDVVYQPGAEY

-1769 KWTAW
+1769 KWTTW

-1960 PASSKKTN
+1960 PASS
-1968 VTNMPGDQ
+1968 
-1976 VKVFDTALSI
+1976 
-1986 QPMVPKRTGYTF
+1986 
-1998 KGWSTTANGK
+1998 
-2008 AEYQPG
+2008 
-2014 NKYNHDQNDG
+2014 
-2024 TVTLYAVWTPWKYK
+2024 
-2038 VQYDKNVSADSSSQ
+2038 SSQ
-2052 TVSNMPTDQTKTEE
+2052 TVANMPEDDTKTFDI
-2066 VVLTLSS
+2066 TKTISS
-2073 NKPSR
+2073 TKPSR
-2078 HGYIFNGW
+2078 NGYIFNGW
-2086 QAQINGKA
+2086 NTQ
-2094 VDYQPGATLSYDV
+2094 
-2107 DDKDGST
+2107 KDGKGTAYASGAAYKHDQNGGT
-2114 IILKAQWT
+2114 VTLYAQWT

-2127 VHYDKNVPANS
+2127 VTYDKNVDPSS

-2143 TNMPE
+2143 TNMPGN
-2148 DQTKTFDEKLNLST
+2148 QTKTFDEKLMISST
-2162 KIPKREGYNFRGWL
+2162 KPSRNGYIFNGWNTQKDGKGTAYASGAEYKHDQNGNTVTLYAQWTAWKHTVHYNANGGDQNSVPTDQTKTFDQAMILSDKKPTRHGYNFVRWNTKAD
-2176 LEYGTAIAVV
+2176 GT
-2186 SPGTA
+2186 GTS
-2191 YERDQNGGT
+2191 YEVKGNYNHDQNGGT
-2200 YVLKAQWEPWK
+2200 VTLYAIWTPWV

-2223 SSVPNDQ
+2223 NSVPNDQ
-2230 KKTYEQNMNV
+2230 KKTYGQSMNV

-2254 WKAYHEYN
+2254 WTTGKDGSGTFYNPGDAYYHDQN
-2262 DKSGNKHSELIG
+2262 
-2274 NYQPGASYNY
+2274 
-2284 DIDETGQYAADNGEY
+2284 GQ
-2299 NKCGT
+2299 T
-2304 VTMKAQWVQLY
+2304 VTLYAKWIQLY
-2315 TVKYDGNQ
+2315 TVKYDGSQ

-2339 QWQDE
+2339 QGQDE

-2368 AYKYGKLDGKIREF
+2368 AYKYKVRTGSTEYNQY

-2389 TNHST
+2389 TNHSA
-2394 MQNEYTGYEGQIKLI
+2394 MQNELRGYRRLEDTMIQN
-2409 HS
+2409 

>member
-27 GFSYAVPVYAQE
+27 GFSYAVPVYAEE

-45 KRKKEEEFSSTESST
+45 KRKKEEEFSSAESST

-349 ATTTGKISVSGRSSS
+349 ATTTGKVSVSGRSSS

-413 AKRTAGSDKGKT
+413 AKRTAGSNKGKIT
-425 TTTTSYFIMNFSM
+425 NETSYFIMNFSM

-453 DIPSLGTPIRF
+453 DIPNLGTPIRF
-464 NTDTYAAANNG
+464 NTDTYSAANNG
-475 TQTLDTTG
+475 SQTLDTTG

-502 MFGVRTYNSYRY
+502 MFGVRTYNNYRY
-514 RGTKLTLTYKKPQRT
+514 RGTKLTLTYKKPKRT

-558 VANDVTDFYK
+558 VANDVADFYRD
-568 TDIADGTSYEIKDIK
+568 DIADGTSYEIKDIK

-597 ASGSMCGNRSVYLK
+597 ASGSMCGYRSVYLK
-611 FDAPT
+611 FDTPT
-616 YYLDINGELD
+616 YYLDVNGELD
-626 GAWQGNLDGLG
+626 GVWQGNLDGLG
-637 SCDVYVNGTCV
+637 SCDVYINGTCV

-654 FWTQYPA
+654 FWQAYPA

-683 GLSGTIGSGTASVV
+683 GLSGTIGSSTASVV

-711 GGTYKGSSGVT
+711 GGTYKGSSGIT
-722 TVNHLSP
+722 TINNAAP
-729 GATITVDSPTRPG
+729 GSSWTIDSPTRPG

-778 YDGSITYNE
+778 YDGAITYNE

-808 NYNCISFP
+808 NYNYISFP
-816 TYTAQ
+816 TYTAE
-821 AGHTYKISGE
+821 AGHTYEISGE
-831 VWISERPSGGNFSLN
+831 VWISERPSGGDFRLN

-870 WVKFSIERTFDTTTN
+870 WVKFSIKRTFDTTTS
-885 DARFEIWTSN
+885 DARFEIWTSD

-919 DVSMTKIAMGN
+919 DISMTKIAMGD
-930 SDIKLTARW
+930 SDITLTARW

-953 SLDSVKS
+953 SLGSVKS

-996 LDNATDV
+996 LNNATDV

-1056 LWKQCDAN
+1056 LWKQYDAN
-1064 NKDNSDFLWYF
+1064 NEDNSDFLWYF

-1087 KMTNKALDITNGED
+1087 KMTNKVLDITNGED

-1106 LQQYAP
+1106 LQQYTP

-1146 IPVKK
+1146 TPVKK
-1151 GHKFLGWNTKKDG
+1151 GCKFLGWNTKEDG
-1164 SGTSYQPGNL
+1164 SGKTYQPGNL

-1182 NVALYA
+1182 NVTLYA
-1188 QWEKEKYT
+1188 QWEKEKYNIN
-1196 ATVKLNGGSYN
+1196 VKLNGGTLNDGTYN
-1207 GSTKDFTISKYPGE
+1207 SLKDFSIVKYARDK
-1221 TFSVGIPTKNKYN
+1221 FNIGIPTKEKNNFLGWTPNTLNGDAPTDFTANK
-1234 FSGWGLKMDQD
+1234 SGAM
-1245 SNSSDF
+1245 
-1251 PKNVTYNVGYRLSTK
+1251 VTS
-1266 KHKEQTGSYV
+1266 KHKEQTGTYESGYDQNSSQALYV
-1276 NQPDMS
+1276 DGAIWN
-1282 NSFRW
+1282 
-1287 RNVENNKSVNLYNTV
+1287 NVQNTSSTSKYNTV
-1302 QYSKVH
+1302 QSGKMKLKAGHTYKVMGG
-1308 LKKGHHYKLIAQY
+1308 LGVRGLTDSSGNSIAANVN
-1321 YLNSNYNNNDAKF
+1321 LRLRSNSN
-1334 YVRIRSNDKQKVGE
+1334 QKVNE
-1348 SDYRISATYNKARE
+1348 SDCTKISSNGTSCRPSFEITPKSDIDDATFE
-1362 SIFDKMATADEDVTI
+1362 ISVE
-1377 EVDTVIPS
+1377 IPS
-1385 GTKSSTLQYG
+1385 GAKATRLLLTYEFG
-1395 MDIQLYDETSRCY
+1395 IVDTTTGVEGIGTEAEGTM
-1408 VGGDSSGEMNTGNF
+1408 GEGNF
-1422 TLNAQW
+1422 TLTAQW
-1428 TPWKHTVTYNANAGN
+1428 KPWKHQVVYDANAKN
-1443 DASVKGIPTS
+1443 DTSVKGIPAS
-1453 QSKTANVDIT
+1453 QSKTANVDIK
-1463 LSSDVPTRNG
+1463 LSSGVPTRNG

-1488 AYATGATYTHDQDGG
+1488 AYAAGATYTHDQDGG

-1532 VSNMPVDQTKTFG
+1532 VFNMPVDQTKTFG
-1545 QFMAISNLVPT
+1545 QLMTISNLVPT

-1662 PGSRFTKDLD
+1662 PGSKFTKDLD

-1684 TPWKHTIHYNS
+1684 TPWKHTVHYNS

-1705 TTVSNMPGDQTKTF
+1705 TTVSNMPNDQTKTF
-1719 DEKLMISSNKPTRKG
+1719 DEKLMISST
-1734 YNFAGWST
+1734 
-1742 SANGNVVYQPGAEY
+1742 
-1756 KNDQNGGTVTLYA
+1756 
-1769 KWTAW
+1769 
-1774 KHTVTYDKNVPAN
+1774 
-1787 SKKTDVKNMPG
+1787 
-1798 NQTKIYDQNLTLQ
+1798 
-1811 SNVPTRIGYT
+1811 
-1821 FVKWTTNK
+1821 
-1829 DGTGTAYQ
+1829 
-1837 PGSQYSYN
+1837 
-1845 RDSDGGTVT
+1845 
-1854 LYAVW
+1854 
-1859 TPWKYTVRYDK
+1859 
-1870 NVPANSSSQTVSNMP
+1870 
-1885 ADQTKTEEVNLTLSS
+1885 
-1900 NKPSRN
+1900 KPSRN
-1906 GYIFNGWQAQING
+1906 GYIFNGWNTQKDGKGTAYASGAEYKHDQNGNTVTLYAQ
-1919 KAVDYQPGA
+1919 
-1928 TLSYDPDVKGS
+1928 
-1939 VITLKAKWTA
+1939 WTA
-1949 WKHTIHYDKNV
+1949 WKHTVHYN
-1960 PASSKKTN
+1960 AN
-1968 VTNMPGDQ
+1968 GGDQ
-1976 VKVFDTALSI
+1976 NSVPTDQTKTFDQAMILSDKKPTRHGYNFVRWNTKADGTGTSYEVK
-1986 QPMVPKRTGYTF
+1986 
-1998 KGWSTTANGK
+1998 
-2008 AEYQPG
+2008 G
-2014 NKYNHDQNDG
+2014 NYNHDQNGG
-2024 TVTLYAVWTPWKYK
+2024 TVTLYAIWTPW
-2038 VQYDKNVSADSSSQ
+2038 V
-2052 TVSNMPTDQTKTEE
+2052 
-2066 VVLTLSS
+2066 
-2073 NKPSR
+2073 
-2078 HGYIFNGW
+2078 
-2086 QAQINGKA
+2086 
-2094 VDYQPGATLSYDV
+2094 
-2107 DDKDGST
+2107 
-2114 IILKAQWT
+2114 
-2122 PWKHT
+2122 
-2127 VHYDKNVPANS
+2127 
-2138 SSQTV
+2138 
-2143 TNMPE
+2143 
-2148 DQTKTFDEKLNLST
+2148 
-2162 KIPKREGYNFRGWL
+2162 
-2176 LEYGTAIAVV
+2176 
-2186 SPGTA
+2186 
-2191 YERDQNGGT
+2191 
-2200 YVLKAQWEPWK
+2200 

-2223 SSVPNDQ
+2223 NSVPNDQ
-2230 KKTYEQNMNV
+2230 KKTYGQSMNV

-2254 WKAYHEYN
+2254 WTTGKDGSGTFYNPGDAYYHDQN
-2262 DKSGNKHSELIG
+2262 
-2274 NYQPGASYNY
+2274 
-2284 DIDETGQYAADNGEY
+2284 GQ
-2299 NKCGT
+2299 T
-2304 VTMKAQWVQLY
+2304 VTLYAKWVQLY

-2339 QWQDE
+2339 QGQDE

-2355 NSGIYKDWSVGKD
+2355 DSGVYKDWSVGKD
-2368 AYKYGKLDGKIREF
+2368 AYKYGKRNNQFKQY
-2382 IHPEGFK
+2382 IHPEGFN
-2389 TNHST
+2389 TNHSK
-2394 MQNEYTGYEGQIKLI
+2394 MKEEDTGYNRLASVEGSMVQN
-2409 HS
+2409 

>member
-502 MFGVRTYNSYRY
+502 MFGVRTYDSYRY

-568 TDIADGTSYEIKDIK
+568 TDIADGTSYEINDIK

-626 GAWQGNLDGLG
+626 GTWQGNLDGLG

-683 GLSGTIGSGTASVV
+683 GLSGTIGSSTASVV

-722 TVNHLSP
+722 TVNNLSP

-831 VWISERPSGGNFSLN
+831 VWISERPSGGSFALN

-919 DVSMTKIAMGN
+919 DVSMTKIAMGD

-953 SLDSVKS
+953 SLGSVKS

-1038 ALNLSGDG
+1038 AMNLSGDG
-1046 PDDLSGKPVE
+1046 PDNLSGKPIE
-1056 LWKQCDAN
+1056 LWKQYDAN
-1064 NKDNSDFLWYF
+1064 NEDNSDFLWYF

-1146 IPVKK
+1146 TPVKK
-1151 GHKFLGWNTKKDG
+1151 GCKFL
-1164 SGTSYQPGNL
+1164 
-1174 YDVNQDGG
+1174 
-1182 NVALYA
+1182 
-1188 QWEKEKYT
+1188 
-1196 ATVKLNGGSYN
+1196 
-1207 GSTKDFTISKYPGE
+1207 
-1221 TFSVGIPTKNKYN
+1221 
-1234 FSGWGLKMDQD
+1234 
-1245 SNSSDF
+1245 
-1251 PKNVTYNVGYRLSTK
+1251 
-1266 KHKEQTGSYV
+1266 
-1276 NQPDMS
+1276 
-1282 NSFRW
+1282 
-1287 RNVENNKSVNLYNTV
+1287 
-1302 QYSKVH
+1302 
-1308 LKKGHHYKLIAQY
+1308 
-1321 YLNSNYNNNDAKF
+1321 
-1334 YVRIRSNDKQKVGE
+1334 
-1348 SDYRISATYNKARE
+1348 
-1362 SIFDKMATADEDVTI
+1362 
-1377 EVDTVIPS
+1377 
-1385 GTKSSTLQYG
+1385 
-1395 MDIQLYDETSRCY
+1395 
-1408 VGGDSSGEMNTGNF
+1408 
-1422 TLNAQW
+1422 
-1428 TPWKHTVTYNANAGN
+1428 
-1443 DASVKGIPTS
+1443 
-1453 QSKTANVDIT
+1453 
-1463 LSSDVPTRNG
+1463 
-1473 YTFLGWNTQA
+1473 
-1483 DGNGT
+1483 
-1488 AYATGATYTHDQDGG
+1488 
-1503 TVTLYAKWTPWKH
+1503 
-1516 VLHYN
+1516 
-1521 KNVPTSSTSQT
+1521 
-1532 VSNMPVDQTKTFG
+1532 
-1545 QFMAISNLVPT
+1545 
-1556 RKGYTFAGWYTQ
+1556 
-1568 SNGTG
+1568 
-1573 TKYDPGSNY
+1573 
-1582 AADQNGGTVNLYAK
+1582 
-1596 WTPWTYNIKYDQN
+1596 
-1609 VKSTSSSKT
+1609 
-1618 VTDMPAAQTKTQ
+1618 
-1630 EIDVTLSSMT
+1630 
-1640 PKRNG
+1640 
-1645 YIFAGWSTSAN
+1645 
-1656 GSVEYK
+1656 
-1662 PGSRFTKDLD
+1662 
-1672 SNGASITLYAVW
+1672 
-1684 TPWKHTIHYNS
+1684 
-1695 NIPTNAPTGT
+1695 
-1705 TTVSNMPGDQTKTF
+1705 
-1719 DEKLMISSNKPTRKG
+1719 
-1734 YNFAGWST
+1734 GWST
-1742 SANGNVVYQPGAEY
+1742 SANGNVVYQPGDLY
-1756 KNDQNGGTVTLYA
+1756 DVNQNGGTVTLYA

-1774 KHTVTYDKNVPAN
+1774 KHTVTYGKNVPAN

-1928 TLSYDPDVKGS
+1928 K
-1939 VITLKAKWTA
+1939 
-1949 WKHTIHYDKNV
+1949 
-1960 PASSKKTN
+1960 
-1968 VTNMPGDQ
+1968 
-1976 VKVFDTALSI
+1976 
-1986 QPMVPKRTGYTF
+1986 
-1998 KGWSTTANGK
+1998 
-2008 AEYQPG
+2008 
-2014 NKYNHDQNDG
+2014 
-2024 TVTLYAVWTPWKYK
+2024 
-2038 VQYDKNVSADSSSQ
+2038 
-2052 TVSNMPTDQTKTEE
+2052 
-2066 VVLTLSS
+2066 
-2073 NKPSR
+2073 
-2078 HGYIFNGW
+2078 
-2086 QAQINGKA
+2086 
-2094 VDYQPGATLSYDV
+2094 LSYDV

-2162 KIPKREGYNFRGWL
+2162 KIPKREGYNFVGWL

-2339 QWQDE
+2339 QGQDE

-2355 NSGIYKDWSVGKD
+2355 DSGVYKNWSVGKD

>member
-27 GFSYAVPVYAQE
+27 GFSYAVPVYAEE

-60 LTLRENDKKN
+60 LQLNENSTKEEVKN
-70 EAEGSKTTE
+70 NQDTGN
-79 TDGIKVTTNG
+79 DDVKVTTNG
-89 SSDVQPEVKIE
+89 SSEDQPEVTYE
-100 KPDNKKEPG
+100 KPDTKEPG
-109 RKLSSKKAQE
+109 RKLSSEEAQK
-119 DLKEMIQNK
+119 DLKKIIENK
-128 KYSYQDILQRIFEID
+128 KYSYEVILQRIFEID
-143 DFTFYSKLTLDE
+143 DFSFYSSMTSDD

-161 GTTEEKYEI
+161 GKTEEKYEI
-170 AELLMYKSV
+170 LEILKLKSV
-179 YLYADYDITTE
+179 NYYDYNSLSPKKFYLSLFSYFKLIDQCDEELSKDVKKQIQDQVLKDINQFYIKE
-190 DFYSYLFQYFQ
+190 ESQYYENINDFYVNDMQDF
-201 FLDECNVDLKD
+201 ENV
-212 EEIEKIEKQLLLDI
+212 
-226 NIYYVGDKDMYQKD
+226 
-240 LNEYL
+240 
-245 ENTTSPYNKK
+245 S
-255 IQKTC
+255 
-260 SDYVKAMKAY
+260 
-270 LFALK
+270 K
-275 EDRDKNKIR
+275 EDGAKYVDAISTYIYTKSDERDKNVIR
-284 LSLGLKEET
+284 KALDLEEVDEET
-293 KTDQEEATEQMKK
+293 DEKELEDWAT
-306 TSNDFNITEGSS
+306 N
-318 LKTYDH
+318 
-324 RDKDGDNLGYNS
+324 DKDGSFTIKDHLDSLKGTEESYNQGGDYGYSTNN
-336 GSYFYVQLVDEGG
+336 YFYVTIHDKGG
-349 ATTTGKISVSGRSSS
+349 NDTNATINITGRSSE

-369 SKLYG
+369 KKLYQHM
-374 VLRDKETTWNCSLSC
+374 LKNQTTWDCSMTINGA
-389 SPNNHNLSLNQT
+389 NNHNLSLTHN
-401 TVTTRKDDVKVR
+401 TVTTKQ
-413 AKRTAGSDKGKT
+413 DKFKGT
-425 TTTTSYFIMNFSM
+425 DGQYAWFVMNFKISY
-438 GFTVHAHYNYSGRDY
+438 TRHSYYYNKGCSY
-453 DIPSLGTPIRF
+453 DKNDADIRF
-464 NTDTYAAANNG
+464 NTKNYTLNNTGDDGNSIERGYTSYDKPVTAN
-475 TQTLDTTG
+475 
-483 TVHSDTPEAGG
+483 
-494 INVQINTG
+494 IQINTG
-502 MFGVRTYNSYRY
+502 HTGTRTFNHYRY
-514 RGTKLTLTYKKPQRT
+514 RGGRVTINYTRETHTIRYDANGGYGAPGNQTKTMGVDLWLSSTTPSRSQYVFKGWNTQANGSGTSYSPGQQFYPDADTTLYAQWEEDTSYQY
-529 LDVNGRLDGSDSGGT
+529 LDVNGVLDGNQANNTDGMGK
-544 TGYGTFDV
+544 FDV
-552 YLNGSC
+552 YINGQLVS
-558 VANDVTDFYK
+558 DPSGSIDFYDK
-568 TDIADGTSYEIKDIK
+568 YKVGSKYEIKNIRP
-583 ATNGKVYNGVYSGS
+583 NSGIS
-597 ASGSMCGNRSVYLK
+597 YDHAS
-611 FDAPT
+611 
-616 YYLDINGELD
+616 
-626 GAWQGNLDGLG
+626 
-637 SCDVYVNGTCV
+637 
-648 GDDITD
+648 
-654 FWTQYPA
+654 
-661 GTKWE
+661 
-666 IRDIKTASGKK
+666 
-677 YRGITP
+677 P
-683 GLSGTIGSGTASVV
+683 GLSGTITG
-697 LQYTSGSTLSIDPN
+697 YTSINLYFNTGYTLSIDPS

-831 VWISERPSGGNFSLN
+831 VWISERPSGGSFALN

-919 DVSMTKIAMGN
+919 DVSMTKIAMGD

-953 SLDSVKS
+953 SLGSVKS

-996 LDNATDV
+996 LNNATDV

-1106 LQQYAP
+1106 LQQYTP
-1112 NGTASQKFKLVNYS
+1112 NGTASQKFKLVNNS

-1131 TREKYANNNIYINSA
+1131 TREKYTDSNVYINSA
-1146 IPVKK
+1146 TPVKK
-1151 GHKFLGWNTKKDG
+1151 GCKFLGWNTKEDG
-1164 SGTSYQPGNL
+1164 SGKTYQPGDL
-1174 YDVNQDGG
+1174 YNVNQDGG
-1182 NVALYA
+1182 NVTLYA

-1221 TFSVGIPTKNKYN
+1221 EISIGAPTRSKHN
-1234 FSGWGLKMDQD
+1234 F
-1245 SNSSDF
+1245 
-1251 PKNVTYNVGYRLSTK
+1251 
-1266 KHKEQTGSYV
+1266 TG
-1276 NQPDMS
+1276 
-1282 NSFRW
+1282 
-1287 RNVENNKSVNLYNTV
+1287 
-1302 QYSKVH
+1302 
-1308 LKKGHHYKLIAQY
+1308 YKLTMD
-1321 YLNSNYNNNDAKF
+1321 NNDGDAPTS
-1334 YVRIRSNDKQKVGE
+1334 VTQ
-1348 SDYRISATYNKARE
+1348 SA
-1362 SIFDKMATADEDVTI
+1362 
-1377 EVDTVIPS
+1377 S
-1385 GTKSSTLQYG
+1385 GFKGIMQ
-1395 MDIQLYDETSRCY
+1395 M
-1408 VGGDSSGEMNTGNF
+1408 GNF

-1428 TPWKHTVTYNANAGN
+1428 TPWKHTVRYDANAKN
-1443 DASVKGIPTS
+1443 DTSVKGIPAS

-1483 DGNGT
+1483 DGKGT
-1488 AYATGATYTHDQDGG
+1488 AYAAGAIYKNDQNGG
-1503 TVTLYAKWTPWKH
+1503 TVTLYAQWTPWKH

-1545 QFMAISNLVPT
+1545 QLMTISNLVPT

-1573 TKYDPGSNY
+1573 TKYNPGSNY

-2078 HGYIFNGW
+2078 NGYIFNGW

-2114 IILKAQWT
+2114 IILYAQWT
-2122 PWKHT
+2122 AWKHT
-2127 VHYDKNVPANS
+2127 VHYNANGGDQNSVP
-2138 SSQTV
+2138 T
-2143 TNMPE
+2143 
-2148 DQTKTFDEKLNLST
+2148 DQTKTFDQAMILSDKKPT
-2162 KIPKREGYNFRGWL
+2162 RHGYNFVRWNTKAD
-2176 LEYGTAIAVV
+2176 GT
-2186 SPGTA
+2186 GTS
-2191 YERDQNGGT
+2191 YEVKGNYNHDQNGGT
-2200 YVLKAQWEPWK
+2200 VTLYAIWTPWV

-2223 SSVPNDQ
+2223 NSVPNDQ
-2230 KKTYEQNMNV
+2230 KKTYGQSMNV

-2254 WKAYHEYN
+2254 WTTGKDGSGTFYNPGDAYYHDQN
-2262 DKSGNKHSELIG
+2262 
-2274 NYQPGASYNY
+2274 
-2284 DIDETGQYAADNGEY
+2284 GQ
-2299 NKCGT
+2299 T
-2304 VTMKAQWVQLY
+2304 VTLYAKWIQLY

-2339 QWQDE
+2339 QGQDE

-2355 NSGIYKDWSVGKD
+2355 DSGVYKDWSVGKD

>member
-568 TDIADGTSYEIKDIK
+568 TDIADGTSYEINDIK

-626 GAWQGNLDGLG
+626 GTWQGNLDGLG

-683 GLSGTIGSGTASVV
+683 GLSGTIGSSTASVV

-722 TVNHLSP
+722 TVNNLSP

-831 VWISERPSGGNFSLN
+831 VWISERPSGGSFALN

-919 DVSMTKIAMGN
+919 DVSMTKIAMGD

-953 SLDSVKS
+953 SLGSVKS

-1038 ALNLSGDG
+1038 AMNLSGDG
-1046 PDDLSGKPVE
+1046 PDDLSGKPIE
-1056 LWKQCDAN
+1056 LWKQYDAN
-1064 NKDNSDFLWYF
+1064 NEDNSDFLWYF
-1075 KDTGDGYVNIYN
+1075 KDTGDGFVNIYN

-1146 IPVKK
+1146 TPVKK
-1151 GHKFLGWNTKKDG
+1151 GCKFLGW
-1164 SGTSYQPGNL
+1164 STSANGNVVYQPGDL

-1182 NVALYA
+1182 NVTLYA
-1188 QWEKEKYT
+1188 KWEKAKYT

-1207 GSTKDFTISKYPGE
+1207 GSTNDFTISKYPGE
-1221 TFSVGIPTKNKYN
+1221 EISIGAPTRSKHN
-1234 FSGWGLKMDQD
+1234 F
-1245 SNSSDF
+1245 
-1251 PKNVTYNVGYRLSTK
+1251 
-1266 KHKEQTGSYV
+1266 TG
-1276 NQPDMS
+1276 
-1282 NSFRW
+1282 
-1287 RNVENNKSVNLYNTV
+1287 
-1302 QYSKVH
+1302 
-1308 LKKGHHYKLIAQY
+1308 YKLTMD
-1321 YLNSNYNNNDAKF
+1321 NNDGDAPTS
-1334 YVRIRSNDKQKVGE
+1334 VTQ
-1348 SDYRISATYNKARE
+1348 SA
-1362 SIFDKMATADEDVTI
+1362 
-1377 EVDTVIPS
+1377 S
-1385 GTKSSTLQYG
+1385 GFKGIMQ
-1395 MDIQLYDETSRCY
+1395 M
-1408 VGGDSSGEMNTGNF
+1408 GNF

-1428 TPWKHTVTYNANAGN
+1428 TPWKHTVRYDANAKN
-1443 DASVKGIPTS
+1443 DTSVKGIPAS
-1453 QSKTANVDIT
+1453 QSKTANVDIK

-1483 DGNGT
+1483 DGKGT
-1488 AYATGATYTHDQDGG
+1488 AYAAGAIYKNDQNGG
-1503 TVTLYAKWTPWKH
+1503 TVTLYAQWTPWKH

-1545 QFMAISNLVPT
+1545 QLMTISNLVPT

-1684 TPWKHTIHYNS
+1684 TPWK
-1695 NIPTNAPTGT
+1695 
-1705 TTVSNMPGDQTKTF
+1705 
-1719 DEKLMISSNKPTRKG
+1719 
-1734 YNFAGWST
+1734 
-1742 SANGNVVYQPGAEY
+1742 
-1756 KNDQNGGTVTLYA
+1756 
-1769 KWTAW
+1769 
-1774 KHTVTYDKNVPAN
+1774 
-1787 SKKTDVKNMPG
+1787 
-1798 NQTKIYDQNLTLQ
+1798 
-1811 SNVPTRIGYT
+1811 
-1821 FVKWTTNK
+1821 
-1829 DGTGTAYQ
+1829 
-1837 PGSQYSYN
+1837 
-1845 RDSDGGTVT
+1845 
-1854 LYAVW
+1854 
-1859 TPWKYTVRYDK
+1859 
-1870 NVPANSSSQTVSNMP
+1870 
-1885 ADQTKTEEVNLTLSS
+1885 
-1900 NKPSRN
+1900 
-1906 GYIFNGWQAQING
+1906 
-1919 KAVDYQPGA
+1919 
-1928 TLSYDPDVKGS
+1928 
-1939 VITLKAKWTA
+1939 
-1949 WKHTIHYDKNV
+1949 
-1960 PASSKKTN
+1960 
-1968 VTNMPGDQ
+1968 
-1976 VKVFDTALSI
+1976 
-1986 QPMVPKRTGYTF
+1986 
-1998 KGWSTTANGK
+1998 
-2008 AEYQPG
+2008 
-2014 NKYNHDQNDG
+2014 
-2024 TVTLYAVWTPWKYK
+2024 YK

-2066 VVLTLSS
+2066 VNLTLSS

-2122 PWKHT
+2122 AWKHT

-2339 QWQDE
+2339 QGQDE

>member
-349 ATTTGKISVSGRSSS
+349 ATTTGKISVSGHSSS

-568 TDIADGTSYEIKDIK
+568 TDIADGTSYEINDIK

-626 GAWQGNLDGLG
+626 GTWQGNLDGLG

-683 GLSGTIGSGTASVV
+683 GLSGTIGSSTASVV

-722 TVNHLSP
+722 TVNNLSP

-831 VWISERPSGGNFSLN
+831 VWISERPSGGSFALN

-919 DVSMTKIAMGN
+919 DVSMTKIAMGD

-953 SLDSVKS
+953 SLGSVKS

-1038 ALNLSGDG
+1038 AMNLSGDG
-1046 PDDLSGKPVE
+1046 PDDLSGKPIE
-1056 LWKQCDAN
+1056 LWKQYDAN
-1064 NKDNSDFLWYF
+1064 NEDNSDFLWYF

-1146 IPVKK
+1146 TPVKK
-1151 GHKFLGWNTKKDG
+1151 GCKFLGW
-1164 SGTSYQPGNL
+1164 STSANGNVVYQPGDL

-1182 NVALYA
+1182 NVTLYA
-1188 QWEKEKYT
+1188 KWEKAKYT

-1207 GSTKDFTISKYPGE
+1207 GSTNDFTISKYPGE
-1221 TFSVGIPTKNKYN
+1221 EISIGAPTRSKHN
-1234 FSGWGLKMDQD
+1234 F
-1245 SNSSDF
+1245 
-1251 PKNVTYNVGYRLSTK
+1251 
-1266 KHKEQTGSYV
+1266 TG
-1276 NQPDMS
+1276 
-1282 NSFRW
+1282 
-1287 RNVENNKSVNLYNTV
+1287 
-1302 QYSKVH
+1302 
-1308 LKKGHHYKLIAQY
+1308 YKLTMD
-1321 YLNSNYNNNDAKF
+1321 NNDGDAPTS
-1334 YVRIRSNDKQKVGE
+1334 VTQ
-1348 SDYRISATYNKARE
+1348 SA
-1362 SIFDKMATADEDVTI
+1362 
-1377 EVDTVIPS
+1377 S
-1385 GTKSSTLQYG
+1385 GFKGIMQ
-1395 MDIQLYDETSRCY
+1395 M
-1408 VGGDSSGEMNTGNF
+1408 GNF

-1428 TPWKHTVTYNANAGN
+1428 TPWKHTVRYDANAKN
-1443 DASVKGIPTS
+1443 DTSVKGIPAS
-1453 QSKTANVDIT
+1453 QSKTANVDIK

-1483 DGNGT
+1483 DGKGT
-1488 AYATGATYTHDQDGG
+1488 AYAAGAIYKNDQNGG
-1503 TVTLYAKWTPWKH
+1503 TVTLYAQWTPWKH

-1545 QFMAISNLVPT
+1545 QLMTISNLVPT

-1742 SANGNVVYQPGAEY
+1742 SANGDVVYQPGAEY

-1769 KWTAW
+1769 KWTTW

-2066 VVLTLSS
+2066 VNLTLSS

-2122 PWKHT
+2122 AWKHT

-2339 QWQDE
+2339 QGQDE

>member
-413 AKRTAGSDKGKT
+413 AKRTAGSDEGKT

-568 TDIADGTSYEIKDIK
+568 TDIADGTSYEINDIK

-626 GAWQGNLDGLG
+626 GTWQGNLDGLG

-683 GLSGTIGSGTASVV
+683 GLSGTIGSSTASVV

-722 TVNHLSP
+722 TVNNLSP

-831 VWISERPSGGNFSLN
+831 VWISERPSGGSFALN

-919 DVSMTKIAMGN
+919 DVSMTKIAMGD

-953 SLDSVKS
+953 SLGSVKS

-1038 ALNLSGDG
+1038 AMNLSGDG
-1046 PDDLSGKPVE
+1046 PDDLSGKPIE
-1056 LWKQCDAN
+1056 LWKQYDAN
-1064 NKDNSDFLWYF
+1064 NEDNSDFLWYF

-1146 IPVKK
+1146 TPVKK
-1151 GHKFLGWNTKKDG
+1151 GCKFLGWNTKEDG
-1164 SGTSYQPGNL
+1164 SGKTYQPGNL

-1182 NVALYA
+1182 NVTLYA

-1221 TFSVGIPTKNKYN
+1221 EISIGAPTRSKHN
-1234 FSGWGLKMDQD
+1234 FAG
-1245 SNSSDF
+1245 
-1251 PKNVTYNVGYRLSTK
+1251 
-1266 KHKEQTGSYV
+1266 
-1276 NQPDMS
+1276 
-1282 NSFRW
+1282 
-1287 RNVENNKSVNLYNTV
+1287 
-1302 QYSKVH
+1302 
-1308 LKKGHHYKLIAQY
+1308 YKLTMD
-1321 YLNSNYNNNDAKF
+1321 NNDGDAPTS
-1334 YVRIRSNDKQKVGE
+1334 VTQ
-1348 SDYRISATYNKARE
+1348 SA
-1362 SIFDKMATADEDVTI
+1362 
-1377 EVDTVIPS
+1377 S
-1385 GTKSSTLQYG
+1385 GFKGIMQ
-1395 MDIQLYDETSRCY
+1395 M
-1408 VGGDSSGEMNTGNF
+1408 GNF

-1428 TPWKHTVTYNANAGN
+1428 TPWKHTVRYDANAKN
-1443 DASVKGIPTS
+1443 DTSVKGIPAS
-1453 QSKTANVDIT
+1453 QSKTANVDIK

-1473 YTFLGWNTQA
+1473 YTFLGWNTKA
-1483 DGNGT
+1483 DGKGT
-1488 AYATGATYTHDQDGG
+1488 AYAAGATYTHDQDGG
-1503 TVTLYAKWTPWKH
+1503 TVTLYAQWTPWKH

-1573 TKYDPGSNY
+1573 TKYNPGSNY

-1662 PGSRFTKDLD
+1662 PGSKFTKDLD

-1719 DEKLMISSNKPTRKG
+1719 DEKLTISSNKPTRKG

-1769 KWTAW
+1769 KWTTW

-1900 NKPSRN
+1900 NKPSR
-1906 GYIFNGWQAQING
+1906 
-1919 KAVDYQPGA
+1919 
-1928 TLSYDPDVKGS
+1928 
-1939 VITLKAKWTA
+1939 
-1949 WKHTIHYDKNV
+1949 
-1960 PASSKKTN
+1960 
-1968 VTNMPGDQ
+1968 
-1976 VKVFDTALSI
+1976 
-1986 QPMVPKRTGYTF
+1986 
-1998 KGWSTTANGK
+1998 
-2008 AEYQPG
+2008 
-2014 NKYNHDQNDG
+2014 
-2024 TVTLYAVWTPWKYK
+2024 
-2038 VQYDKNVSADSSSQ
+2038 
-2052 TVSNMPTDQTKTEE
+2052 
-2066 VVLTLSS
+2066 
-2073 NKPSR
+2073 

-2122 PWKHT
+2122 AWKHT

-2339 QWQDE
+2339 QGQDE

>member
-568 TDIADGTSYEIKDIK
+568 TDIADGTSYEINDIK

-626 GAWQGNLDGLG
+626 GTWQGNLDGLG

-683 GLSGTIGSGTASVV
+683 GLSGTIGSSTASVV

-722 TVNHLSP
+722 TVNNLSP

-831 VWISERPSGGNFSLN
+831 VWISERPSGGSFALN

-919 DVSMTKIAMGN
+919 DVSMTKIAMGD

-974 YFIQSGLNTSRYLH
+974 YFIQSGLNASRYLH

-1056 LWKQCDAN
+1056 LWKQYDAN
-1064 NKDNSDFLWYF
+1064 NEDNSDFLWYF
-1075 KDTGDGYVNIYN
+1075 KDTGDGYVTIYN
-1087 KMTNKALDITNGED
+1087 KLTNKALDITNGED

-1106 LQQYAP
+1106 LQQYTP

-1146 IPVKK
+1146 TPVKK
-1151 GHKFLGWNTKKDG
+1151 GCKFLGWNTKEDG
-1164 SGTSYQPGNL
+1164 SGKTYQPGNL

-1182 NVALYA
+1182 NVTLYA

-1221 TFSVGIPTKNKYN
+1221 EISIGAPTRSKHN
-1234 FSGWGLKMDQD
+1234 F
-1245 SNSSDF
+1245 
-1251 PKNVTYNVGYRLSTK
+1251 
-1266 KHKEQTGSYV
+1266 TG
-1276 NQPDMS
+1276 
-1282 NSFRW
+1282 
-1287 RNVENNKSVNLYNTV
+1287 
-1302 QYSKVH
+1302 
-1308 LKKGHHYKLIAQY
+1308 YKLTMD
-1321 YLNSNYNNNDAKF
+1321 NNDGNAPTS
-1334 YVRIRSNDKQKVGE
+1334 VTQ
-1348 SDYRISATYNKARE
+1348 SA
-1362 SIFDKMATADEDVTI
+1362 
-1377 EVDTVIPS
+1377 S
-1385 GTKSSTLQYG
+1385 GFKGIMQ
-1395 MDIQLYDETSRCY
+1395 M
-1408 VGGDSSGEMNTGNF
+1408 GNF

-1428 TPWKHTVTYNANAGN
+1428 TPWKHTVAYNANAGN
-1443 DASVKGIPTS
+1443 DASVKGIPAS

-1488 AYATGATYTHDQDGG
+1488 AYAAGAIYKNDQNGG
-1503 TVTLYAKWTPWKH
+1503 TVTLYAQWTPWKH

-1545 QFMAISNLVPT
+1545 QFMTISNLVPT

-1885 ADQTKTEEVNLTLSS
+1885 ADQTKTEEVVLTLSS

-1960 PASSKKTN
+1960 PASS
-1968 VTNMPGDQ
+1968 
-1976 VKVFDTALSI
+1976 
-1986 QPMVPKRTGYTF
+1986 
-1998 KGWSTTANGK
+1998 
-2008 AEYQPG
+2008 
-2014 NKYNHDQNDG
+2014 
-2024 TVTLYAVWTPWKYK
+2024 
-2038 VQYDKNVSADSSSQ
+2038 SSQ
-2052 TVSNMPTDQTKTEE
+2052 TVANMPEDDTKTFDI
-2066 VVLTLSS
+2066 TKTISS
-2073 NKPSR
+2073 TKPSR
-2078 HGYIFNGW
+2078 NGYIFNGW
-2086 QAQINGKA
+2086 NTQ
-2094 VDYQPGATLSYDV
+2094 
-2107 DDKDGST
+2107 KDGKGTAYASGAAYKHDQNGGT
-2114 IILKAQWT
+2114 VTLYAQWT

-2127 VHYDKNVPANS
+2127 VTYDKNVDPSS

-2143 TNMPE
+2143 TNMPGN
-2148 DQTKTFDEKLNLST
+2148 QTKTFDEKLMISST
-2162 KIPKREGYNFRGWL
+2162 KPSRNGYIFNGWNTQKDGKGTAYASGAEYKHDQNGNTVTLYAQWTAWKHTVHYNANGGDQNSVPTDQTKTFDQAMILSDKKPTRHGYNFVRWNTKAD
-2176 LEYGTAIAVV
+2176 GT
-2186 SPGTA
+2186 GTS
-2191 YERDQNGGT
+2191 YEVKGNYNHDQNGGT
-2200 YVLKAQWEPWK
+2200 VTLYAIWTPWV

-2223 SSVPNDQ
+2223 NSVPNDQ
-2230 KKTYEQNMNV
+2230 KKTYGQSMNV

-2254 WKAYHEYN
+2254 WTTGKDGSGTFYNPGDAYYHDQN
-2262 DKSGNKHSELIG
+2262 
-2274 NYQPGASYNY
+2274 
-2284 DIDETGQYAADNGEY
+2284 GQ
-2299 NKCGT
+2299 T
-2304 VTMKAQWVQLY
+2304 VTLYAKWIQLY

-2339 QWQDE
+2339 QGQDE
-2344 SVNLRTNNFKN
+2344 SVNLQNNNFKN
-2355 NSGIYKDWSVGKD
+2355 NSGIFKDWSVGQD
-2368 AYKYGKLDGKIREF
+2368 AYKYAVKSGTFRKY
-2382 IHPEGFK
+2382 IHPEGYGTK
-2389 TNHST
+2389 HST
-2394 MQNEYTGYEGQIKLI
+2394 MTQELKDYTKDANEVDRTLVRN
-2409 HS
+2409 

>member
-568 TDIADGTSYEIKDIK
+568 TDIADGTSYEINDIK

-626 GAWQGNLDGLG
+626 GTWQGNLDGLG

-683 GLSGTIGSGTASVV
+683 GLSGTIGSSTASVV

-722 TVNHLSP
+722 TVNNLSP

-831 VWISERPSGGNFSLN
+831 VWISERPSGGSFALN

-919 DVSMTKIAMGN
+919 DVSMTKIAMGD

-953 SLDSVKS
+953 SLGSVKS

-1038 ALNLSGDG
+1038 AMNLSGDG
-1046 PDDLSGKPVE
+1046 PDDLSGKPIE
-1056 LWKQCDAN
+1056 LWKQYDAN
-1064 NKDNSDFLWYF
+1064 NEDNSDFLWYF
-1075 KDTGDGYVNIYN
+1075 KDTGDEYVNIYN

-1146 IPVKK
+1146 TPVKK
-1151 GHKFLGWNTKKDG
+1151 GCKFLGW
-1164 SGTSYQPGNL
+1164 STSANGNVVYQPGDL

-1182 NVALYA
+1182 NVTLYA
-1188 QWEKEKYT
+1188 KWEKAKYT

-1207 GSTKDFTISKYPGE
+1207 ESTNDFTISKYPGE
-1221 TFSVGIPTKNKYN
+1221 EISIGAPTRSKHN
-1234 FSGWGLKMDQD
+1234 F
-1245 SNSSDF
+1245 
-1251 PKNVTYNVGYRLSTK
+1251 
-1266 KHKEQTGSYV
+1266 TG
-1276 NQPDMS
+1276 
-1282 NSFRW
+1282 
-1287 RNVENNKSVNLYNTV
+1287 
-1302 QYSKVH
+1302 
-1308 LKKGHHYKLIAQY
+1308 YKLTMD
-1321 YLNSNYNNNDAKF
+1321 NNDGDAPTS
-1334 YVRIRSNDKQKVGE
+1334 VTQ
-1348 SDYRISATYNKARE
+1348 SA
-1362 SIFDKMATADEDVTI
+1362 
-1377 EVDTVIPS
+1377 S
-1385 GTKSSTLQYG
+1385 GFKGIMQ
-1395 MDIQLYDETSRCY
+1395 M
-1408 VGGDSSGEMNTGNF
+1408 GNF

-1428 TPWKHTVTYNANAGN
+1428 TPWKHTVRYDANAKN
-1443 DASVKGIPTS
+1443 DTSVKGIPAS
-1453 QSKTANVDIT
+1453 QSKTANVDIK

-1483 DGNGT
+1483 DGKGT
-1488 AYATGATYTHDQDGG
+1488 AYAAGAIYKNDQNGG
-1503 TVTLYAKWTPWKH
+1503 TVTLYAQWTPWKH

-1545 QFMAISNLVPT
+1545 QLMTISNLVPT

-1742 SANGNVVYQPGAEY
+1742 SANGDVVYQPGAEY

-1769 KWTAW
+1769 KWTTW

-1960 PASSKKTN
+1960 PASS
-1968 VTNMPGDQ
+1968 
-1976 VKVFDTALSI
+1976 
-1986 QPMVPKRTGYTF
+1986 
-1998 KGWSTTANGK
+1998 
-2008 AEYQPG
+2008 
-2014 NKYNHDQNDG
+2014 
-2024 TVTLYAVWTPWKYK
+2024 
-2038 VQYDKNVSADSSSQ
+2038 SSQ
-2052 TVSNMPTDQTKTEE
+2052 TVANMPEDDTKTFDI
-2066 VVLTLSS
+2066 TKTISS
-2073 NKPSR
+2073 TKPSR
-2078 HGYIFNGW
+2078 NGYIFNGW
-2086 QAQINGKA
+2086 NTQ
-2094 VDYQPGATLSYDV
+2094 
-2107 DDKDGST
+2107 KDGKGTAYASGAAYKHDQNGGT
-2114 IILKAQWT
+2114 VTLYAQWT

-2127 VHYDKNVPANS
+2127 VTYDKNVDPSS

-2143 TNMPE
+2143 TNMPGN
-2148 DQTKTFDEKLNLST
+2148 QTKTFDEKLMISST
-2162 KIPKREGYNFRGWL
+2162 KPSRNGYIFNGWNTQKDGKGTAYASGAEYKHDQNGNTVTLYAQWTAWKHTVHYNANGGDQNSVPTDQTKTFDQAMILSDKKPTRHGYNFVRWNTKAD
-2176 LEYGTAIAVV
+2176 GT
-2186 SPGTA
+2186 GTS
-2191 YERDQNGGT
+2191 YEVKGNYNHDQNGGT
-2200 YVLKAQWEPWK
+2200 VTLYAIWTPWV

-2223 SSVPNDQ
+2223 NSVPNDQ
-2230 KKTYEQNMNV
+2230 KKTYGQSMNV

-2254 WKAYHEYN
+2254 WTTGKDGSGTFYNPGDAYYHDQN
-2262 DKSGNKHSELIG
+2262 
-2274 NYQPGASYNY
+2274 
-2284 DIDETGQYAADNGEY
+2284 GQ
-2299 NKCGT
+2299 T
-2304 VTMKAQWVQLY
+2304 VTLYAKWIQLY

-2339 QWQDE
+2339 QGQDE

-2355 NSGIYKDWSVGKD
+2355 DSGVYKDWSVGKD